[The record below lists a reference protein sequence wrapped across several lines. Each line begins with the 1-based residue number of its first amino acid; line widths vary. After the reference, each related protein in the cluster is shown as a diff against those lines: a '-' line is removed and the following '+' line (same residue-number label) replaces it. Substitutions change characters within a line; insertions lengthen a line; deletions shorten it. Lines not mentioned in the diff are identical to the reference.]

1 MRKRVISWLLTV
13 VMVVS
18 MLPTSVLA
26 DTLAADQEQQTQQ
39 EQIAPADT
47 ENTVPAGNEETQE
60 QQEPAEEVPVSRS
73 ARSGGAAPML
83 AAAGAVQNI
92 GTAEEFAAME
102 PGGNYQLTA
111 DITVTAPYANEFTDF
126 SGTFDGNGHTVTLAI
141 SGDSDYQ
148 ALFAKLAAGAVV
160 KNVMVDG
167 EVTGTDNIGGIAGI
181 ATNATIIACANKAT
195 VAATGRYVGGLVGKG
210 TGLTMTSC
218 YNQGAVSSTRTRP
231 INMGGIAGYVDGGA
245 SVENCYNTG
254 SITGSGSNTAAVVGW
269 DAATVKN
276 CYYLESTYKVGACGN
291 DGYTDPTVSK
301 TDAEMRSGDIVALLG
316 SAFMVKSGDYPAL
329 SWETPTAA
337 VKFTVSPA
345 NAVVE
350 INGVKYTGSCTVGLP
365 VGDYTYTVSCPGYT
379 QQTGSVTVTG
389 EDNPVANPN
398 SVSVTL
404 EKDAAKWVTVTFT
417 VTPENATLTLKDG
430 ETQVTPTEGTTYK
443 LLKGVTYTYTAVS
456 DDEGYEPASGEVTP
470 TADGTQTVALKKV
483 QSIAVKNGSTH
494 KTEFEQGDA
503 LDTTGLTVTVTYS
516 DNSTK
521 DITEGFTVT
530 GFNSVNVAENQT
542 LTVHYK
548 GAETTYSVKIN
559 KKLFPSKAFNALE
572 GYATVEY
579 SHTGKYTA
587 GDGKEFVDDAQEGAL
602 RSNSAGMN
610 STTVTVTI
618 TFLENAPKMLLS
630 FDYKVSSESNYD
642 KLLVAQNRETKLT
655 KSGTV
660 AWTAD
665 NSLTV
670 KGGDIVTLTYS
681 KDRSTASGSDCIWLK
696 NFTVSPLYTLTI
708 APNQTDA
715 TVTLKDKEG
724 KTVSGSN
731 GVFAVKA
738 AADYTYTVTK
748 KGYEPATG
756 KVTMSAENQTVNV
769 TLVKLPVITLQF
781 TPDDAAVTLKQGNT
795 TVYKESAASSTG
807 KNVYIAAKN
816 TDYTYT
822 VSKFGY
828 ETATGMIS
836 VATGDVNKT
845 VTLTEA
851 AKYSV
856 TFQITKPEGVSAS
869 PTVTVEYNGTKVYEG
884 SGANCTLPAGDYT
897 YKATLKDCDDLS
909 GSFTV
914 AAAAVTVNLPFEKK
928 LTFADIFQGVEGITA
943 SNGTKGFKPIKS
955 AAGNYLESN
964 KSYYGTT
971 SLTLTATKP
980 CVISFEYFAQGHE
993 DNWDEDDSAF
1003 FTVKKGTTTLLTVYE
1018 ENGWKT
1024 FSTALNTGETLT
1036 LSFNEN
1042 GNSYY
1047 VRLKNF
1053 AVSPAYTITLTTT
1066 PTADKVELKDESG
1079 NKLTGSGGKYAVAPG
1094 TYTYTVSK
1102 KDYETATGEITVT
1115 DADVTQPVK
1124 LTAKPVITLTAT
1136 PADAT
1141 VKLEKGSLPA
1151 SPKTTDKETGVYTY
1165 VVEKGAEY
1173 TYTVSKFGYE
1183 TETGSITVNADV
1195 NKTVTLSEL
1204 ASCTLTF
1211 AVTPAENAKVTV
1223 THPVGGTIKPEADG
1237 GYKLYLGETYAYT
1250 VAKADYITVSGSFT
1264 AAKNDTITV
1273 TLTYAGAG
1281 WDGTTKTAPTQDK
1294 SGVYLIDTA
1303 AKLAWFA
1310 DAVNGGQKAI
1320 NGKLT
1325 ANINLNGKPWTA
1337 IGTSSNKF
1345 AGTLDGDNY
1354 TVSGLVTTGL
1364 VGELAEGGVVE
1375 NLRVNCAIVST
1386 SSLLGGVA
1394 NSSAGTIR
1402 NCMVSGSITFSSE
1415 GHNGASAIGGIAGR
1429 TTGNGVISGC
1439 VSRAVVKDAYD
1450 NSTYG
1455 TSAPLGGIA
1464 GYAYGVVENCYFTGT
1479 LAVKKTQPNKI
1490 IQQKRG
1496 GLVGELNANAE
1507 LKGSYVAG
1515 EFAIADESKFGAVVG
1530 KVNSGATIT
1539 NCAYLD
1545 TVAPQAAADGTTS
1558 GMTAHT
1564 ADYMRS
1570 AEFAVDMG
1578 MNQDDGTLNGGF
1590 PVLPWQGGTVLS
1602 ADDLKAAAAAANA
1615 LELRG
1620 MSAADAAKKAKADW
1634 YAETVLGLYD
1644 LTDYNDKADL
1654 CEKYGIEAPGEA
1666 VTNLHDYFL
1675 NALQKH
1681 FYKELGLDAENAD
1694 RLKADATGVYQLR
1707 GLTPVSGDPEE
1718 EEETAQTYTACLTL
1732 PASVTV
1738 PVEGS
1743 GEKIVSLTWTADN
1756 ALVNTATGALTAP
1769 AADKVTVTL
1778 TATLQSGAA
1787 TKTKTFTLCLWS
1799 ENAEKVQTLEDIAAE
1814 FARKNTAVQP
1824 LQGMG
1829 LYDETN
1835 ITQAFRRLLAEQ
1847 GYADVADNSEITYVN
1862 GSAKANGFD
1871 GTKVQY
1877 IADNGKITYFTGDG
1891 TARQTVQ
1898 YTGLKFNITYAGVT
1912 KEITLRATVGRSA
1925 DAVQKLLESAAE
1937 SLNWELIRGEN
1948 TNGATQS
1955 EVAGW
1960 TLYTVNDRITSNL
1973 TLPSSIA
1980 GRYDVKVQWGT
1991 RNTEWLYITNGTNG
2005 TGVGTVNRPLQPA
2018 DGTALPEK
2026 SGKFR
2031 LIARVTYDAFD
2042 DYTLAHITGDNG
2054 VEVYADVFFDATV
2067 APFDSSVTSEMQ
2079 NALAEK
2085 YQGLLRDFVD
2095 KTKPVDLTAVS
2106 DDMQMPRPALLEEK
2120 GIMSDSYNQKV
2131 TMVSLTPDVLD
2142 FNGYHAMVYR
2152 PLPGEKPVEAK
2163 YVVTITTR
2171 SSGLLLARQ
2180 EFSFTI
2186 QPFTQ
2191 PELDGAAA
2199 FMTEALTGDVYWDGI
2214 KNKNTV
2220 KTKVTSDLYPFA
2232 EICKNEDGTLK
2243 YVRGTVNMTFD
2254 GIEADDIPGWLDTEK
2269 YRCFR
2274 SSRPSVIENE
2284 LLRVHQPEYN
2294 TTVTL
2299 DSVLTYTKY
2308 AQYWEKF
2315 GINGTEESKER
2326 YKDFAQFYKQPIHI
2340 DLTVIGEKNAA
2351 DPNEN
2356 QTLTVKVKVDGYNKN
2371 GHTFQGISDFTFT
2384 GKANEDPTAWD
2395 AVKACL
2401 DSAKYT
2407 YTGSGAY
2414 IKSITDAAGH
2424 TLKEKGDGKSS
2435 GWMFGIAVKGGNETL
2450 PKTTLDNT
2458 YLKDGDTL
2466 RLFFTDTYIPLD
2478 PTDPM
2483 VPGAEV
2489 PGFDEAYAGAKAYI
2503 QSAVSA
2509 PVVSYLFGEWA
2520 VLGQARAKVPLSE
2533 AYIAAYYEK
2542 VVAYVKANIGS
2553 DGILRKPDDKNTPV
2567 ITDNERIILAL
2578 TAIGKDPTNVGDKNL
2593 LTALQDKDIM
2603 KVTDTSKTDINGLVM
2618 GLLALNSR
2626 NYTSD
2631 TSWLV
2636 QAVLEQ
2642 QNKDGSWS
2650 ASADTKPVGDVD
2662 MTAMALQALAPYHK
2676 DGGNETVNTAVEK
2689 ALNWLSGKY
2698 RSGYDSSESCAQ
2710 VVIAL
2715 SALNLDANTDARFTK
2730 TVEGKTLSVL
2740 GNLLQ
2745 YRVAENGGFKHQFA
2759 DKAVNEMATEQALC
2773 AMAAYARFTEKANAL
2788 YDMTDAAC
2796 AHRFGEW
2803 KVTVAATCTKDGVS
2817 RRICSI
2823 CGVVEEKPVPATGH
2837 KFSAWTVTKAA
2848 TCTESGISTRKCS
2861 VCGTKETMIVPSL
2874 GHSMTAT
2881 AGKAATCTEAGNS
2894 AYWTCSRCH
2903 KYFSDAAGKTEIAKD
2918 SWIIAA
2924 LGHDEATR
2932 AAVAATCYASGH
2944 EADTYCKRCGI
2955 VITAGATIPA
2965 TGKHTYVDGVCTTC
2979 GTRNP
2984 AGGIKGDDL
2993 KVDSKDNTIV
3003 TGGGLTIKTD
3013 KPVTDEKLAEI
3024 KAAVEN
3030 GSIVITVNNTPILQ
3044 LTKEDKESDGGK
3056 KALMQAGAAASGELK
3071 KELDKLAEKLD
3082 ALRGDKS
3089 RKNAQLEKVVDVTVA
3104 LVKTEGN
3111 EIKTVAQL
3119 IELPHSVTLTIP
3131 ITDELYAAL
3140 QGKHVCVVR
3149 SHTDSS
3155 GNVTT
3160 AELSATLGGTKGNY
3174 VLTFQT
3180 DKASAFAIV
3189 SYETV
3194 SSGYYYGGSGT
3205 ADSGKKDSANTADD
3219 SQMVLW
3225 LGSAVLAAAAVVV
3238 LTRKKRVS
3246 K

>member
-39 EQIAPADT
+39 EQIAPVDT

-73 ARSGGAAPML
+73 ARSGGAALAL
-83 AAAGAVQNI
+83 AAAGTVQNI
-92 GTAEEFAAME
+92 GTAEKFAEMQ
-102 PGGNYQLTA
+102 PDGTYRLTA
-111 DITVTAPYANEFTDF
+111 DITVTKPYANEFT
-126 SGTFDGNGHTVTLAI
+126 GTFDGNGHTVTLALENEA
-141 SGDSDYQ
+141 GECQ
-148 ALFAKLAAGAVV
+148 ALFSKIAASGKVQNLGIA
-160 KNVMVDG
+160 G
-167 EVTGTDNIGGIAGI
+167 TVTGKKYVGGIAGKNAGSIENCKNTAAIKGASADGRWIGGIAGETSNGSKI
-181 ATNATIIACANKAT
+181 LNCYNIGTISSD
-195 VAATGRYVGGLVGKG
+195 RSGKG
-210 TGLTMTSC
+210 VCL
-218 YNQGAVSSTRTRP
+218 
-231 INMGGIAGYVDGGA
+231 GGIAGNA
-245 SVENCYNTG
+245 PSAKISNCYNAGQIVTKSTTNYG
-254 SITGSGSNTAAVVGW
+254 AIAGYGYGVTVSDCYFIAVDDLKGVYG
-269 DAATVKN
+269 AET
-276 CYYLESTYKVGACGN
+276 ESTPK
-291 DGYTDPTVSK
+291 S
-301 TDAEMRSGDIVALLG
+301 AEEMKSPAFAALLG
-316 SAFMVKSGDYPAL
+316 SAFMAKAGDYPAL

-337 VKFTVSPA
+337 VLFTIAPA
-345 NAVVE
+345 NATLE
-350 INGVKYTGSCTVGLP
+350 INGGTYTGSTTVALP
-365 VGDYTYTVSCPGYT
+365 AAGEAYSYTVSCPGYT
-379 QQTGSVTVTG
+379 TKTGSVTVTG
-389 EDNPVANPN
+389 NDNPVATPD
-398 SVSVTL
+398 SVTVTL
-404 EKDAAKWVTVTFT
+404 EKDAAKWVTVTF
-417 VTPENATLTLKDG
+417 N
-430 ETQVTPTEGTTYK
+430 VTPTGAALTVKRGDTEVEPQSDGSYK

-456 DDEGYEPASGEVTP
+456 DDESYEPAAGEVTP
-470 TADGTQTVALKKV
+470 TADGIQTVALKKV
-483 QSIAVKNGSTH
+483 AGIAVTAAPTKKVYYKGDTELDLTGMVLTVNYAGTDETRTITDGYAAAGVTCEGFSTENP
-494 KTEFEQGDA
+494 TDSQ
-503 LDTTGLTVTVTYS
+503 TVTVKYRGKTATFTIKVNDKLKFADFFTAISGSITATDDTTSPFTPVQKPEGNYLESSNTSNYS
-516 DNSTK
+516 SSKITLKATK
-521 DITEGFTVT
+521 NVT
-530 GFNSVNVAENQT
+530 
-542 LTVHYK
+542 
-548 GAETTYSVKIN
+548 
-559 KKLFPSKAFNALE
+559 
-572 GYATVEY
+572 
-579 SHTGKYTA
+579 
-587 GDGKEFVDDAQEGAL
+587 
-602 RSNSAGMN
+602 
-610 STTVTVTI
+610 
-618 TFLENAPKMLLS
+618 LS
-630 FDYKVSSESNYD
+630 FDYLGSASS
-642 KLLVAQNRETKLT
+642 
-655 KSGTV
+655 
-660 AWTAD
+660 
-665 NSLTV
+665 NSYYCFTV
-670 KGGDIVTLTYS
+670 KKGSSTLLTSYSSSAWKSFSVDMAAGDTVTLKFEHPYS
-681 KDRSTASGSDCIWLK
+681 YGSHYSVKLK

-708 APNQTDA
+708 APDQTDA

-769 TLVKLPVITLQF
+769 TLVKLPVITL
-781 TPDDAAVTLKQGNT
+781 TVSPADATVKLTKNGSAVSHDTKNGGE
-795 TVYKESAASSTG
+795 YK
-807 KNVYIAAKN
+807 YIAAKN
-816 TDYTYT
+816 TAYTYT

-828 ETATGMIS
+828 ETATGTIT
-836 VATGDVNKT
+836 VATADVNKT
-845 VTLTEA
+845 VKLTEL
-851 AKYSV
+851 AKQTV
-856 TFQITKPEGVSAS
+856 TFNITKPEGVNAE
-869 PTVTVEYNGTKVYEG
+869 PVVTVKYNGTKVYEG
-884 SGANCTLPAGDYT
+884 SGTNCTLPAGNYT
-897 YKATLKDCDDLS
+897 YTAKLDGCDDLS

-914 AAAAVTVNLPFEKK
+914 AAAAVTVNLPFAKK
-928 LTFADIFQGVEGITA
+928 LTFDDIFQDIEGITA
-943 SNGTKGFKPIKS
+943 TNGTSGFKPVKD

-964 KSYYGTT
+964 GKYYGTT
-971 SLTLTATKP
+971 SLTLTATESRL
-980 CVISFEYFAQGHE
+980 VSFRYLAKGYEN
-993 DNWDEDDSAF
+993 NWDEDNSAF

-1018 ENGWKT
+1018 EDDWKT
-1024 FSTALNTGETLT
+1024 FSTVLNKDEKLT
-1036 LSFNEN
+1036 LSFSESGSN
-1042 GNSYY
+1042 YY
-1047 VRLKNF
+1047 VRLKDF
-1053 AVSPAYTITLTTT
+1053 AAAAAHTLTLKT
-1066 PTADKVELKDESG
+1066 PDGATVVLKDRSG
-1079 NKLTGSGGKYAVAPG
+1079 TEITGKNG
-1094 TYTYTVSK
+1094 TYTVAAGT
-1102 KDYETATGEITVT
+1102 
-1115 DADVTQPVK
+1115 
-1124 LTAKPVITLTAT
+1124 
-1136 PADAT
+1136 
-1141 VKLEKGSLPA
+1141 
-1151 SPKTTDKETGVYTY
+1151 
-1165 VVEKGAEY
+1165 Y

-1183 TETGSITVNADV
+1183 TKTGNITVSADV
-1195 NKTVTLSEL
+1195 NETVTLSEL
-1204 ASCTLTF
+1204 ATRTLTF
-1211 AVTPAENAKVTV
+1211 AVTPEDAKVTV
-1223 THPVGGTIKPEADG
+1223 THPVGGTIKPGADG

-1250 VAKADYITVSGSFT
+1250 VTKADYITVSGSFT
-1264 AAKNDTITV
+1264 AAKNDTIKV

-1281 WDGTTKTAPTQDK
+1281 WDGTTKTKPAQDE
-1294 SGVYLIDTA
+1294 SGVYLIGTA
-1303 AKLAWFA
+1303 AELAWFA
-1310 DAVNGGQKAI
+1310 DAVQNGQTAI
-1320 NGKLT
+1320 SAKLT
-1325 ANINLNGKPWTA
+1325 ANINLNGKTWTA

-1354 TVSGLVTTGL
+1354 TVSGLAGTGGL
-1364 VGELAEGGVVE
+1364 VYYLSANGTVKSLCVD
-1375 NLRVNCAIVST
+1375 CAIDGT
-1386 SSLLGGVA
+1386 SNV
-1394 NSSAGTIR
+1394 
-1402 NCMVSGSITFSSE
+1402 
-1415 GHNGASAIGGIAGR
+1415 GGIADKSEGR
-1429 TTGNGVISGC
+1429 IENCLVSGYIKGGNDTIFGVGGIVGHGVAGNVISGC
-1439 VSRAVVKDAYD
+1439 VSTADILFKYSRYAVQNGAGGIVGY
-1450 NSTYG
+1450 TYG
-1455 TSAPLGGIA
+1455 T
-1464 GYAYGVVENCYFTGT
+1464 VENCYFAGNVHTNAKSVSAGGF
-1479 LAVKKTQPNKI
+1479 
-1490 IQQKRG
+1490 G
-1496 GLVGELNANAE
+1496 GLVGSARSNAVMKDCYTVGAVT
-1507 LKGSYVAG
+1507 GP
-1515 EFAIADESKFGAVVG
+1515 ESSFGAVVG

-1545 TVAPQAAADGTTS
+1545 TVATQAAADGTTS

-1615 LELRG
+1615 LQLRG

-1634 YAETVLGLYD
+1634 YAENVLGLYD

-1654 CEKYGIEAPGEA
+1654 CEEYGIEAPGEA
-1666 VTNLHDYFL
+1666 VTNPHDYFL
-1675 NALQKH
+1675 TALQKH

-1694 RLKADATGVYQLR
+1694 LLKADASGVYQLR

-1718 EEETAQTYTACLTL
+1718 EESAQTYTGFLTL
-1732 PASVTV
+1732 PKSVTV
-1738 PVEGS
+1738 PVDGS
-1743 GEKIVSLTWTADN
+1743 GEKTVSLTWTADN
-1756 ALVNTATGALTAP
+1756 ALVNTATGALTVP

-1787 TKTKTFTLCLWS
+1787 TKVKTFKLCLWS

-1814 FARKNTAVQP
+1814 FTRKNIAVQP
-1824 LQGMG
+1824 LEGVG
-1829 LYDETN
+1829 LYNEKN
-1835 ITQAFRRLLAEQ
+1835 ITQAFHRLLREQ
-1847 GYADVADNSEITYVN
+1847 GYADVADRAEITYVN

-1871 GTKVQY
+1871 DTKVKY
-1877 IADNGKITYFTGDG
+1877 IADNGDITYFTGDG

-1898 YTGLKFNITYAGVT
+1898 YTGLKFRITYAGVT
-1912 KEITLRATVGRSA
+1912 KEITLRGTVGRSA
-1925 DAVQKLLESAAE
+1925 DAVQKLVESAAE

-2005 TGVGTVNRPLQPA
+2005 AGVGTVNRPLQPA
-2018 DGTALPEK
+2018 DGAPLPEK
-2026 SGKFR
+2026 AGKFR
-2031 LIARVTYDAFD
+2031 LIARVTYDGFD
-2042 DYTLAHITGDNG
+2042 DYTLAHITGDDG
-2054 VEVYADVFFDATV
+2054 VEGYADVFFDATV

-2079 NALAEK
+2079 TALAEK

-2095 KTKPVDLTAVS
+2095 KTKPVNLDAVS
-2106 DDMQMPRPALLEEK
+2106 DDMQMPRPALLEQA

-2152 PLPGEKPVEAK
+2152 PLPGEEPVEAK

-2180 EFSFTI
+2180 EFTFTI
-2186 QPFTQ
+2186 APFEEQ
-2191 PELDGAAA
+2191 ELKDAAA
-2199 FMTEALTGDVYWDGI
+2199 FMTKALTGDVYWDGI
-2214 KNKNTV
+2214 KNKNTD

-2232 EICKNEDGTLK
+2232 EICKNKDGTLK

-2294 TTVTL
+2294 TTVRL

-2315 GINGTEESKER
+2315 GINGTEETKER

-2340 DLTVIGEKNAA
+2340 DLTVIGEKNAV

-2371 GHTFQGISDFTFT
+2371 GHTFRGISDFTFT

-2401 DSAKYT
+2401 GSANYT
-2407 YTGSGAY
+2407 YTGSGTY
-2414 IKSITDAAGH
+2414 IKSITDAAGN

-2435 GWMFGIAVKGGNETL
+2435 GWMFGLAVKGGTETL

-2478 PTDPM
+2478 PTDPT
-2483 VPGAEV
+2483 VPGTEV

-2520 VLGQARAKVPLSE
+2520 VLGQARAGVELSD
-2533 AYIAAYYEK
+2533 AYIQAYYDK
-2542 VVAYVKANIGS
+2542 VVAYVRKNMGA
-2553 DGILRKPDDKNTPV
+2553 DGVLRDPESHNPA
-2567 ITDNERIILAL
+2567 ITDNERIALAL
-2578 TAIGKDPTNVGDKNL
+2578 TAIGKDPANVSGKNL
-2593 LTALQDKDIM
+2593 LAALQDKDIM
-2603 KVTDTSKTDINGLVM
+2603 KVTDTSYTDINGLVM

-2636 QAVLEQ
+2636 QAILGQ
-2642 QNKDGSWS
+2642 QNADGSWS
-2650 ASADTKPVGDVD
+2650 ASADTKSVGDVD
-2662 MTAMALQALAPYHK
+2662 MTAMALQALAPYYK
-2676 DGGNETVNTAVEK
+2676 DGGNETVNTAVNK
-2689 ALNWLSGKY
+2689 ALQWLSDKY
-2698 RSGYDSSESCAQ
+2698 KGTGYTSAESCAQ

-2715 SALNLDANTDARFTK
+2715 SALNLDANTDARFTE

-2745 YRVAENGGFKHQFA
+2745 YRVAKSGGFKHQFA

-2823 CGVVEEKPVPATGH
+2823 CGAVEEKSVPAPGH
-2837 KFSAWTVTKAA
+2837 NFGAWTVTKAA

-2861 VCGTKETMIVPSL
+2861 VCGTEETIIVPSL

-2894 AYWTCSRCH
+2894 AYWSCSRCG
-2903 KYFSDAAGKTEIAKD
+2903 KFFSDAAGKTEIAKD
-2918 SWIIAA
+2918 SWVIAA
-2924 LGHDEATR
+2924 LGHDKATR
-2932 AAVAATCYASGH
+2932 ADVAATCYASGRTA
-2944 EADTYCKRCGI
+2944 ETYCKRCGL
-2955 VITAGATIPA
+2955 VLTAGTVIQA
-2965 TGKHTYVDGVCTTC
+2965 TGKHTYENGVCSTC
-2979 GTRNP
+2979 GVKNP
-2984 AGGIKGDDL
+2984 LADVKGDTI
-2993 KVDSKDNTIV
+2993 KVDSKDNKTAA
-3003 TGGGLTIKTD
+3003 GGGLVIKADSTI
-3013 KPVTDEKLAEI
+3013 TDEVLADI
-3024 KAAVEN
+3024 KAAVSD
-3030 GSIVITVNNTPILQ
+3030 GAITVTVTDTLQ
-3044 LTKEDKESDGGK
+3044 LTNEQKAADGGK
-3056 KALMQAGAAASGELK
+3056 SALTEAAKTAGDEVK
-3071 KELDKLAEKLD
+3071 KELNKLAEKLD

-3119 IELPHSVTLTIP
+3119 IELPHSVTVTIP

-3205 ADSGKKDSANTADD
+3205 ADSGKTDSANTADD

>member
-18 MLPTSVLA
+18 LLPTSVLA

-39 EQIAPADT
+39 EQIAPVDT
-47 ENTVPAGNEETQE
+47 ENTVPAEDEETQE
-60 QQEPAEEVPVSRS
+60 QQEPAEEVPVSQM
-73 ARSGGAAPML
+73 ARSGGTAPML

-92 GTAEEFAAME
+92 GTAEAFAAME
-102 PGGNYQLTA
+102 PSGNYQLTA
-111 DITVTAPYANEFTDF
+111 DITVTAPYGNDITGFTGF
-126 SGTFDGNGHTVTLAI
+126 TGTFDGNGHTVTLDITA
-141 SGDSDYQ
+141 STAYVG
-148 ALFAKLAAGAVV
+148 LFSKLAGGAVV
-160 KNVMVDG
+160 RNVITAG
-167 EVTGTDNIGGIAGI
+167 SVTTTGKK
-181 ATNATIIACANKAT
+181 C
-195 VAATGRYVGGLVGKG
+195 VA
-210 TGLTMTSC
+210 
-218 YNQGAVSSTRTRP
+218 
-231 INMGGIAGYVDGGA
+231 GIAGYATDNVKI
-245 SVENCYNTG
+245 ENCKNTA
-254 SITGSGSNTAAVVGW
+254 SITGNKNVGGILGEAYNNEESISVGIKNCANEGAVNGTGSAVGGIVGKMEGQNSII
-269 DAATVKN
+269 DCYNRGNITGFNNYAGIVGQSTGALVATIKN
-276 CYYLESTYKVGACGN
+276 CYSVGAVTAYGASTNAGYALIGGGKNYALTNCYAIKQ
-291 DGYTDPTVSK
+291 DGLNLAYKGTNATTEECDLKSADDMK
-301 TDAEMRSGDIVALLG
+301 SAEFAATLG
-316 SAFMVKSGDYPAL
+316 SAFQYNGGGYPTLKDPEPVVEKNVVSISVKSAKTTCYTGDELELSVTVTYDDNSSEVITKGFTVAGFDNTAPGKQTVTVTYKEKTDSIEIEVIKKPEFDDFFAGIVNSVEVTNDATYPYVVDMTDSDGLCLRSSNPVQGNTSSTSTITLKAKANVTLSFKYWGCNYDSSYAALTIVKNNSYNPEMRSWGSTQWKDFTIDLKKGDTLRLNLIKTYVLGDYY
-329 SWETPTAA
+329 
-337 VKFTVSPA
+337 VKLKDFTVSSLYEVKLTAEPKEA
-345 NAVVE
+345 DAVVALKDSTGAE
-350 INGVKYTGSCTVGLP
+350 LKGTNGVYIVSAGE
-365 VGDYTYTVSCPGYT
+365 YTYTVSAYGYDTVTETINVAADVAKTVPLTKSAAYSVAFDISRPAGITANPTVTVRTNGKAVYTGDGTGCSLSNGSYAYTVACDGCDNAGGLFSVNGDKVNITVTLAKKAIFEDFFANCQGITVSGDKGKFTIEGAGKDSYLKTTETTTLALTATKNVKLSFSYIANAAGYVEGDWDYDEPDEYYYFTIKKNSTQVKRADSETSWKDFSVELTQGDVLTISYDGYT
-379 QQTGSVTVTG
+379 SYYY
-389 EDNPVANPN
+389 
-398 SVSVTL
+398 
-404 EKDAAKWVTVTFT
+404 AALKNFAAVPFY
-417 VTPENATLTLKDG
+417 TLTLKTPDG
-430 ETQVTPTEGTTYK
+430 
-443 LLKGVTYTYTAVS
+443 
-456 DDEGYEPASGEVTP
+456 
-470 TADGTQTVALKKV
+470 
-483 QSIAVKNGSTH
+483 
-494 KTEFEQGDA
+494 
-503 LDTTGLTVTVTYS
+503 
-516 DNSTK
+516 
-521 DITEGFTVT
+521 
-530 GFNSVNVAENQT
+530 
-542 LTVHYK
+542 
-548 GAETTYSVKIN
+548 
-559 KKLFPSKAFNALE
+559 
-572 GYATVEY
+572 ATV
-579 SHTGKYTA
+579 
-587 GDGKEFVDDAQEGAL
+587 VL
-602 RSNSAGMN
+602 
-610 STTVTVTI
+610 
-618 TFLENAPKMLLS
+618 
-630 FDYKVSSESNYD
+630 
-642 KLLVAQNRETKLT
+642 
-655 KSGTV
+655 
-660 AWTAD
+660 
-665 NSLTV
+665 
-670 KGGDIVTLTYS
+670 
-681 KDRSTASGSDCIWLK
+681 KDRSG
-696 NFTVSPLYTLTI
+696 
-708 APNQTDA
+708 
-715 TVTLKDKEG
+715 
-724 KTVSGSN
+724 
-731 GVFAVKA
+731 
-738 AADYTYTVTK
+738 
-748 KGYEPATG
+748 
-756 KVTMSAENQTVNV
+756 AE
-769 TLVKLPVITLQF
+769 I
-781 TPDDAAVTLKQGNT
+781 
-795 TVYKESAASSTG
+795 TG
-807 KNVYIAAKN
+807 KNGAYTVAAG
-816 TDYTYT
+816 TYAYT

-828 ETATGMIS
+828 ETKTGNI
-836 VATGDVNKT
+836 
-845 VTLTEA
+845 
-851 AKYSV
+851 
-856 TFQITKPEGVSAS
+856 
-869 PTVTVEYNGTKVYEG
+869 
-884 SGANCTLPAGDYT
+884 
-897 YKATLKDCDDLS
+897 
-909 GSFTV
+909 
-914 AAAAVTVNLPFEKK
+914 
-928 LTFADIFQGVEGITA
+928 
-943 SNGTKGFKPIKS
+943 
-955 AAGNYLESN
+955 
-964 KSYYGTT
+964 
-971 SLTLTATKP
+971 
-980 CVISFEYFAQGHE
+980 
-993 DNWDEDDSAF
+993 
-1003 FTVKKGTTTLLTVYE
+1003 
-1018 ENGWKT
+1018 
-1024 FSTALNTGETLT
+1024 
-1036 LSFNEN
+1036 
-1042 GNSYY
+1042 
-1047 VRLKNF
+1047 
-1053 AVSPAYTITLTTT
+1053 
-1066 PTADKVELKDESG
+1066 
-1079 NKLTGSGGKYAVAPG
+1079 
-1094 TYTYTVSK
+1094 TVS
-1102 KDYETATGEITVT
+1102 
-1115 DADVTQPVK
+1115 
-1124 LTAKPVITLTAT
+1124 
-1136 PADAT
+1136 
-1141 VKLEKGSLPA
+1141 
-1151 SPKTTDKETGVYTY
+1151 
-1165 VVEKGAEY
+1165 
-1173 TYTVSKFGYE
+1173 
-1183 TETGSITVNADV
+1183 ADV
-1195 NKTVTLSEL
+1195 NETVTLSEL

-1223 THPVGGTIKPEADG
+1223 THPVGGTIKPEANG

-1250 VAKADYITVSGSFT
+1250 VTKADYVPVHGSITAAEDKTLSFT
-1264 AAKNDTITV
+1264 
-1273 TLTYAGAG
+1273 LTCAGEG
-1281 WDGTTKTAPTQDK
+1281 WDGTAKTAPTQDK
-1294 SGVYLIDTA
+1294 NGVYQIGTA
-1303 AKLAWFA
+1303 AELAWFA
-1310 DAVNGGQKAI
+1310 DAVQTGQTAI
-1320 NGKLT
+1320 SAKLT
-1325 ANINLNGKPWTA
+1325 ANINLNGKTWTA
-1337 IGTSSNKF
+1337 FGKYDYKLEGKSGF
-1345 AGTLDGDNY
+1345 AGTLDGDRHI
-1354 TVSGLVTTGL
+1354 VSGLKSTEGL
-1364 VGELAEGGVVE
+1364 VSCL
-1375 NLRVNCAIVST
+1375 
-1386 SSLLGGVA
+1386 
-1394 NSSAGTIR
+1394 SSAGTVKNLTVIGT
-1402 NCMVSGSITFSSE
+1402 VSGSSHVGGIAATSSGTVE
-1415 GHNGASAIGGIAGR
+1415 NCLFDGTVTTSSSSASAGGIVGRASKGNRIVNCVNTGDIKNTCTSYSSTLNIGGIVGYTYGTVENCYSTGNVSARTDRDTNKGIGGIAGQVYASAVLR
-1429 TTGNGVISGC
+1429 NCYVTGAVTGPKAGISP
-1439 VSRAVVKDAYD
+1439 VVNLVA
-1450 NSTYG
+1450 SGAT
-1455 TSAPLGGIA
+1455 
-1464 GYAYGVVENCYFTGT
+1464 VENCYYLHAAGIGASTAGA
-1479 LAVKKTQPNKI
+1479 LQKT
-1490 IQQKRG
+1490 
-1496 GLVGELNANAE
+1496 AE
-1507 LKGSYVAG
+1507 EMCTP
-1515 EFAIADESKFGAVVG
+1515 EFA
-1530 KVNSGATIT
+1530 
-1539 NCAYLD
+1539 
-1545 TVAPQAAADGTTS
+1545 
-1558 GMTAHT
+1558 
-1564 ADYMRS
+1564 
-1570 AEFAVDMG
+1570 AEMG
-1578 MNQDDGTLNGGF
+1578 MHLDSGNSNGGF
-1590 PVLPWQGGTVLS
+1590 PVLPWQGGTPVDN
-1602 ADDLKAAAAAANA
+1602 ADLKAAAAAANA

-1634 YAETVLGLYD
+1634 YAETVLRFYD

-1654 CEKYGIEAPGEA
+1654 CEKYGIEEPGEA
-1666 VTNLHDYFL
+1666 VTDLHDYFL

-1694 RLKADATGVYQLR
+1694 LLKADATGVYQLR
-1707 GLTPVSGDPEE
+1707 GLTPVSSDPEE
-1718 EEETAQTYTACLTL
+1718 EEEIAQTYTGFLTL

-1743 GEKIVSLTWTADN
+1743 GEKTVSLAWTADN

-1799 ENAEKVQTLEDIAAE
+1799 ENAEKVQTLEDIAVE
-1814 FARKNTAVQP
+1814 FTRKNTAVQP
-1824 LQGMG
+1824 LQGVG

-1877 IADNGKITYFTGDG
+1877 IADNGDIIYFTGDG

-1925 DAVQKLLESAAE
+1925 DAVQKLLESAAG

-1973 TLPSSIA
+1973 TLPSGIA

-2018 DGTALPEK
+2018 DGTPLPEK
-2026 SGKFR
+2026 AGKFR

-2054 VEVYADVFFDATV
+2054 VEVYADVLFDATV

-2152 PLPGEKPVEAK
+2152 PLPGEEPVKAK

-2191 PELDGAAA
+2191 QELDGAAA
-2199 FMTEALTGDVYWDGI
+2199 FMTEARTGDVYWNGI
-2214 KNKNTV
+2214 KNENTD

-2326 YKDFAQFYKQPIHI
+2326 YKNFAQFYKQPIQI
-2340 DLTVIGEKNAA
+2340 DLTVPGTTGQN

-2371 GHTFQGISDFTFT
+2371 GHTFTGISGFTFT

-2435 GWMFGIAVKGGNETL
+2435 GWMFGLTLQGGTETL

-2478 PTDPM
+2478 PTDPA

-2503 QSAVSA
+2503 QGAVSA

-2553 DGILRKPDDKNTPV
+2553 DGILRAPDDKNTPV
-2567 ITDNERIILAL
+2567 ITDNERIALAL
-2578 TAIGKDPTNVGDKNL
+2578 TAIGKDPANVGGENL
-2593 LTALQDKDIM
+2593 LKALQNKDIM
-2603 KVTDTSKTDINGLVM
+2603 QVTDTSNTDINGLVM

-2636 QAVLEQ
+2636 QAVLAQ
-2642 QNKDGSWS
+2642 QNEDGSWR

-2662 MTAMALQALAPYHK
+2662 MTAMALQALAPYYK

-2803 KVTVAATCTKDGVS
+2803 QVTVAATCTKDGVS

-2823 CGVVEEKPVPATGH
+2823 CGAVEEKSVPATGH
-2837 KFSAWTVTKAA
+2837 NFGAWTVTKAA

-2861 VCGTKETMIVPSL
+2861 VCSTEETMIVPSL

-2903 KYFSDAAGKTEIAKD
+2903 KFFSDAAGKTEIAKD
-2918 SWIIAA
+2918 SWVIAA

-2965 TGKHTYVDGVCTTC
+2965 TGKHTYVNGVCTVC
-2979 GTRNP
+2979 GVKNP
-2984 AGGIKGDDL
+2984 MANVKGDDI
-2993 KVDSKDNTIV
+2993 KVDSKDNKTAAGDGLVIKADDTITEEV
-3003 TGGGLTIKTD
+3003 
-3013 KPVTDEKLAEI
+3013 LADI
-3024 KAAVEN
+3024 KAAVSD
-3030 GSIVITVNNTPILQ
+3030 GAITVTVTDTLQ
-3044 LTKEDKESDGGK
+3044 LTNEQKAADGGK
-3056 KALMQAGAAASGELK
+3056 SALTEAAKTAGDEVK
-3071 KELDKLAEKLD
+3071 KELNKLAEKLD

-3119 IELPHSVTLTIP
+3119 IELPHSVTVTIP

-3140 QGKHVCVVR
+3140 QGKRVCVVR
-3149 SHTDSS
+3149 SHTDVN

-3160 AELSATLGGTKGNY
+3160 TELPATLGGTKGNY

-3180 DKASAFAIV
+3180 DKASTFAIV

-3225 LGSAVLAAAAVVV
+3225 LGSAALAAAAVVV

>member
-1 MRKRVISWLLTV
+1 MKKRVISWLLTV

-18 MLPTSVLA
+18 LLPTSVLA

-39 EQIAPADT
+39 EQTAPADT
-47 ENTVPAGNEETQE
+47 VSNVPTEDEETQE
-60 QQEPAEEVPVSRS
+60 QQEPAPETPVSRS

-83 AAAGAVQNI
+83 AAAGAVQDI
-92 GTAEEFAAME
+92 GTAEAFAAME

-111 DITVTAPYANEFTDF
+111 NITVTAPYGNDITGFTGF
-126 SGTFDGNGHTVTLAI
+126 TGTFDGNGHTVTLDITA
-141 SGDSDYQ
+141 STANVG
-148 ALFAKLAAGAVV
+148 LFSKLAGGAVV
-160 KNVMVDG
+160 KNVKVDG
-167 EVTGTDNIGGIAGI
+167 TVSGTEGVAGI
-181 ATNATIIACANKAT
+181 AAQANGATISGCINCAIIS
-195 VAATGRYVGGLVGKG
+195 ATGRYVGGIVGKLRGG
-210 TGLTMTSC
+210 T
-218 YNQGAVSSTRTRP
+218 
-231 INMGGIAGYVDGGA
+231 
-245 SVENCYNTG
+245 VENCYNTG
-254 SITGSGSNTAAVVGW
+254 AISSSRDRKGVNLGGIAGYIDSNGS
-269 DAATVKN
+269 VKN
-276 CYYLESTYKVGACGN
+276 CYNSGTTSATADTSNYAAIAGWCDNSTVTNCYYLDTTASAGANGN
-291 DGYTDPTVSK
+291 SQTATSK
-301 TDAEMRSGDIVALLG
+301 TAEEMKSPAFAAQLG
-316 SAFMVKSGDYPAL
+316 EAFMAKAGDYPAL

-337 VKFTVSPA
+337 VSFTIQPE
-345 NAVVE
+345 NAVLT
-350 INGVKYTGSCTVGLP
+350 INGGTYTGSTTVALP
-365 VGDYTYTVSCPGYT
+365 AADAPYSYTVSCPGYT
-379 QQTGSVTVTG
+379 QQTGTVTVTVTG
-389 EDNPVANPN
+389 EDNPVADPAN
-398 SVSVTL
+398 
-404 EKDAAKWVTVTFT
+404 VTVTLAEDTSAWVNMTF
-417 VTPENATLTLKDG
+417 N
-430 ETQVTPTEGTTYK
+430 VTPTGAALTVKRGDTEIEPQSDGSYK

-456 DDEGYEPASGEVTP
+456 DDEGYEPAAGEVTP
-470 TADGTQTVALKKV
+470 TESSTQTVALKKV
-483 QSIAVKNGSTH
+483 QSIKVTKAPT
-494 KTEFEQGDA
+494 KTEYYKGDA
-503 LDTTGLTVTVTYS
+503 ELDLTGMVLTVNYDGTDETRTITDGYDAAGVTCEGFSTEKPIESQTVTVKYRGKTATFTIKVK
-516 DNSTK
+516 DAMLFADFFTGLNGIATAQNSTSYK
-521 DITEGFTVT
+521 FEPVLLDGGYVLKSTNEKKGNTT
-530 GFNSVNVAENQT
+530 SSLT
-542 LTVHYK
+542 LTFVKAAQLTFDCKTDSEKNYD
-548 GAETTYSVKIN
+548 GLRVDINDQTGSQFGSTGGYSGEKQDWKEFSIAVN
-559 KKLFPSKAFNALE
+559 
-572 GYATVEY
+572 
-579 SHTGKYTA
+579 A
-587 GDGKEFVDDAQEGAL
+587 GDK
-602 RSNSAGMN
+602 
-610 STTVTVTI
+610 VTV
-618 TFLENAPKMLLS
+618 NYRK
-630 FDYKVSSESNYD
+630 DSSGD
-642 KLLVAQNRETKLT
+642 KGQ
-655 KSGTV
+655 
-660 AWTAD
+660 
-665 NSLTV
+665 
-670 KGGDIVTLTYS
+670 
-681 KDRSTASGSDCIWLK
+681 DCIWLR
-696 NFTVSPLYTLTI
+696 NFRAEVLPTVRFAVKDAAGKAI
-708 APNQTDA
+708 DA
-715 TVTLKDKEG
+715 TVTLKKGYTGLTAGTDG
-724 KTVSGSN
+724 SYALTVGE
-731 GVFAVKA
+731 K
-738 AADYTYTVTK
+738 YTYTVEK
-748 KGYEPATG
+748 KGYE
-756 KVTMSAENQTVNV
+756 KVTQEFTAQAGDNTITV

-795 TVYKESAASSTG
+795 TVYKESADSEKG

-822 VSKFGY
+822 VTKFGY
-828 ETATGMIS
+828 ETATGTIS
-836 VATGDVNKT
+836 VAIADVNKT
-845 VTLTEA
+845 VKLTEL
-851 AKYSV
+851 AKQTV
-856 TFQITKPEGVSAS
+856 TFNITKPEGVTAE
-869 PTVTVEYNGTKVYEG
+869 PTITVKSGSITAYTG

-897 YKATLKDCDDLS
+897 YTAKLDGCDTLS
-909 GSFTV
+909 GSFV
-914 AAAAVTVNLPFEKK
+914 VKAAKTIGLEFVKS
-928 LTFADIFQGVEGITA
+928 LTFDDFFAGLDGITA
-943 SNGTKGFKPIKS
+943 ENGTRYGFEPVR
-955 AAGNYLESN
+955 AAGGNYLESN
-964 KSYYGTT
+964 RRSYGTT
-971 SLTLTATKP
+971 SLTLTATESRL
-980 CVISFEYFAQGHE
+980 VSFQYLAKGNKA
-993 DNWDEDDSAF
+993 DYSWDDDSAF
-1003 FTVKKGTTTLLTVYE
+1003 SVKKGTSTLLTAYE

-1024 FSTALNTGETLT
+1024 FSTVLNTGEKLT
-1036 LSFNEN
+1036 LSFSES
-1042 GNSYY
+1042 GSSYY
-1047 VRLKNF
+1047 VRLKDF
-1053 AVSPAYTITLTTT
+1053 AAAAAHTLTLKTPDGATVVLKDRSGAEITGKNGAYT
-1066 PTADKVELKDESG
+1066 
-1079 NKLTGSGGKYAVAPG
+1079 VAAG
-1094 TYTYTVSK
+1094 TY
-1102 KDYETATGEITVT
+1102 A
-1115 DADVTQPVK
+1115 
-1124 LTAKPVITLTAT
+1124 
-1136 PADAT
+1136 
-1141 VKLEKGSLPA
+1141 
-1151 SPKTTDKETGVYTY
+1151 
-1165 VVEKGAEY
+1165 
-1173 TYTVSKFGYE
+1173 YTVSKFGYE
-1183 TETGSITVNADV
+1183 TKTGNITVSADV
-1195 NKTVTLSEL
+1195 NETVTLSEL

-1223 THPVGGTIKPEADG
+1223 THPVGGTIKPEANG

-1250 VAKADYITVSGSFT
+1250 VTKADYVPVHGSIT
-1264 AAKNDTITV
+1264 AAEDKTLSF
-1273 TLTYAGAG
+1273 TLTYAGEG
-1281 WDGTTKTAPTQDK
+1281 WDGTAKTAPTQDK
-1294 SGVYLIDTA
+1294 NGVYQIGTA

-1310 DAVNGGQKAI
+1310 DAVNKGDTTI
-1320 NGKLT
+1320 SGKLT
-1325 ANINLNGKPWTA
+1325 ANINLNGKTWTA
-1337 IGTSSNKF
+1337 IGTDSNKF
-1345 AGTLDGDNY
+1345 AGTLDGDSH
-1354 TVSGLVTTGL
+1354 TVSGLAGTGGL
-1364 VGELAEGGVVE
+1364 VYYLSANGTVKSLCVD
-1375 NLRVNCAIVST
+1375 CAIDGT
-1386 SSLLGGVA
+1386 SNV
-1394 NSSAGTIR
+1394 
-1402 NCMVSGSITFSSE
+1402 
-1415 GHNGASAIGGIAGR
+1415 GGIADKSEGR
-1429 TTGNGVISGC
+1429 IENCLVSGYIKGGDDVIFGVGGIVGHGVAGNVISGC
-1439 VSRAVVKDAYD
+1439 VSTADILFKYSRYAVQNGAGGIVGY
-1450 NSTYG
+1450 TYG
-1455 TSAPLGGIA
+1455 T
-1464 GYAYGVVENCYFTGT
+1464 VENCYFAGNVHTNAKSVSAGGF
-1479 LAVKKTQPNKI
+1479 
-1490 IQQKRG
+1490 G
-1496 GLVGELNANAE
+1496 GLVGCARSNAVMKDCYTVGAVT
-1507 LKGSYVAG
+1507 GP
-1515 EFAIADESKFGAVVG
+1515 ESSFGAVVG

-1558 GMTAHT
+1558 GMTART
-1564 ADYMRS
+1564 ADYMRTP
-1570 AEFAVDMG
+1570 EFAAEMG
-1578 MNQDDGTLNGGF
+1578 MHLDSGNSNGGF
-1590 PVLPWQGGTVLS
+1590 PVLPWQGGTPVDN
-1602 ADDLKAAAAAANA
+1602 ADLKAAAAAANA

-1634 YAETVLGLYD
+1634 YAETVLGFYD

-1654 CEKYGIEAPGEA
+1654 CEKYGIEEPGEA
-1666 VTNLHDYFL
+1666 VTDLHDYFL

-1694 RLKADATGVYQLR
+1694 LLKADATGVYQLR
-1707 GLTPVSGDPEE
+1707 GLTPVSSDPEE
-1718 EEETAQTYTACLTL
+1718 EEEIAQTYTGFLTL

-1743 GEKIVSLTWTADN
+1743 GEKTVSLAWTADN

-1787 TKTKTFTLCLWS
+1787 TKVKTFTLCLWS
-1799 ENAEKVQTLEDIAAE
+1799 EKAEKAQTLEDIAAE
-1814 FARKNTAVQP
+1814 FTRKNTAVQP
-1824 LQGMG
+1824 LEGVG

-1925 DAVQKLLESAAE
+1925 DAVQKLLESAAG

-1991 RNTEWLYITNGTNG
+1991 RNTEWLYITNGT
-2005 TGVGTVNRPLQPA
+2005 GVGTVNRPLQPA
-2018 DGTALPEK
+2018 DGTPLPEK
-2026 SGKFR
+2026 AGKFR

-2191 PELDGAAA
+2191 QELDDAAD
-2199 FMTEALTGDVYWDGI
+2199 FMTAARTEDAYWDGI

-2326 YKDFAQFYKQPIHI
+2326 YKNFAQFYKQPIQI
-2340 DLTVIGEKNAA
+2340 DLTVPGTTGQN

-2371 GHTFQGISDFTFT
+2371 GHTFTGISGFTFT

-2435 GWMFGIAVKGGNETL
+2435 GWMFGLTLQGGTETL

-2478 PTDPM
+2478 PTDPA

-2553 DGILRKPDDKNTPV
+2553 DGILRAPDDKNTPV
-2567 ITDNERIILAL
+2567 ITDNERIALAL
-2578 TAIGKDPTNVGDKNL
+2578 TAIGKDPANVGGENL
-2593 LTALQDKDIM
+2593 LKALQNKDIM
-2603 KVTDTSKTDINGLVM
+2603 QVTDTSNTDINGLVM

-2636 QAVLEQ
+2636 QAVLAQ
-2642 QNKDGSWS
+2642 QNEDGSWR

-2662 MTAMALQALAPYHK
+2662 MTAMALQALAPYYK

-2803 KVTVAATCTKDGVS
+2803 QVTVAATCTKDGVS

-2823 CGVVEEKPVPATGH
+2823 CGAVEEKSVPATGH
-2837 KFSAWTVTKAA
+2837 NFGAWTVTKAA

-2861 VCGTKETMIVPSL
+2861 VCGTEETMIVPSL

-2894 AYWTCSRCH
+2894 AFWPCSRCH

-2918 SWIIAA
+2918 SWVIAA

-2965 TGKHTYVDGVCTTC
+2965 TGKHTYVNGVCTVC
-2979 GTRNP
+2979 GVKNP
-2984 AGGIKGDDL
+2984 MANVKGDDI

-3013 KPVTDEKLAEI
+3013 KPVTDEKLADI
-3024 KAAVEN
+3024 KAAVSD
-3030 GSIVITVNNTPILQ
+3030 GAITVTVTDTLQ
-3044 LTKEDKESDGGK
+3044 LTNEQKAADGGK
-3056 KALMQAGAAASGELK
+3056 SALTEAAKTAGDEVK
-3071 KELDKLAEKLD
+3071 KELNKLAEKLD

-3119 IELPHSVTLTIP
+3119 IELPHSVTVTIP

-3205 ADSGKKDSANTADD
+3205 ADSGKTDSANTADD

>member
-1 MRKRVISWLLTV
+1 M
-13 VMVVS
+13 
-18 MLPTSVLA
+18 
-26 DTLAADQEQQTQQ
+26 
-39 EQIAPADT
+39 
-47 ENTVPAGNEETQE
+47 
-60 QQEPAEEVPVSRS
+60 
-73 ARSGGAAPML
+73 
-83 AAAGAVQNI
+83 
-92 GTAEEFAAME
+92 
-102 PGGNYQLTA
+102 
-111 DITVTAPYANEFTDF
+111 
-126 SGTFDGNGHTVTLAI
+126 
-141 SGDSDYQ
+141 
-148 ALFAKLAAGAVV
+148 AKA
-160 KNVMVDG
+160 
-167 EVTGTDNIGGIAGI
+167 
-181 ATNATIIACANKAT
+181 
-195 VAATGRYVGGLVGKG
+195 
-210 TGLTMTSC
+210 
-218 YNQGAVSSTRTRP
+218 
-231 INMGGIAGYVDGGA
+231 
-245 SVENCYNTG
+245 
-254 SITGSGSNTAAVVGW
+254 
-269 DAATVKN
+269 
-276 CYYLESTYKVGACGN
+276 
-291 DGYTDPTVSK
+291 
-301 TDAEMRSGDIVALLG
+301 
-316 SAFMVKSGDYPAL
+316 GDYPAL

-337 VKFTVSPA
+337 VPFTIAPA
-345 NAVVE
+345 NATLE
-350 INGVKYTGSCTVGLP
+350 INGGTYTGSTTVALP
-365 VGDYTYTVSCPGYT
+365 AADAPYSYTVSCPGYT

-389 EDNPVANPN
+389 NDNPVANPN

-404 EKDAAKWVTVTFT
+404 EKDTSAWVNVTF
-417 VTPENATLTLKDG
+417 N
-430 ETQVTPTEGTTYK
+430 VTPTGAALTVKRGDTVIEPQSDGSYK
-443 LLKGVTYTYTAVS
+443 LLKGVAYTYTAVS
-456 DDEGYEPASGEVTP
+456 NDEGYEPAAGEVTP

-483 QSIAVKNGSTH
+483 AGIAVTAAPTKTVYYKGDTKLDLTGMVLTVNYDGTNETRTIEGDYAAAGVTCEGFSTENP
-494 KTEFEQGDA
+494 TDSQ
-503 LDTTGLTVTVTYS
+503 TVTVKYRGKTATFTIKVNDKLRFADFFTAIS
-516 DNSTK
+516 DS
-521 DITEGFTVT
+521 ITATDD
-530 GFNSVNVAENQT
+530 
-542 LTVHYK
+542 
-548 GAETTYSVKIN
+548 TTYPFTPVQKPEGNYLESSNTSNYSSSKII
-559 KKLFPSKAFNALE
+559 LT
-572 GYATVEY
+572 AT
-579 SHTGKYTA
+579 K
-587 GDGKEFVDDAQEGAL
+587 
-602 RSNSAGMN
+602 N
-610 STTVTVTI
+610 VT
-618 TFLENAPKMLLS
+618 LS
-630 FDYKVSSESNYD
+630 FDYLGSAFSNSYYCF
-642 KLLVAQNRETKLT
+642 
-655 KSGTV
+655 
-660 AWTAD
+660 
-665 NSLTV
+665 TV
-670 KGGDIVTLTYS
+670 KKGTQPILSSYNSTTWKKCAVDMAAGDTVTLKFEHPYS
-681 KDRSTASGSDCIWLK
+681 YGSHYSVKLK

-708 APNQTDA
+708 APDQTDA

-769 TLVKLPVITLQF
+769 TLVKLPVITL
-781 TPDDAAVTLKQGNT
+781 TVSPADA
-795 TVYKESAASSTG
+795 TVKLTKNGSTVSHDTKNGGEYK
-807 KNVYIAAKN
+807 YIAAKN
-816 TDYTYT
+816 TAYTYT

-828 ETATGMIS
+828 ETATGTIN
-836 VATGDVNKT
+836 VATADVNKT
-845 VTLTEA
+845 VTLTEL
-851 AKYSV
+851 AKQTV
-856 TFQITKPEGVSAS
+856 TFNITKPEGVTAA
-869 PTVTVEYNGTKVYEG
+869 PTVTVMSGKDAVYTG
-884 SGANCTLPAGDYT
+884 SGTNCALPAGDYT
-897 YKATLKDCDDLS
+897 YTAKLDDCDDLS

-914 AAAAVTVNLPFEKK
+914 AAAAVTVNLSFAKK
-928 LTFADIFQGVEGITA
+928 LTFADMFQGIEGITA
-943 SNGTKGFKPIKS
+943 ANGTSGFKPVKD

-964 KSYYGTT
+964 RRSYGTT
-971 SLTLTATKP
+971 SLTLTATESRL
-980 CVISFEYFAQGHE
+980 VSFRYLAKGNKAEYS
-993 DNWDEDDSAF
+993 WDDDSA
-1003 FTVKKGTTTLLTVYE
+1003 FTVKKGTSTLLTAYE
-1018 ENGWKT
+1018 ENDWKT
-1024 FSTALNTGETLT
+1024 FSTVLNKDEKLT
-1036 LSFNEN
+1036 LSFSESGSN
-1042 GNSYY
+1042 YY
-1047 VRLKNF
+1047 VRLKDF
-1053 AVSPAYTITLTTT
+1053 AAAAAHTLTLKTPDGATVVLKDRSGAEITGKNGAYT
-1066 PTADKVELKDESG
+1066 
-1079 NKLTGSGGKYAVAPG
+1079 VAAG
-1094 TYTYTVSK
+1094 TY
-1102 KDYETATGEITVT
+1102 A
-1115 DADVTQPVK
+1115 
-1124 LTAKPVITLTAT
+1124 
-1136 PADAT
+1136 
-1141 VKLEKGSLPA
+1141 
-1151 SPKTTDKETGVYTY
+1151 
-1165 VVEKGAEY
+1165 
-1173 TYTVSKFGYE
+1173 YTVSKFGYE
-1183 TETGSITVNADV
+1183 TKTGNITVSADV
-1195 NKTVTLSEL
+1195 NETVTLTEL

-1223 THPVGGTIKPEADG
+1223 THPVGGTIAAEADG

-1250 VAKADYITVSGSFT
+1250 VTKENYIPVHGSIT
-1264 AAKNDTITV
+1264 AAEDKTLSF
-1273 TLTYAGAG
+1273 TLTYAGEG
-1281 WDGTTKTAPTQDK
+1281 WDGTTKTAPTK
-1294 SGVYLIDTA
+1294 GENGVYQIGTA
-1303 AKLAWFA
+1303 AELAWFA
-1310 DAVNGGQKAI
+1310 DAVNGGQRDISA
-1320 NGKLT
+1320 KLT
-1325 ANINLNGKPWTA
+1325 ANINLNGKTWTA
-1337 IGTSSNKF
+1337 IGTESNKF
-1345 AGTLDGDNY
+1345 AGTLDGDSH

-1402 NCMVSGSITFSSE
+1402 NCMVSGSITFSS
-1415 GHNGASAIGGIAGR
+1415 NGPNAALAIGGIVGR
-1429 TTGNGVISGC
+1429 TTGNSVISGC

-1455 TSAPLGGIA
+1455 TTAPLGGIT
-1464 GYAYGVVENCYFTGT
+1464 GYAHGVVENCYFTGT

-1490 IQQKRG
+1490 IYQKRG
-1496 GLVGELNANAE
+1496 GLVGELQANAE

-1530 KVNSGATIT
+1530 VVASSATIT

-1545 TVAPQAAADGTTS
+1545 TIAPQAVAEGSTS
-1558 GMTAHT
+1558 GMTART
-1564 ADYMRS
+1564 ADYMRTP
-1570 AEFAVDMG
+1570 EFAAEMG
-1578 MNQDDGTLNGGF
+1578 MHLDSGNSNGGF
-1590 PVLPWQGGTVLS
+1590 PVLPWQGGTPVDN
-1602 ADDLKAAAAAANA
+1602 ADLKAAAAAANA
-1615 LELRG
+1615 LQLRG
-1620 MSAADAAKKAKADW
+1620 MTAADAAKKAKADW
-1634 YAETVLGLYD
+1634 YAENVLGLYD

-1654 CEKYGIEAPGEA
+1654 CKEYGIEEPGEA
-1666 VTNLHDYFL
+1666 VTDLHDYFL
-1675 NALQKH
+1675 TALQKH

-1694 RLKADATGVYQLR
+1694 LLKADATGVYQLR
-1707 GLTPVSGDPEE
+1707 GLTPVSSDPEE
-1718 EEETAQTYTACLTL
+1718 EEEIAQTYTGFLTL
-1732 PASVTV
+1732 PASVAV
-1738 PVEGS
+1738 SVEGS
-1743 GEKIVSLTWTADN
+1743 GEKTVSLTWTADK

-1799 ENAEKVQTLEDIAAE
+1799 ENAEKVQTLEDIAVE
-1814 FARKNTAVQP
+1814 FTRKNTAVQP
-1824 LQGMG
+1824 LEGVG

-1871 GTKVQY
+1871 GTKVKY
-1877 IADNGKITYFTGDG
+1877 IADNGDITYFTGDG

-1898 YTGLKFNITYAGVT
+1898 YTGLKFKITYAGVI
-1912 KEITLRATVGRSA
+1912 KEITLRGTVGRSA
-1925 DAVQKLLESAAE
+1925 DDVQELVESAAG

-1973 TLPSSIA
+1973 TLPSGIA

-2018 DGTALPEK
+2018 DGTPLPEK
-2026 SGKFR
+2026 AGKFR

-2152 PLPGEKPVEAK
+2152 PLPGEEPVEAK
-2163 YVVTITTR
+2163 YVVIITTR

-2180 EFSFTI
+2180 EFSITI
-2186 QPFTQ
+2186 QPFTKQ
-2191 PELDGAAA
+2191 ELDDAAA
-2199 FMTEALTGDVYWDGI
+2199 FMTKALTENAYWNGI
-2214 KNKNTV
+2214 RNENTD

-2315 GINGTEESKER
+2315 GINGTEETKER

-2371 GHTFQGISDFTFT
+2371 GHTFTGISDFTFT
-2384 GKANEDPTAWD
+2384 GKVNEDPTAWD

-2424 TLKEKGDGKSS
+2424 TLKEKGDGKTS
-2435 GWMFGIAVKGGNETL
+2435 GWMFGLTLQGGTETL

-2478 PTDPM
+2478 PTDPV
-2483 VPGAEV
+2483 VPGTEV

-2520 VLGQARAKVPLSE
+2520 VLGQARAGVELSD
-2533 AYIAAYYEK
+2533 AYIQAYYDK
-2542 VVAYVKANIGS
+2542 VVAYVRKNMGA
-2553 DGILRKPDDKNTPV
+2553 DGVLRDPESHNPV
-2567 ITDNERIILAL
+2567 ITDNERIALAL
-2578 TAIGKDPTNVGDKNL
+2578 TAIGKDPANVGGKNL
-2593 LTALQDKDIM
+2593 LAALQDKDIM
-2603 KVTDTSKTDINGLVM
+2603 KVTDTSDTDINGLVM

-2636 QAVLEQ
+2636 QAVLAQ
-2642 QNKDGSWS
+2642 QNEDGSWS
-2650 ASADTKPVGDVD
+2650 ASADTKPASDVD
-2662 MTAMALQALAPYHK
+2662 MTAMALQALAPYYK
-2676 DGGNETVNTAVEK
+2676 DGGNETVNTAVER

-2698 RSGYDSSESCAQ
+2698 QSGYDSSESCAQ

-2803 KVTVAATCTKDGVS
+2803 QVTVAATCTKDGVS

-2823 CGVVEEKPVPATGH
+2823 CGAVEEKSVPATGH
-2837 KFSAWTVTKAA
+2837 KFGEWTTTKEP
-2848 TCTESGISTRKCS
+2848 TCTETGTEKRICTVCSKEETR
-2861 VCGTKETMIVPSL
+2861 V
-2874 GHSMTAT
+2874 
-2881 AGKAATCTEAGNS
+2881 
-2894 AYWTCSRCH
+2894 
-2903 KYFSDAAGKTEIAKD
+2903 
-2918 SWIIAA
+2918 IAA
-2924 LGHDEATR
+2924 LGHTPGTEVFVDKNDHWNVCKVCH
-2932 AAVAATCYASGH
+2932 AVVN
-2944 EADTYCKRCGI
+2944 K
-2955 VITAGATIPA
+2955 
-2965 TGKHTYVDGVCTTC
+2965 TGHTYVNGIQCVCGAVKSEDGTLKRIEVSDTITVPD
-2979 GTRNP
+2979 TLRNNEKLNSEEK
-2984 AGGIKGDDL
+2984 IKAEL
-2993 KVDSKDNTIV
+2993 QLQISRKDSKNT
-3003 TGGGLTIKTD
+3003 
-3013 KPVTDEKLAEI
+3013 
-3024 KAAVEN
+3024 VEN
-3030 GSIVITVNNTPILQ
+3030 TAVFDVRLMIITTVDGKQVKTPATKADLVNGKITVLLPYPEAIAANYSKYSFTVAHMVAMADCGLDVGTVEFPAV
-3044 LTKEDKESDGGK
+3044 TKT
-3056 KALMQAGAAASGELK
+3056 ASGL
-3071 KELDKLAEKLD
+3071 L
-3082 ALRGDKS
+3082 
-3089 RKNAQLEKVVDVTVA
+3089 
-3104 LVKTEGN
+3104 
-3111 EIKTVAQL
+3111 
-3119 IELPHSVTLTIP
+3119 VTLT
-3131 ITDELYAAL
+3131 
-3140 QGKHVCVVR
+3140 G
-3149 SHTDSS
+3149 
-3155 GNVTT
+3155 
-3160 AELSATLGGTKGNY
+3160 LSP
-3174 VLTFQT
+3174 V
-3180 DKASAFAIV
+3180 AI
-3189 SYETV
+3189 SWTESTNH
-3194 SSGYYYGGSGT
+3194 YYYNPT
-3205 ADSGKKDSANTADD
+3205 ATPDKTDSANTADD

>member
-18 MLPTSVLA
+18 LLPTSVLA

-39 EQIAPADT
+39 EQIAPVDT
-47 ENTVPAGNEETQE
+47 ENTVPAEDEEQQEQQE
-60 QQEPAEEVPVSRS
+60 QQEPAPETPASQM
-73 ARSGGAAPML
+73 ARSGGADSAPTAINDADGFKNMV
-83 AAAGAVQNI
+83 AG
-92 GTAEEFAAME
+92 GSYT
-102 PGGNYQLTA
+102 LTK
-111 DITVTAPYANEFTDF
+111 DIIVTEPYASDF
-126 SGTFDGNGHTVTLAI
+126 SGTFDGDGHTVTLAI

-160 KNVMVDG
+160 KNVTVEG
-167 EVTGTDNIGGIAGI
+167 KVTGKKCVAGIAGQ
-181 ATNATIIACANKAT
+181 ATDATITGCANKADIL
-195 VAATGRYVGGLVGKG
+195 ATDRYVGGIAAESKN
-210 TGLTMTSC
+210 TSI
-218 YNQGAVSSTRTRP
+218 S
-231 INMGGIAGYVDGGA
+231 
-245 SVENCYNTG
+245 NCYNHGAISSSRTSFGVCLGGIVGNATNNTG
-254 SITGSGSNTAAVVGW
+254 GGTTVTNCYSIGTISATADTSNYAAIAGW
-269 DAATVKN
+269 CYNSTVTN
-276 CYYLESTYKVGACGN
+276 CYYLDTTASAGANGN
-291 DGYTDPTVSK
+291 SQTATSK
-301 TDAEMRSGDIVALLG
+301 TADEMKSPAFAAQLG
-316 SAFMVKSGDYPAL
+316 EAFMAKAGDYPAL
-329 SWETPTAA
+329 SWETPTAP
-337 VKFTVSPA
+337 VTFIISPA
-345 NAVVE
+345 NATLE
-350 INGVKYTGSCTVGLP
+350 INGAVFTGSCTVNLP
-365 VGDYTYTVSCPGYT
+365 ASNTPYSYTVSCPGYT

-404 EKDAAKWVTVTFT
+404 EKDTAKWVTVTFT

-443 LLKGVTYTYTAVS
+443 LLKDHTYTYTAETAE
-456 DDEGYEPASGEVTP
+456 EGYEPAAGEVTP
-470 TADGTQTVALKKV
+470 TESGTQTVALKKV
-483 QSIAVKNGSTH
+483 QSIAVTKAPT
-494 KTEFEQGDA
+494 KTEYYKGDA
-503 LDTTGLTVTVTYS
+503 ELDLTGMVLTVKYEGTNETRTIEGDYAAAGVTFEGFDTSEPAESKSITVSYRGKTASFAIEVKDKLQFS
-516 DNSTK
+516 DFFSAISDSVTATNSTSRPFEPVQSEGCLQPASNASSYSPST
-521 DITEGFTVT
+521 ITIAAIK
-530 GFNSVNVAENQT
+530 N
-542 LTVHYK
+542 
-548 GAETTYSVKIN
+548 
-559 KKLFPSKAFNALE
+559 
-572 GYATVEY
+572 
-579 SHTGKYTA
+579 
-587 GDGKEFVDDAQEGAL
+587 
-602 RSNSAGMN
+602 
-610 STTVTVTI
+610 VTV
-618 TFLENAPKMLLS
+618 S
-630 FDYKVSSESNYD
+630 FDYCGGTGYTDFYVKKGSSQLLASYYSSEWKNFS
-642 KLLVAQNRETKLT
+642 
-655 KSGTV
+655 
-660 AWTAD
+660 AD
-665 NSLTV
+665 LRI
-670 KGGDIVTLTYS
+670 GETLTLSYGS
-681 KDRSTASGSDCIWLK
+681 SSGLKLK

-708 APNQTDA
+708 APDQTDA

-731 GVFAVKA
+731 GVYAVKPGE
-738 AADYTYTVTK
+738 YTYTVTK
-748 KGYEPATG
+748 FGYETATG
-756 KVTMSAENQTVNV
+756 TISVATADVNKTVKLTELAKQTVTFNITKPEGVTAEPTITVTSGSITAYTGSGADCTLPAGDYTYTAKLDGCDTLSGSFVVKAAKTIGLEFVKSLTFDDFFAGLDGITAENGTRYGFEPVRAAGGNYLESNRRSYGTTSLTLTATESRLVSFQYLAKGNKADYSWDDDSAFSVKKGTSTLLTAYEENGWKTFSTVLNKDEKL
-769 TLVKLPVITLQF
+769 TLSFSESGSSYYVRLKDFAAAAAHTLTLK
-781 TPDDAAVTLKQGNT
+781 TPDGATVVLKDRSGA
-795 TVYKESAASSTG
+795 EITG
-807 KNVYIAAKN
+807 KNGAYTVAAG
-816 TDYTYT
+816 TYTYT

-828 ETATGMIS
+828 ETKTGNI
-836 VATGDVNKT
+836 
-845 VTLTEA
+845 
-851 AKYSV
+851 
-856 TFQITKPEGVSAS
+856 
-869 PTVTVEYNGTKVYEG
+869 
-884 SGANCTLPAGDYT
+884 
-897 YKATLKDCDDLS
+897 
-909 GSFTV
+909 
-914 AAAAVTVNLPFEKK
+914 
-928 LTFADIFQGVEGITA
+928 
-943 SNGTKGFKPIKS
+943 
-955 AAGNYLESN
+955 
-964 KSYYGTT
+964 
-971 SLTLTATKP
+971 
-980 CVISFEYFAQGHE
+980 
-993 DNWDEDDSAF
+993 
-1003 FTVKKGTTTLLTVYE
+1003 
-1018 ENGWKT
+1018 
-1024 FSTALNTGETLT
+1024 
-1036 LSFNEN
+1036 
-1042 GNSYY
+1042 
-1047 VRLKNF
+1047 
-1053 AVSPAYTITLTTT
+1053 
-1066 PTADKVELKDESG
+1066 
-1079 NKLTGSGGKYAVAPG
+1079 
-1094 TYTYTVSK
+1094 TVS
-1102 KDYETATGEITVT
+1102 
-1115 DADVTQPVK
+1115 
-1124 LTAKPVITLTAT
+1124 
-1136 PADAT
+1136 
-1141 VKLEKGSLPA
+1141 
-1151 SPKTTDKETGVYTY
+1151 
-1165 VVEKGAEY
+1165 
-1173 TYTVSKFGYE
+1173 
-1183 TETGSITVNADV
+1183 ADV
-1195 NKTVTLSEL
+1195 NETVTLSEL
-1204 ASCTLTF
+1204 ATRTLTF

-1250 VAKADYITVSGSFT
+1250 VAKAEYIPVHGSIT
-1264 AAKNDTITV
+1264 AAEDKTLSF
-1273 TLTYAGAG
+1273 TLTYAGEG
-1281 WDGTTKTAPTQDK
+1281 WDGTAKTAPTQDK
-1294 SGVYLIDTA
+1294 NGVYQIGTA
-1303 AKLAWFA
+1303 AELAWFA

-1345 AGTLDGDNY
+1345 AGTLDGDSH

-1402 NCMVSGSITFSSE
+1402 NCMVSGSITFSS
-1415 GHNGASAIGGIAGR
+1415 GGYNGASAIGGIAGR
-1429 TTGNGVISGC
+1429 NTGNGVISGC

-1490 IQQKRG
+1490 IDQKRG
-1496 GLVGELNANAE
+1496 GLVGELRANAE
-1507 LKGSYVAG
+1507 LKGSYAAG

-1530 KVNSGATIT
+1530 KVAAGATIT

-1602 ADDLKAAAAAANA
+1602 ADDLKAAADAANA

-1634 YAETVLGLYD
+1634 YAENVLGLYD
-1644 LTDYNDKADL
+1644 LTNNNDKADL
-1654 CEKYGIEAPGEA
+1654 CKEYGIEEPGEA
-1666 VTNLHDYFL
+1666 VTDLHDYFL
-1675 NALQKH
+1675 TALQKH
-1681 FYKELGLDAENAD
+1681 FYKEQGLDAENAD
-1694 RLKADATGVYQLR
+1694 LLKADATGVYQLR

-1718 EEETAQTYTACLTL
+1718 EEETAQTYTGFLTL

-1743 GEKIVSLTWTADN
+1743 GEKAVSLTWTADN

-1769 AADKVTVTL
+1769 ADDKATVTL
-1778 TATLQSGAA
+1778 KATLTSGSES
-1787 TKTKTFTLCLWS
+1787 KVKTFTLCLWS

-1814 FARKNTAVQP
+1814 FTRKNTAVQP
-1824 LQGMG
+1824 LEGVG
-1829 LYDETN
+1829 LYYETN

-1847 GYADVADNSEITYVN
+1847 GYADVADKAEITYVN

-1877 IADNGKITYFTGDG
+1877 IADNGDITYFTGDG

-1925 DAVQKLLESAAE
+1925 DAVQKLLESAAG

-1973 TLPSSIA
+1973 TLPSGIA

-2018 DGTALPEK
+2018 DGTPLPEK
-2026 SGKFR
+2026 AGKFR
-2031 LIARVTYDAFD
+2031 LIARVTYDGFD

-2054 VEVYADVFFDATV
+2054 VEVYADVLFDATV

-2152 PLPGEKPVEAK
+2152 PLPGEEPVEAK

-2191 PELDGAAA
+2191 QELNDAAA

-2326 YKDFAQFYKQPIHI
+2326 YKNFAQFYKQPIQI
-2340 DLTVIGEKNAA
+2340 DLTVPGTTGQN

-2356 QTLTVKVKVDGYNKN
+2356 QTLTVKVKVDGYDKN
-2371 GHTFQGISDFTFT
+2371 GHTFTGISGFTFT

-2401 DSAKYT
+2401 DSANYT
-2407 YTGSGAY
+2407 YTGSGTY
-2414 IKSITDAAGH
+2414 IKSITDAAGN

-2478 PTDPM
+2478 PTDPA

-2553 DGILRKPDDKNTPV
+2553 DGILRAPDDKNTPV
-2567 ITDNERIILAL
+2567 ITDNERIALAL
-2578 TAIGKDPTNVGDKNL
+2578 TAIGKDPANVGGKNL
-2593 LTALQDKDIM
+2593 LTALQDRNIM
-2603 KVTDTSKTDINGLVM
+2603 QVTNTSDTDINGLVF

-2626 NYTSD
+2626 NYTPD
-2631 TSWLV
+2631 TSWLA
-2636 QAVLEQ
+2636 QAILGQ
-2642 QNKDGSWS
+2642 QNADGSWS
-2650 ASADTKPVGDVD
+2650 AKADTKPVGDVD
-2662 MTAMALQALAPYHK
+2662 MTAMALQALAPYYK

-2745 YRVAENGGFKHQFA
+2745 YRVAENGGFKNRFA

-2837 KFSAWTVTKAA
+2837 KFGEWTTTKEP
-2848 TCTESGISTRKCS
+2848 TCTETGTEKRICTVCSKEETR
-2861 VCGTKETMIVPSL
+2861 V
-2874 GHSMTAT
+2874 
-2881 AGKAATCTEAGNS
+2881 
-2894 AYWTCSRCH
+2894 
-2903 KYFSDAAGKTEIAKD
+2903 
-2918 SWIIAA
+2918 IAA
-2924 LGHDEATR
+2924 LGHTPGTEVSVDKNDHWNICEVCYQPVNKTEHTYVNGIQCVCGVRKGAEGDADTTIKRVVVSDEITFVLEDNDKLNTPDKVKAELQLQITLKNSKSNKDNTVFMDVSLLVFENNEWRPATKEDLT
-2932 AAVAATCYASGH
+2932 AGKITVLLPYPEAVAAKYGQYNFTVAHMVAMADCGLDVGTVEFPAVTKTASG
-2944 EADTYCKRCGI
+2944 
-2955 VITAGATIPA
+2955 
-2965 TGKHTYVDGVCTTC
+2965 
-2979 GTRNP
+2979 
-2984 AGGIKGDDL
+2984 L
-2993 KVDSKDNTIV
+2993 
-3003 TGGGLTIKTD
+3003 L
-3013 KPVTDEKLAEI
+3013 
-3024 KAAVEN
+3024 
-3030 GSIVITVNNTPILQ
+3030 
-3044 LTKEDKESDGGK
+3044 
-3056 KALMQAGAAASGELK
+3056 
-3071 KELDKLAEKLD
+3071 
-3082 ALRGDKS
+3082 
-3089 RKNAQLEKVVDVTVA
+3089 
-3104 LVKTEGN
+3104 
-3111 EIKTVAQL
+3111 
-3119 IELPHSVTLTIP
+3119 VTLT
-3131 ITDELYAAL
+3131 
-3140 QGKHVCVVR
+3140 G
-3149 SHTDSS
+3149 
-3155 GNVTT
+3155 
-3160 AELSATLGGTKGNY
+3160 LSP
-3174 VLTFQT
+3174 V
-3180 DKASAFAIV
+3180 AI
-3189 SYETV
+3189 SWTESTNH
-3194 SSGYYYGGSGT
+3194 YYYNPT
-3205 ADSGKKDSANTADD
+3205 ATPDRTDSANTADD

>member
-1 MRKRVISWLLTV
+1 MKKRVISWLLTV

-18 MLPTSVLA
+18 LLPTSVLA

-39 EQIAPADT
+39 EQIAPVDT

-60 QQEPAEEVPVSRS
+60 QQEPAPETP
-73 ARSGGAAPML
+73 APQMTRSGGAAL
-83 AAAGAVQNI
+83 ALAE
-92 GTAEEFAAME
+92 GTVSSAKEFAAMDAS
-102 PGGNYQLTA
+102 GSYTLTK
-111 DITVTAPYANEFTDF
+111 DIIVTEPYAYDF
-126 SGTFDGNGHTVTLAI
+126 IGTFDGNGHTVTLDITA
-141 SGDSDYQ
+141 STANVG
-148 ALFAKLAAGAVV
+148 LFSKLAGGAVV
-160 KNVMVDG
+160 KNVITAGSISGKVNN
-167 EVTGTDNIGGIAGI
+167 VGGIAGT
-181 ATNATIIACANKAT
+181 ADGNVTIENCKNTASIKGGKGAGGILGYSEPGSGFVTISSCANMGSVSGTRKQ
-195 VAATGRYVGGLVGKG
+195 VGGIAGNVVG
-210 TGLTMTSC
+210 THIIRNC
-218 YNQGAVSSTRTRP
+218 YNQGDISDGA
-231 INMGGIAGYVDGGA
+231 GILGRGTKGVL
-245 SVENCYNTG
+245 VENCYTVG
-254 SITGSGSNTAAVVGW
+254 SVETNGAIIAVSSSSYSSDEPCRIVNCYAPSETVTALVPSTVKISNSGTKSSAEMQSAEF
-269 DAATVKN
+269 AAT
-276 CYYLESTYKVGACGN
+276 
-291 DGYTDPTVSK
+291 
-301 TDAEMRSGDIVALLG
+301 LG
-316 SAFMVKSGDYPAL
+316 SAFQYNGGGYPTLKDPEPVVEKNVVSISVKSAKTTCYTGDELELSVTVTYDDNSSEVITKGFTVEGFDNTAPGKQTVTVTYKEKTDSIEIEVIKKPEFDDFFAGIVNSVEVTNDATYPYVVDMTDSDGLCLRSSNPVQGNTSSTSTITLKAKANVTLSFKYWGCNYDSSYAALTIVKNNSYNPEMRSWGSTQWKDFTIDLKKGDTLRLNLIKTYVSGDYY
-329 SWETPTAA
+329 
-337 VKFTVSPA
+337 VKLKDFTVSSLYEVKLTAEPEEA
-345 NAVVE
+345 DAVVALKDSTGAE
-350 INGVKYTGSCTVGLP
+350 LKGTNGVYIVSAGE
-365 VGDYTYTVSCPGYT
+365 YTYTVSAYGYD
-379 QQTGSVTVTG
+379 TVT
-389 EDNPVANPN
+389 
-398 SVSVTL
+398 
-404 EKDAAKWVTVTFT
+404 
-417 VTPENATLTLKDG
+417 
-430 ETQVTPTEGTTYK
+430 ET
-443 LLKGVTYTYTAVS
+443 
-456 DDEGYEPASGEVTP
+456 
-470 TADGTQTVALKKV
+470 
-483 QSIAVKNGSTH
+483 I
-494 KTEFEQGDA
+494 
-503 LDTTGLTVTVTYS
+503 
-516 DNSTK
+516 
-521 DITEGFTVT
+521 
-530 GFNSVNVAENQT
+530 NVAADVAK
-542 LTVHYK
+542 TV
-548 GAETTYSVKIN
+548 
-559 KKLFPSKAFNALE
+559 P
-572 GYATVEY
+572 
-579 SHTGKYTA
+579 
-587 GDGKEFVDDAQEGAL
+587 
-602 RSNSAGMN
+602 
-610 STTVTVTI
+610 
-618 TFLENAPKMLLS
+618 
-630 FDYKVSSESNYD
+630 
-642 KLLVAQNRETKLT
+642 LT
-655 KSGTV
+655 KSAAYSV
-660 AWTAD
+660 AFDISRPAGITAD
-665 NSLTV
+665 
-670 KGGDIVTLTYS
+670 
-681 KDRSTASGSDCIWLK
+681 
-696 NFTVSPLYTLTI
+696 
-708 APNQTDA
+708 
-715 TVTLKDKEG
+715 
-724 KTVSGSN
+724 
-731 GVFAVKA
+731 
-738 AADYTYTVTK
+738 
-748 KGYEPATG
+748 
-756 KVTMSAENQTVNV
+756 
-769 TLVKLPVITLQF
+769 
-781 TPDDAAVTLKQGNT
+781 
-795 TVYKESAASSTG
+795 
-807 KNVYIAAKN
+807 
-816 TDYTYT
+816 
-822 VSKFGY
+822 
-828 ETATGMIS
+828 
-836 VATGDVNKT
+836 
-845 VTLTEA
+845 
-851 AKYSV
+851 
-856 TFQITKPEGVSAS
+856 
-869 PTVTVEYNGTKVYEG
+869 PTVTVKTNGKAVYTGDGTGCSLSNGSYAYTVACDGCDNAGGIFSVNGDKVNITVTLAKKAIFEDFF
-884 SGANCTLPAGDYT
+884 ANC
-897 YKATLKDCDDLS
+897 
-909 GSFTV
+909 
-914 AAAAVTVNLPFEKK
+914 
-928 LTFADIFQGVEGITA
+928 QGITV
-943 SNGTKGFKPIKS
+943 SGDKGKFTIEG
-955 AAGNYLESN
+955 AGKDSYL
-964 KSYYGTT
+964 KTT
-971 SLTLTATKP
+971 ETTTLALTATK
-980 CVISFEYFAQGHE
+980 
-993 DNWDEDDSAF
+993 N
-1003 FTVKKGTTTLLTVYE
+1003 VK
-1018 ENGWKT
+1018 
-1024 FSTALNTGETLT
+1024 
-1036 LSFNEN
+1036 LSFSYIANAAGYVEGDWYYDEPDEYYYFTIKKN
-1042 GNSYY
+1042 STQVKRAYSETSWKDFSVELTQGDVLTISYDGYTSYY
-1047 VRLKNF
+1047 YAALKNF
-1053 AVSPAYTITLTTT
+1053 AAVPFYTLTLNTPDGATVVLKDRSGAEITGKNGAYT
-1066 PTADKVELKDESG
+1066 
-1079 NKLTGSGGKYAVAPG
+1079 VAAG
-1094 TYTYTVSK
+1094 TY
-1102 KDYETATGEITVT
+1102 A
-1115 DADVTQPVK
+1115 
-1124 LTAKPVITLTAT
+1124 
-1136 PADAT
+1136 
-1141 VKLEKGSLPA
+1141 
-1151 SPKTTDKETGVYTY
+1151 
-1165 VVEKGAEY
+1165 
-1173 TYTVSKFGYE
+1173 YTVSKFGYE

-1223 THPVGGTIKPEADG
+1223 THPVGGTIKPETDG

-1250 VAKADYITVSGSFT
+1250 VTKADYIPVHGSIT
-1264 AAKNDTITV
+1264 AAEDKTLSF
-1273 TLTYAGAG
+1273 TLTYAGEG
-1281 WDGTTKTAPTQDK
+1281 WDGTAKTAPTQDK
-1294 SGVYLIDTA
+1294 NGVYQIGTA
-1303 AKLAWFA
+1303 AELAWFA
-1310 DAVNGGQKAI
+1310 DAVNKDGTTI
-1320 NGKLT
+1320 SGKLT
-1325 ANINLNGKPWTA
+1325 ANINLNGKTWTA
-1337 IGTSSNKF
+1337 IGTDSNKF

-1354 TVSGLVTTGL
+1354 TVSGLAGTGGL
-1364 VGELAEGGVVE
+1364 VYYLSANGTVKSLCVD
-1375 NLRVNCAIVST
+1375 CAIDGT
-1386 SSLLGGVA
+1386 SNV
-1394 NSSAGTIR
+1394 
-1402 NCMVSGSITFSSE
+1402 
-1415 GHNGASAIGGIAGR
+1415 GGIADKSEGR
-1429 TTGNGVISGC
+1429 IENCLVSGYIKGGDDVIFGVGGIVGHGVAGNVISGC
-1439 VSRAVVKDAYD
+1439 VSTADILFKYSRYAVQNGAGGIVGY
-1450 NSTYG
+1450 TYG
-1455 TSAPLGGIA
+1455 T
-1464 GYAYGVVENCYFTGT
+1464 VENCYFAGNVHTNAKSVSAGGF
-1479 LAVKKTQPNKI
+1479 
-1490 IQQKRG
+1490 G
-1496 GLVGELNANAE
+1496 GLVGCARSNAVMKDCYTVGAVT
-1507 LKGSYVAG
+1507 GP
-1515 EFAIADESKFGAVVG
+1515 ESSFGAVVG

-1558 GMTAHT
+1558 GMTART
-1564 ADYMRS
+1564 ADYMRTP
-1570 AEFAVDMG
+1570 EFAAEMG
-1578 MNQDDGTLNGGF
+1578 MHLDSGNSNGGF
-1590 PVLPWQGGTVLS
+1590 PVLPWQGGTPVDN
-1602 ADDLKAAAAAANA
+1602 ADLKAAAAAANA

-1634 YAETVLGLYD
+1634 YAETVLGFYD

-1654 CEKYGIEAPGEA
+1654 CEKYGIEEPGEA
-1666 VTNLHDYFL
+1666 VTDLHDYFL

-1694 RLKADATGVYQLR
+1694 LLKADATGVYQLR
-1707 GLTPVSGDPEE
+1707 GLTPVSSDPEE
-1718 EEETAQTYTACLTL
+1718 EEEIAQTYTGFLTL

-1743 GEKIVSLTWTADN
+1743 GEKTVSLAWTADN

-1787 TKTKTFTLCLWS
+1787 TKVKTFTLCLWS
-1799 ENAEKVQTLEDIAAE
+1799 EKAEKAQTLEDIAAE
-1814 FARKNTAVQP
+1814 FTRKNTAVQP
-1824 LQGMG
+1824 LEGVG

-1925 DAVQKLLESAAE
+1925 DAVQKLLESAAG

-1991 RNTEWLYITNGTNG
+1991 RNTEWLYITNGT
-2005 TGVGTVNRPLQPA
+2005 GVGTVNRPLQPA
-2018 DGTALPEK
+2018 DGTPLPEK
-2026 SGKFR
+2026 AGKFR

-2191 PELDGAAA
+2191 QELDDAAD
-2199 FMTEALTGDVYWDGI
+2199 FMTAARTEDAYWDGI

-2326 YKDFAQFYKQPIHI
+2326 YKNFAQFYKQPIQI
-2340 DLTVIGEKNAA
+2340 DLTVPGTTGQN

-2371 GHTFQGISDFTFT
+2371 GHTFTGISGFTFT

-2435 GWMFGIAVKGGNETL
+2435 GWMFGLTLQGGTETL

-2478 PTDPM
+2478 PTDPA

-2553 DGILRKPDDKNTPV
+2553 DGILRAPDDKNTPV
-2567 ITDNERIILAL
+2567 ITDNERIALAL
-2578 TAIGKDPTNVGDKNL
+2578 TAIGKDPANVGGENL
-2593 LTALQDKDIM
+2593 LKALQNKDIM
-2603 KVTDTSKTDINGLVM
+2603 QVTDTSNTDINGLVM

-2636 QAVLEQ
+2636 QAVLAQ
-2642 QNKDGSWS
+2642 QNEDGSWR

-2662 MTAMALQALAPYHK
+2662 MTAMALQALAPYYK

-2803 KVTVAATCTKDGVS
+2803 QVTVAATCTKDGVS

-2823 CGVVEEKPVPATGH
+2823 CGAVEEKSVPATGH
-2837 KFSAWTVTKAA
+2837 NFGAWTVTKAA

-2861 VCGTKETMIVPSL
+2861 VCGTEETMIVPSL

-2918 SWIIAA
+2918 SWVIAA

-2965 TGKHTYVDGVCTTC
+2965 TGKHTYVNGVCTVC
-2979 GTRNP
+2979 GVKNP
-2984 AGGIKGDDL
+2984 MANVKGDDI

-3013 KPVTDEKLAEI
+3013 KPVTDEKLADI
-3024 KAAVEN
+3024 KAAVSD
-3030 GSIVITVNNTPILQ
+3030 GAITVTVTDTLQ
-3044 LTKEDKESDGGK
+3044 LTNEQKAADGGK
-3056 KALMQAGAAASGELK
+3056 SALTEAAKTAGDEVK
-3071 KELDKLAEKLD
+3071 KELNKLAEKLD

-3119 IELPHSVTLTIP
+3119 IELPHSVTVTIP

-3155 GNVTT
+3155 GNVAT

-3205 ADSGKKDSANTADD
+3205 ADSGKTDSANTADD

>member
-1 MRKRVISWLLTV
+1 MKKRVISWLLTV

-39 EQIAPADT
+39 EQIAPVDT
-47 ENTVPAGNEETQE
+47 ENTVPAEDEETQE
-60 QQEPAEEVPVSRS
+60 QQEPAPETPVSRS
-73 ARSGGAAPML
+73 ARIG
-83 AAAGAVQNI
+83 
-92 GTAEEFAAME
+92 GTALALAEGTVSSAKEFAAMDAS
-102 PGGNYQLTA
+102 GSYTLTK
-111 DITVTAPYANEFTDF
+111 DIIVTEPYASDF
-126 SGTFDGNGHTVTLAI
+126 SGTFDGNGHTVTLDITA
-141 SGDSDYQ
+141 STANVG
-148 ALFAKLAAGAVV
+148 LFSKLAGGAVV
-160 KNVMVDG
+160 KNVITAGSISGKVNN
-167 EVTGTDNIGGIAGI
+167 VGGIAGT
-181 ATNATIIACANKAT
+181 ADGNVTIENCKNTASIKGGKGAGGILGYSEPGSGFVTISSCANMGSVSGTRKQ
-195 VAATGRYVGGLVGKG
+195 VGGIAGNVVG
-210 TGLTMTSC
+210 THIIRNC
-218 YNQGAVSSTRTRP
+218 YNQGDISDGA
-231 INMGGIAGYVDGGA
+231 GILGRGTKGVL
-245 SVENCYNTG
+245 VENCYTVG
-254 SITGSGSNTAAVVGW
+254 SVETNGAIMAVSSSSYSSDEPCRIVNCYAPSETVTALVPSTVKISNSGTKSSAEMQSAEF
-269 DAATVKN
+269 AAT
-276 CYYLESTYKVGACGN
+276 
-291 DGYTDPTVSK
+291 
-301 TDAEMRSGDIVALLG
+301 LG
-316 SAFMVKSGDYPAL
+316 SAFQYNGGGYPTLKDPEPVVEKNVVSISVKSAKTTCYTGDELELSVTVTYDDNSSEVITKGFTVAGFDNTAPGKQTVTVTYKEKTDSIEIEVIKKPEFDDFFAGIVNSVEVTNDATYPYVVDMTDSDGLCLRSSNPVQGNTSSTSTITLKAKANVTLSFKYWGCNYDSSYAALTIVKNNSYNPEMRSWGSTQWKDFTIDLKKGDTLRLNLIKTYVSGDYY
-329 SWETPTAA
+329 
-337 VKFTVSPA
+337 VKLKDFTVSSLYEVKLTAEPEEA
-345 NAVVE
+345 DAVVALKDSTGAE
-350 INGVKYTGSCTVGLP
+350 LKGTNGVYIVSAGE
-365 VGDYTYTVSCPGYT
+365 YTYTVSAYGYDTVTETINVAADVAKTVPLTKSAAYSVAFDISRPAGITADPTVTVKTNGKAVYTGDGTGCSLSNGSYAYTVACDGCDNAGGVFSVNGDKVNITVTLAKKAIFEDFFANCQGITVSGDKGKFTIEGAGKDSYLKTTETTTLALTATKNVKLSFSYIANAVGYVEGDWENDEPDEYYYFTIKKNSTQVKRAYSETSWKDFSVELTQGDVLTISYDGYT
-379 QQTGSVTVTG
+379 SYFY
-389 EDNPVANPN
+389 
-398 SVSVTL
+398 
-404 EKDAAKWVTVTFT
+404 AALKNFAAVPFY
-417 VTPENATLTLKDG
+417 TLTLNTPDG
-430 ETQVTPTEGTTYK
+430 
-443 LLKGVTYTYTAVS
+443 
-456 DDEGYEPASGEVTP
+456 
-470 TADGTQTVALKKV
+470 
-483 QSIAVKNGSTH
+483 
-494 KTEFEQGDA
+494 
-503 LDTTGLTVTVTYS
+503 
-516 DNSTK
+516 
-521 DITEGFTVT
+521 
-530 GFNSVNVAENQT
+530 
-542 LTVHYK
+542 
-548 GAETTYSVKIN
+548 
-559 KKLFPSKAFNALE
+559 
-572 GYATVEY
+572 ATV
-579 SHTGKYTA
+579 
-587 GDGKEFVDDAQEGAL
+587 VL
-602 RSNSAGMN
+602 
-610 STTVTVTI
+610 
-618 TFLENAPKMLLS
+618 
-630 FDYKVSSESNYD
+630 
-642 KLLVAQNRETKLT
+642 
-655 KSGTV
+655 
-660 AWTAD
+660 
-665 NSLTV
+665 
-670 KGGDIVTLTYS
+670 
-681 KDRSTASGSDCIWLK
+681 KDRSG
-696 NFTVSPLYTLTI
+696 
-708 APNQTDA
+708 
-715 TVTLKDKEG
+715 
-724 KTVSGSN
+724 
-731 GVFAVKA
+731 
-738 AADYTYTVTK
+738 
-748 KGYEPATG
+748 
-756 KVTMSAENQTVNV
+756 AE
-769 TLVKLPVITLQF
+769 I
-781 TPDDAAVTLKQGNT
+781 
-795 TVYKESAASSTG
+795 TG
-807 KNVYIAAKN
+807 KNGAYTVAAG
-816 TDYTYT
+816 TYAYT

-828 ETATGMIS
+828 ETKTGNI
-836 VATGDVNKT
+836 
-845 VTLTEA
+845 
-851 AKYSV
+851 
-856 TFQITKPEGVSAS
+856 
-869 PTVTVEYNGTKVYEG
+869 
-884 SGANCTLPAGDYT
+884 
-897 YKATLKDCDDLS
+897 
-909 GSFTV
+909 
-914 AAAAVTVNLPFEKK
+914 
-928 LTFADIFQGVEGITA
+928 
-943 SNGTKGFKPIKS
+943 
-955 AAGNYLESN
+955 
-964 KSYYGTT
+964 
-971 SLTLTATKP
+971 
-980 CVISFEYFAQGHE
+980 
-993 DNWDEDDSAF
+993 
-1003 FTVKKGTTTLLTVYE
+1003 
-1018 ENGWKT
+1018 
-1024 FSTALNTGETLT
+1024 
-1036 LSFNEN
+1036 
-1042 GNSYY
+1042 
-1047 VRLKNF
+1047 
-1053 AVSPAYTITLTTT
+1053 
-1066 PTADKVELKDESG
+1066 
-1079 NKLTGSGGKYAVAPG
+1079 
-1094 TYTYTVSK
+1094 TVS
-1102 KDYETATGEITVT
+1102 
-1115 DADVTQPVK
+1115 
-1124 LTAKPVITLTAT
+1124 
-1136 PADAT
+1136 
-1141 VKLEKGSLPA
+1141 
-1151 SPKTTDKETGVYTY
+1151 
-1165 VVEKGAEY
+1165 
-1173 TYTVSKFGYE
+1173 
-1183 TETGSITVNADV
+1183 ADV
-1195 NKTVTLSEL
+1195 NETVTLSEL
-1204 ASCTLTF
+1204 ATRTLTF
-1211 AVTPAENAKVTV
+1211 AVTPADATVTV

-1250 VAKADYITVSGSFT
+1250 VAKADYIPVHGSIT
-1264 AAKNDTITV
+1264 AAEDKTLSF

-1281 WDGTTKTAPTQDK
+1281 WDGTTKTEPAQDE
-1294 SGVYLIDTA
+1294 SGVYLIYTA
-1303 AKLAWFA
+1303 AELAWFA
-1310 DAVNGGQKAI
+1310 DAVNKGDTTI
-1320 NGKLT
+1320 SGKLT
-1325 ANINLNGKPWTA
+1325 ANINLNGKTWTA
-1337 IGTSSNKF
+1337 IGTDSNKF
-1345 AGTLDGDNY
+1345 AGTLDGDSH
-1354 TVSGLVTTGL
+1354 TVSGLAGTGGL
-1364 VGELAEGGVVE
+1364 VYYLSANGTVKSLYVD
-1375 NLRVNCAIVST
+1375 CAIDGT
-1386 SSLLGGVA
+1386 SNV
-1394 NSSAGTIR
+1394 
-1402 NCMVSGSITFSSE
+1402 
-1415 GHNGASAIGGIAGR
+1415 GGIADKSEGR
-1429 TTGNGVISGC
+1429 IENCLVSGYIKGGNDTIFGVGGIVGHGVAGNVISGC
-1439 VSRAVVKDAYD
+1439 VSTADILFKYSRYAVQNGAGGIVGY
-1450 NSTYG
+1450 TYG
-1455 TSAPLGGIA
+1455 T
-1464 GYAYGVVENCYFTGT
+1464 VENCYFAGNVHTNAKSVSAGGF
-1479 LAVKKTQPNKI
+1479 
-1490 IQQKRG
+1490 G
-1496 GLVGELNANAE
+1496 GLVGRARSNAVMKDCYTVGAVT
-1507 LKGSYVAG
+1507 GP
-1515 EFAIADESKFGAVVG
+1515 ESSFGAVVG

-1558 GMTAHT
+1558 GMTART
-1564 ADYMRS
+1564 ADYMRTP
-1570 AEFAVDMG
+1570 EFAAEMG
-1578 MNQDDGTLNGGF
+1578 MHLDSGNSNGGF
-1590 PVLPWQGGTVLS
+1590 PVLPWQGGTPVNN
-1602 ADDLKAAAAAANA
+1602 ADLKAAADAASA
-1615 LELRG
+1615 LQLRG

-1634 YAETVLGLYD
+1634 YAKIVLGLYD
-1644 LTDYNDKADL
+1644 LNNYNDKADL
-1654 CEKYGIEAPGEA
+1654 CEQYGIEEPGEA
-1666 VTNLHDYFL
+1666 VTDLHDYFL
-1675 NALQKH
+1675 TALQKY

-1694 RLKADATGVYQLR
+1694 LLKADATGVYQLR

-1718 EEETAQTYTACLTL
+1718 EEETAQTYTGFLTL

-1743 GEKIVSLTWTADN
+1743 GEKTVSLTWTADN

-1814 FARKNTAVQP
+1814 FTRKNTAVQP
-1824 LQGMG
+1824 LQGVG

-1877 IADNGKITYFTGDG
+1877 IADNGNITYFTGDG

-1925 DAVQKLLESAAE
+1925 DDVQQLVESAAE

-1973 TLPSSIA
+1973 TLPSGIE

-2018 DGTALPEK
+2018 DGTPLPEK
-2026 SGKFR
+2026 AGKFR

-2095 KTKPVDLTAVS
+2095 KTKPVDTTAVS

-2131 TMVSLTPDVLD
+2131 TMVSRTPDVLD

-2152 PLPGEKPVEAK
+2152 PLPGEEPVEAK

-2191 PELDGAAA
+2191 QELEGAAA
-2199 FMTEALTGDVYWDGI
+2199 FMTEALTENAYWNGI
-2214 KNKNTV
+2214 KNENTD

-2232 EICKNEDGTLK
+2232 EICKNEDGTLE

-2315 GINGTEESKER
+2315 GINGTEETKER

-2340 DLTVIGEKNAA
+2340 DLTVIGEKNAV
-2351 DPNEN
+2351 DPDEN

-2371 GHTFQGISDFTFT
+2371 GHTFTGISGFTFT

-2407 YTGSGAY
+2407 YTGSGTY
-2414 IKSITDAAGH
+2414 IKSITDAAGN

-2478 PTDPM
+2478 PTDPA

-2553 DGILRKPDDKNTPV
+2553 DGILRAPDDKNTPV

-2578 TAIGKDPTNVGDKNL
+2578 TAIGKDPANVGGKNL
-2593 LTALQDKDIM
+2593 LKALQNKDIM
-2603 KVTDTSKTDINGLVM
+2603 KVTDTSNTDINGLVM

-2662 MTAMALQALAPYHK
+2662 MTAMVLQALAPYHK

-2803 KVTVAATCTKDGVS
+2803 QVTVAATCTKDGVS

-2823 CGVVEEKPVPATGH
+2823 CGAVEEKSVPATGH
-2837 KFSAWTVTKAA
+2837 NFGAWTVTKAA

-2861 VCGTKETMIVPSL
+2861 VCGTEETMIVPSL

-2894 AYWTCSRCH
+2894 AYWSCSRCH
-2903 KYFSDAAGKTEIAKD
+2903 KFFSDAAGKTEIAKD
-2918 SWIIAA
+2918 SWVIAA

-2955 VITAGATIPA
+2955 VITAGATILA

-3024 KAAVEN
+3024 KAAVSD
-3030 GSIVITVNNTPILQ
+3030 GAITVTVTDTLQ
-3044 LTKEDKESDGGK
+3044 LTNEQKAADGGK
-3056 KALMQAGAAASGELK
+3056 SALTEAAKTAGDEVK
-3071 KELDKLAEKLD
+3071 KELNKLAEKLD

-3119 IELPHSVTLTIP
+3119 IELPHSVTVTIP

-3160 AELSATLGGTKGNY
+3160 AELSATLGGTKDNY

-3219 SQMVLW
+3219 SQMVIW

>member
-1 MRKRVISWLLTV
+1 MKKRVISWLLTV

-18 MLPTSVLA
+18 LLPTSVLA

-39 EQIAPADT
+39 EQIAPVDT
-47 ENTVPAGNEETQE
+47 ENTVPAEDEETQE
-60 QQEPAEEVPVSRS
+60 QQEPAEEVP
-73 ARSGGAAPML
+73 APQMTRSGGVAL
-83 AAAGAVQNI
+83 ALAE
-92 GTAEEFAAME
+92 GTVSSAKDFAEME

-254 SITGSGSNTAAVVGW
+254 SITGSGKNTAAVVGW
-269 DAATVKN
+269 NAATVKS
-276 CYYLESTYKVGACGN
+276 CYYLESTYKVGSCGN
-291 DGYTDPTVSK
+291 GDYTDPTVPK
-301 TDAEMRSGDIVALLG
+301 TDTEMRSGDIVTLLG
-316 SAFMVKSGDYPAL
+316 SAFMAKTGDYPAL

-337 VKFTVSPA
+337 VTFAIQPE
-345 NAVVE
+345 NAVLT
-350 INGVKYTGSCTVGLP
+350 INGGTYTGSTTVALP
-365 VGDYTYTVSCPGYT
+365 AADAPYSYTVSCPGYT

-389 EDNPVANPN
+389 NDNPVANPN

-404 EKDAAKWVTVTFT
+404 EKDTSAWVNVTF
-417 VTPENATLTLKDG
+417 N
-430 ETQVTPTEGTTYK
+430 VTPTGAALTVKRGDTVIEPQSDGSYK
-443 LLKGVTYTYTAVS
+443 LLKGVAYTYTAVS
-456 DDEGYEPASGEVTP
+456 NDEGYEPAAGEVTP

-483 QSIAVKNGSTH
+483 AGIAVTAAPTKTVYYKGDTKLDLTGMVLTVNYDGTNETRTIEGDYAAAGVTCEGFSTENP
-494 KTEFEQGDA
+494 TDSQ
-503 LDTTGLTVTVTYS
+503 TVTVKYRGKTATFTIKVNDKLRFADFFTAIS
-516 DNSTK
+516 DS
-521 DITEGFTVT
+521 ITATDD
-530 GFNSVNVAENQT
+530 
-542 LTVHYK
+542 
-548 GAETTYSVKIN
+548 TTYPFTPVQKPEGNYLESSNTSNYSSSKII
-559 KKLFPSKAFNALE
+559 LT
-572 GYATVEY
+572 AT
-579 SHTGKYTA
+579 K
-587 GDGKEFVDDAQEGAL
+587 
-602 RSNSAGMN
+602 N
-610 STTVTVTI
+610 VT
-618 TFLENAPKMLLS
+618 LS
-630 FDYKVSSESNYD
+630 FDYLGSAFSNSYYCF
-642 KLLVAQNRETKLT
+642 
-655 KSGTV
+655 
-660 AWTAD
+660 
-665 NSLTV
+665 TV
-670 KGGDIVTLTYS
+670 KKGTQPILSSYNSTTWKKCAVDMEAGDTVTLKFEHPYS
-681 KDRSTASGSDCIWLK
+681 YGSHYSVKLK

-708 APNQTDA
+708 ASDQTDA

-769 TLVKLPVITLQF
+769 TLVKLPVITLTA
-781 TPDDAAVTLKQGNT
+781 TPADA
-795 TVYKESAASSTG
+795 TVKLTKNGSTVSHDTKNGGEYK
-807 KNVYIAAKN
+807 YIAAKN
-816 TDYTYT
+816 TAYTYT

-828 ETATGMIS
+828 ETATGTIN
-836 VATGDVNKT
+836 VATADVNKT
-845 VTLTEA
+845 VKLTEL
-851 AKYSV
+851 AKQTV
-856 TFQITKPEGVSAS
+856 TFNITKPEGVTAA
-869 PTVTVEYNGTKVYEG
+869 PTVTVMSGKDAVYTG
-884 SGANCTLPAGDYT
+884 SGTNCALPAGDYT
-897 YKATLKDCDDLS
+897 YTAKLDGCDDLS

-914 AAAAVTVNLPFEKK
+914 AAAAVTVNLPFAKK
-928 LTFADIFQGVEGITA
+928 LTFADMFQGIEGITA
-943 SNGTKGFKPIKS
+943 TNGTSGFKPVKD

-964 KSYYGTT
+964 GKYYGTT
-971 SLTLTATKP
+971 SLTLTATESRL
-980 CVISFEYFAQGHE
+980 VSFRYLAKGYEN
-993 DNWDEDDSAF
+993 NWDEDNSAF

-1018 ENGWKT
+1018 EDDWKT
-1024 FSTALNTGETLT
+1024 FSTVLNKDEKLT
-1036 LSFNEN
+1036 LSFSESGSN
-1042 GNSYY
+1042 YY
-1047 VRLKNF
+1047 VRLKDF
-1053 AVSPAYTITLTTT
+1053 AAAAAHTLTLKTPDGATVVLKDRSGAEITGKNGAYT
-1066 PTADKVELKDESG
+1066 
-1079 NKLTGSGGKYAVAPG
+1079 VAAG
-1094 TYTYTVSK
+1094 T
-1102 KDYETATGEITVT
+1102 
-1115 DADVTQPVK
+1115 
-1124 LTAKPVITLTAT
+1124 
-1136 PADAT
+1136 
-1141 VKLEKGSLPA
+1141 
-1151 SPKTTDKETGVYTY
+1151 
-1165 VVEKGAEY
+1165 Y

-1183 TETGSITVNADV
+1183 TKAGNITVSADV
-1195 NKTVTLSEL
+1195 TETVTLTEL
-1204 ASCTLTF
+1204 ATRTLTF
-1211 AVTPAENAKVTV
+1211 AVTPADATVTV
-1223 THPVGGTIKPEADG
+1223 THPVGDTIKPEADG

-1264 AAKNDTITV
+1264 AAKNDTIKV

-1281 WDGTTKTAPTQDK
+1281 WDGTTKTAPKTEN
-1294 SGVYLIDTA
+1294 GVYQIGTA
-1303 AKLAWFA
+1303 AELAWFA
-1310 DAVNGGQKAI
+1310 DAVQNGQTAI
-1320 NGKLT
+1320 SAKLT
-1325 ANINLNGKPWTA
+1325 ANINLNGKTWTA

-1345 AGTLDGDNY
+1345 AGTLDGDEAHHY
-1354 TVSGLVTTGL
+1354 TVSGLKGSKGLFDYVDSTGKVKNL
-1364 VGELAEGGVVE
+1364 SVDAVLTANGVVGGIVDFNDGTVE
-1375 NLRVNCAIVST
+1375 NCLFSGSVT
-1386 SSLLGGVA
+1386 
-1394 NSSAGTIR
+1394 NSSSYGAAGGIVGKSEGENSVVR
-1402 NCMVSGSITFSSE
+1402 NCVNTGSIKNTTVSYGSTLSVGGIVGYTYGKVE
-1415 GHNGASAIGGIAGR
+1415 SCYSTGKVYADPAKTTNKAIGGIAG
-1429 TTGNGVISGC
+1429 
-1439 VSRAVVKDAYD
+1439 AVKGSSYYEKWGA
-1450 NSTYG
+1450 
-1455 TSAPLGGIA
+1455 LI
-1464 GYAYGVVENCYFTGT
+1464 NCYVIGTVTG
-1479 LAVKKTQPNKI
+1479 P
-1490 IQQKRG
+1490 
-1496 GLVGELNANAE
+1496 
-1507 LKGSYVAG
+1507 
-1515 EFAIADESKFGAVVG
+1515 ESGIGAVVG
-1530 KVNSGATIT
+1530 TVDSGTSIT
-1539 NCAYLD
+1539 NCVYLD
-1545 TVAPQAAADGTTS
+1545 TVAHVPAMGNVTA

-1602 ADDLKAAAAAANA
+1602 ADDLKATAAAANA
-1615 LELRG
+1615 VQLRG

-1634 YAETVLGLYD
+1634 YAENVLELYD
-1644 LTDYNDKADL
+1644 LADYNDKADL
-1654 CEKYGIEAPGEA
+1654 CEKYGIEEPGEE
-1666 VTNLHDYFL
+1666 VTNPHDYFL
-1675 NALQKH
+1675 TALQKH

-1694 RLKADATGVYQLR
+1694 LLKADASGVYQLR
-1707 GLTPVSGDPEE
+1707 GLTPVIGDPEE
-1718 EEETAQTYTACLTL
+1718 DESAQTYTGFLTL
-1732 PASVTV
+1732 PASATV
-1738 PVEGS
+1738 PVDGA
-1743 GEKIVSLTWTADN
+1743 EKTVSLAWTADN

-1769 AADKVTVTL
+1769 AKDKVTVTL

-1787 TKTKTFTLCLWS
+1787 TKVKTFKLCLWS

-1814 FARKNTAVQP
+1814 FTRKNIAVQP
-1824 LQGMG
+1824 LQGVG

-1835 ITQAFRRLLAEQ
+1835 ITDAFCRLLAEQ
-1847 GYADVADNSEITYVN
+1847 GYADVADRAEITYVN

-1871 GTKVQY
+1871 DTKVKY
-1877 IADNGKITYFTGDG
+1877 IADNGDITYFTGDG

-1898 YTGLKFNITYAGVT
+1898 YTGLKFRITYAGVT
-1912 KEITLRATVGRSA
+1912 KEITLRGTVGRSA
-1925 DAVQKLLESAAE
+1925 DAVQKLVESAAE

-1973 TLPSSIA
+1973 TLPSGIA

-2005 TGVGTVNRPLQPA
+2005 AGVGTVNRPLQPA
-2018 DGTALPEK
+2018 DGAPLPEK
-2026 SGKFR
+2026 AGKFR
-2031 LIARVTYDAFD
+2031 LIARVTYDGFD

-2079 NALAEK
+2079 TALAEK

-2095 KTKPVDLTAVS
+2095 KTKPVNLDAVS
-2106 DDMQMPRPALLEEK
+2106 DDMQMPRPALLEQT

-2152 PLPGEKPVEAK
+2152 PLPGEEPVKAK

-2186 QPFTQ
+2186 QPFAQ
-2191 PELDGAAA
+2191 QELDDAAT
-2199 FMTEALTGDVYWDGI
+2199 FMTEALTENAYWNGI
-2214 KNKNTV
+2214 RNENTD

-2284 LLRVHQPEYN
+2284 LLRVHRPEYN

-2315 GINGTEESKER
+2315 GINGTEETKER

-2340 DLTVIGEKNAA
+2340 DLTVIGEKNAV

-2371 GHTFQGISDFTFT
+2371 GHTFTGISDFTFT
-2384 GKANEDPTAWD
+2384 GKVNEDPTAWD

-2401 DSAKYT
+2401 DSANYT

-2414 IKSITDAAGH
+2414 IKSITDASGH

-2435 GWMFGIAVKGGNETL
+2435 GWMFGLAVKSGTETL

-2478 PTDPM
+2478 PTDPT
-2483 VPGAEV
+2483 VPGTEV

-2542 VVAYVKANIGS
+2542 VVAYVQKNMGA
-2553 DGILRKPDDKNTPV
+2553 DGVLVDPESRNPTV
-2567 ITDNERIILAL
+2567 TDNERIILAL
-2578 TAIGKDPTNVGDKNL
+2578 TAIGKDPANVGGKNL

-2662 MTAMALQALAPYHK
+2662 MTAMALQALAPYYK
-2676 DGGNETVNTAVEK
+2676 DGGNETVNTAVRK

-2698 RSGYDSSESCAQ
+2698 QSGYDSSESCAQ

-2745 YRVAENGGFKHQFA
+2745 YRVAKNGGFKHQFA

-2803 KVTVAATCTKDGVS
+2803 KVTVAATCTEGGS
-2817 RRICSI
+2817 RTRTCAV
-2823 CGVVEEKPVPATGH
+2823 CGAVETETIKALGH
-2837 KFSAWTVTKAA
+2837 SLTAVAAKAA
-2848 TCTESGISTRKCS
+2848 TCTD
-2861 VCGTKETMIVPSL
+2861 P
-2874 GHSMTAT
+2874 
-2881 AGKAATCTEAGNS
+2881 GNS
-2894 AYWTCSRCH
+2894 AHWDCARCG
-2903 KYFSDAAGKTEIAKD
+2903 KSFSDAAAKTEIVKG
-2918 SWIIAA
+2918 SWVIAA

-2932 AAVAATCYASGH
+2932 ATVAATCYASGRTA
-2944 EADTYCKRCGI
+2944 ETYCKRCGL
-2955 VITAGATIPA
+2955 VLTAGTVIPA
-2965 TGKHTYVDGVCTTC
+2965 TGKHTYENGVCSTC
-2979 GTRNP
+2979 GVKNP
-2984 AGGIKGDDL
+2984 LADVKGDTI
-2993 KVDSKDNTIV
+2993 KVDSKDNKTAA
-3003 TGGGLTIKTD
+3003 GGGLVIKADSTI
-3013 KPVTDEKLAEI
+3013 TDEVLADI
-3024 KAAVEN
+3024 KAAVSS
-3030 GSIVITVNNTPILQ
+3030 GAITVTVADTLQ
-3044 LTKEDKESDGGK
+3044 PTNEQKAADGGK
-3056 KALMQAGAAASGELK
+3056 SALTEAAKNASDEDK
-3071 KELDKLAEKLD
+3071 KELTKLAEKLD

-3089 RKNAQLEKVVDVTVA
+3089 RKNAQLEKVVDVSVA
-3104 LVKTEGN
+3104 LVKTEGD
-3111 EIKTVAQL
+3111 ESKTVAQL
-3119 IELPHSVTLTIP
+3119 IELPHSVTVTIP

-3140 QGKHVCVVR
+3140 QGKRVCVVR
-3149 SHTDSS
+3149 SHTDIN

-3160 AELSATLGGTKGNY
+3160 TELSATLGGTKGNY

-3225 LGSAVLAAAAVVV
+3225 LGSAVLAAAAVVA
-3238 LTRKKRVS
+3238 LTHKRKRVS

>member
-39 EQIAPADT
+39 EQIAPVDT
-47 ENTVPAGNEETQE
+47 ENTVPAEDEETQE
-60 QQEPAEEVPVSRS
+60 QQEPAPETPVSRS
-73 ARSGGAAPML
+73 ARIGGTAL
-83 AAAGAVQNI
+83 ALAE
-92 GTAEEFAAME
+92 GTVSSAEEFAAMDAS
-102 PGGNYQLTA
+102 GSYKLTA
-111 DITVTAPYANEFTDF
+111 DIIVTEPYASDF
-126 SGTFDGNGHTVTLAI
+126 SGTFDGNGHTVTLKITAKTNYV
-141 SGDSDYQ
+141 G
-148 ALFAKLAAGAVV
+148 LFKTLAGGAVV
-160 KNVMVDG
+160 KNVITAG
-167 EVTGTDNIGGIAGI
+167 SVTTTGKK
-181 ATNATIIACANKAT
+181 C
-195 VAATGRYVGGLVGKG
+195 VA
-210 TGLTMTSC
+210 
-218 YNQGAVSSTRTRP
+218 
-231 INMGGIAGYVDGGA
+231 GIAGYATDNVKI
-245 SVENCYNTG
+245 ENCKNTA
-254 SITGSGSNTAAVVGW
+254 SITGNKNVGGILGEAYNNEESISVGIKNCANEGAVNGTGSAIGGIVGKMEGQNSII
-269 DAATVKN
+269 DCYNRGNITGFNNYAGIVGQSTGALVATIKN
-276 CYYLESTYKVGACGN
+276 CYSVGAVTAYGASTNAGYALIGGGKNYALTNCYAIGQ
-291 DGYTDPTVSK
+291 DGLNLAYNGTNATTEECRFKS
-301 TDAEMRSGDIVALLG
+301 AEEMQSAEFAATLG
-316 SAFMVKSGDYPAL
+316 SAFQYNVGGYPTLKDPEPVVEKNVVSISVKSAKTTCCTGDELELSVTVTYDDNSSEVITKGFTVAGFDNTAPGKQTVTVTYKEKTDSIEIEVIKKPEFDDFFAGIVNSVEVTNDATYPYVVDMTDSDGLCLRSSNPVQGNTSSTSTITLKAKANVTLSFKYWGCNYDSSYAALTIVKNNSYNPEMRSWGSTQWKDFTIDLKKGDTLRLNLIKTYVSGDYY
-329 SWETPTAA
+329 
-337 VKFTVSPA
+337 VKLKDFTVSSLYEVKLTAEPEEA
-345 NAVVE
+345 DAVVALKDSTGAE
-350 INGVKYTGSCTVGLP
+350 LKGTNGVYIVSAGE
-365 VGDYTYTVSCPGYT
+365 YTYTVSAYGYDTVTETINVAADVAKTVPLTKSAAYSVAFDISRPAGITADPTVTVRTNGKAVYTGDGTGCSLSNGSYAYTVACDGCDNAGGIFSVNGDKVNITVTLAKKAIFEDFFANCQGITVSGDKGKFTIEGAGKDSYLKTTETTTLALTATKNVKLSFSYIANAAGCVEGDWYDEPDEYYYFTIKKNSKQVKLADRETSWKDFSVELTQGDVLTISYDGYT
-379 QQTGSVTVTG
+379 SYYY
-389 EDNPVANPN
+389 
-398 SVSVTL
+398 
-404 EKDAAKWVTVTFT
+404 AALKNFAAVPFY
-417 VTPENATLTLKDG
+417 TLTLKTPDG
-430 ETQVTPTEGTTYK
+430 
-443 LLKGVTYTYTAVS
+443 
-456 DDEGYEPASGEVTP
+456 
-470 TADGTQTVALKKV
+470 
-483 QSIAVKNGSTH
+483 
-494 KTEFEQGDA
+494 
-503 LDTTGLTVTVTYS
+503 
-516 DNSTK
+516 
-521 DITEGFTVT
+521 
-530 GFNSVNVAENQT
+530 
-542 LTVHYK
+542 
-548 GAETTYSVKIN
+548 
-559 KKLFPSKAFNALE
+559 
-572 GYATVEY
+572 ATV
-579 SHTGKYTA
+579 
-587 GDGKEFVDDAQEGAL
+587 VL
-602 RSNSAGMN
+602 
-610 STTVTVTI
+610 
-618 TFLENAPKMLLS
+618 
-630 FDYKVSSESNYD
+630 
-642 KLLVAQNRETKLT
+642 
-655 KSGTV
+655 
-660 AWTAD
+660 
-665 NSLTV
+665 
-670 KGGDIVTLTYS
+670 
-681 KDRSTASGSDCIWLK
+681 KDRSG
-696 NFTVSPLYTLTI
+696 
-708 APNQTDA
+708 
-715 TVTLKDKEG
+715 
-724 KTVSGSN
+724 
-731 GVFAVKA
+731 
-738 AADYTYTVTK
+738 
-748 KGYEPATG
+748 
-756 KVTMSAENQTVNV
+756 AE
-769 TLVKLPVITLQF
+769 I
-781 TPDDAAVTLKQGNT
+781 
-795 TVYKESAASSTG
+795 TG
-807 KNVYIAAKN
+807 KNGAYTVAAG
-816 TDYTYT
+816 TYAYT

-828 ETATGMIS
+828 ETKTGNI
-836 VATGDVNKT
+836 
-845 VTLTEA
+845 
-851 AKYSV
+851 
-856 TFQITKPEGVSAS
+856 
-869 PTVTVEYNGTKVYEG
+869 
-884 SGANCTLPAGDYT
+884 
-897 YKATLKDCDDLS
+897 
-909 GSFTV
+909 
-914 AAAAVTVNLPFEKK
+914 
-928 LTFADIFQGVEGITA
+928 
-943 SNGTKGFKPIKS
+943 
-955 AAGNYLESN
+955 
-964 KSYYGTT
+964 
-971 SLTLTATKP
+971 
-980 CVISFEYFAQGHE
+980 
-993 DNWDEDDSAF
+993 
-1003 FTVKKGTTTLLTVYE
+1003 
-1018 ENGWKT
+1018 
-1024 FSTALNTGETLT
+1024 
-1036 LSFNEN
+1036 
-1042 GNSYY
+1042 
-1047 VRLKNF
+1047 
-1053 AVSPAYTITLTTT
+1053 
-1066 PTADKVELKDESG
+1066 
-1079 NKLTGSGGKYAVAPG
+1079 
-1094 TYTYTVSK
+1094 TVS
-1102 KDYETATGEITVT
+1102 
-1115 DADVTQPVK
+1115 
-1124 LTAKPVITLTAT
+1124 
-1136 PADAT
+1136 
-1141 VKLEKGSLPA
+1141 
-1151 SPKTTDKETGVYTY
+1151 
-1165 VVEKGAEY
+1165 
-1173 TYTVSKFGYE
+1173 
-1183 TETGSITVNADV
+1183 ADV
-1195 NKTVTLSEL
+1195 NETVTLSEL

-1223 THPVGGTIKPEADG
+1223 THPVGGTIKPEANG

-1250 VAKADYITVSGSFT
+1250 VTKADYVPVHGSIT
-1264 AAKNDTITV
+1264 AAEDKTLSF
-1273 TLTYAGAG
+1273 TLTYAGEG
-1281 WDGTTKTAPTQDK
+1281 WDGTAKTAPTQDK
-1294 SGVYLIDTA
+1294 NGVYQIGTA
-1303 AKLAWFA
+1303 AELAWFA
-1310 DAVNGGQKAI
+1310 DAVNKGGTTI
-1320 NGKLT
+1320 SGKLT
-1325 ANINLNGKPWTA
+1325 ANINLNGKTWTA
-1337 IGTSSNKF
+1337 IGTDSNKF

-1354 TVSGLVTTGL
+1354 TVSGLAGTGGL
-1364 VGELAEGGVVE
+1364 VYYLSANGTVKSLCVD
-1375 NLRVNCAIVST
+1375 CAIDGT
-1386 SSLLGGVA
+1386 SNV
-1394 NSSAGTIR
+1394 
-1402 NCMVSGSITFSSE
+1402 
-1415 GHNGASAIGGIAGR
+1415 GGIADKSEGR
-1429 TTGNGVISGC
+1429 IENCLVSGYIKGGDDVIFGVGGIVGHGVAGNVISGC
-1439 VSRAVVKDAYD
+1439 VSTADILFKYSRYAVQNGAGGIVGY
-1450 NSTYG
+1450 TYG
-1455 TSAPLGGIA
+1455 T
-1464 GYAYGVVENCYFTGT
+1464 VENCYFAGNVHTNAKSVSAGGF
-1479 LAVKKTQPNKI
+1479 
-1490 IQQKRG
+1490 G
-1496 GLVGELNANAE
+1496 GLVGCARSNAVMKDCYTVGAVT
-1507 LKGSYVAG
+1507 GP
-1515 EFAIADESKFGAVVG
+1515 ESSFGAVVG

-1558 GMTAHT
+1558 GMTART
-1564 ADYMRS
+1564 ADYMRTP
-1570 AEFAVDMG
+1570 EFAAEMG
-1578 MNQDDGTLNGGF
+1578 MHLDSGNSNGGF
-1590 PVLPWQGGTVLS
+1590 PVLPWQGGTPVDN
-1602 ADDLKAAAAAANA
+1602 ADLKAAAAAANA

-1634 YAETVLGLYD
+1634 YAETVLRFYD

-1654 CEKYGIEAPGEA
+1654 CEKYGIEEPGEA
-1666 VTNLHDYFL
+1666 VTDLHDYFL

-1694 RLKADATGVYQLR
+1694 LLKADATGVYQLR
-1707 GLTPVSGDPEE
+1707 GLTPVSSDPEE
-1718 EEETAQTYTACLTL
+1718 EEEIAQTYTGFLTL

-1743 GEKIVSLTWTADN
+1743 GEKTVSLAWTADN

-1799 ENAEKVQTLEDIAAE
+1799 ENAEKVQTLEDIAVE
-1814 FARKNTAVQP
+1814 FTRKNTAVQP
-1824 LQGMG
+1824 LQGVG

-1877 IADNGKITYFTGDG
+1877 IADNGDIIYFTGDG

-1925 DAVQKLLESAAE
+1925 DAVQKLLESAAG

-1973 TLPSSIA
+1973 TLPSGIA

-2018 DGTALPEK
+2018 DGTPLPEK
-2026 SGKFR
+2026 AGKFR

-2142 FNGYHAMVYR
+2142 FYGYHARVYR

-2186 QPFTQ
+2186 QPFTPQ
-2191 PELDGAAA
+2191 ELDGAAA
-2199 FMTEALTGDVYWDGI
+2199 FMTEALTEAVYWNGI
-2214 KNKNTV
+2214 SNGNTD
-2220 KTKVTSDLYPFA
+2220 KDNITGDLKPFV
-2232 EICKNEDGTLK
+2232 EIHKEQDGTLT
-2243 YVRGTVNMTFD
+2243 YVYGAVNMDFS
-2254 GIEADDIPGWLDTEK
+2254 GIKADDIPGWYASEK
-2269 YRCFR
+2269 YRTFY
-2274 SSRPSVIENE
+2274 SSRPTVIEHE
-2284 LLRVHQPEYN
+2284 LLRVHPAEYN
-2294 TTVTL
+2294 AKVTVN
-2299 DSVLTYTKY
+2299 SVLSYSKY

-2356 QTLTVKVKVDGYNKN
+2356 QTLTVKVKVDGYDKN
-2371 GHTFQGISDFTFT
+2371 GHTFTGISGFTFT

-2478 PTDPM
+2478 PTDPA

-2578 TAIGKDPTNVGDKNL
+2578 TAIGKDPANVGGKNL

-2662 MTAMALQALAPYHK
+2662 MTAMALQALAPYYK
-2676 DGGNETVNTAVEK
+2676 DGGNETVNTAVKK

-2848 TCTESGISTRKCS
+2848 TCTESGISTCKCS
-2861 VCGTKETMIVPSL
+2861 VCGTEETMIVPSL

-2903 KYFSDAAGKTEIAKD
+2903 KFFSDAAGKTEIAKD
-2918 SWIIAA
+2918 SWVIAA

-2965 TGKHTYVDGVCTTC
+2965 TGKHTYVNGVCTVC
-2979 GTRNP
+2979 GVKNP
-2984 AGGIKGDDL
+2984 MANVKGDDI
-2993 KVDSKDNTIV
+2993 KVDSKDNKTAAGDGLVIKADDTI
-3003 TGGGLTIKTD
+3003 TGE
-3013 KPVTDEKLAEI
+3013 VLADI
-3024 KAAVEN
+3024 KAAVSD
-3030 GSIVITVNNTPILQ
+3030 GAITVTVTDTLQ
-3044 LTKEDKESDGGK
+3044 LTNEQKAADGGK
-3056 KALMQAGAAASGELK
+3056 SALTEAAKTAGDEVK
-3071 KELDKLAEKLD
+3071 KELNKLAEKLD

-3119 IELPHSVTLTIP
+3119 IELPHSVTVTIP

-3205 ADSGKKDSANTADD
+3205 ADSGKTDSSNTADD
-3219 SQMVLW
+3219 SQMVVW
-3225 LGSAVLAAAAVVV
+3225 LGSAVLAAAGVVI
-3238 LTRKKRVS
+3238 LSRKKRAV

>member
-1 MRKRVISWLLTV
+1 MKKRVISWLLTV

-18 MLPTSVLA
+18 LLPTSVLA

-39 EQIAPADT
+39 EQIAPVDT

-60 QQEPAEEVPVSRS
+60 QQEPAPETP
-73 ARSGGAAPML
+73 APQMTRSGGAAL
-83 AAAGAVQNI
+83 ALAE
-92 GTAEEFAAME
+92 GTVSSAKEFAAMDAS
-102 PGGNYQLTA
+102 GSYTLTK
-111 DITVTAPYANEFTDF
+111 DIIVTEPYAYDF
-126 SGTFDGNGHTVTLAI
+126 IGTFDGNGHTVTLDITA
-141 SGDSDYQ
+141 STANVG
-148 ALFAKLAAGAVV
+148 LFSKLAGGAVV
-160 KNVMVDG
+160 KNVITAGSISGKVNN
-167 EVTGTDNIGGIAGI
+167 VGGIAGT
-181 ATNATIIACANKAT
+181 ADGNVTIENCKNTASIKGGKGAGGILGYSEPGSGFVTISSCANMGSVSGTRKQ
-195 VAATGRYVGGLVGKG
+195 VGGIAGNVVG
-210 TGLTMTSC
+210 THIIRNC
-218 YNQGAVSSTRTRP
+218 YNQGDISDGA
-231 INMGGIAGYVDGGA
+231 GILGRGTKGVL
-245 SVENCYNTG
+245 VENCYTVG
-254 SITGSGSNTAAVVGW
+254 SVETNGAIIAVSSSSYSSDEPCRIVNCYAPSETVTALVPSTVKISNSGTKSSAEMQSAEF
-269 DAATVKN
+269 AAT
-276 CYYLESTYKVGACGN
+276 
-291 DGYTDPTVSK
+291 
-301 TDAEMRSGDIVALLG
+301 LG
-316 SAFMVKSGDYPAL
+316 SAFQYNGGGYPTLKDPEPVVEKNVVSISVKSAKTTCYTGDELELSVTVTYDDNSSEVITKGFTVEGFDNTAPGKQTVTVTYKEKTDSIEIEVIKKPEFDDFFAGIVNSVEVTNDATYPYVVDMTDSDGLCLRSSNPVQGNTSSTSTITLKAKANVTLSFKYWGCNYDSSYAALTIVKNNSYNPEMRSWGSTQWKDFTIDLKKGDTLRLNLIKTYVSGDYY
-329 SWETPTAA
+329 
-337 VKFTVSPA
+337 VKLKDFTVSSLYEVKLTAEPEEA
-345 NAVVE
+345 DAVVALKDSTGAE
-350 INGVKYTGSCTVGLP
+350 LKGTNGVYIVSAGE
-365 VGDYTYTVSCPGYT
+365 YTYTVSAYGYD
-379 QQTGSVTVTG
+379 TVT
-389 EDNPVANPN
+389 
-398 SVSVTL
+398 
-404 EKDAAKWVTVTFT
+404 
-417 VTPENATLTLKDG
+417 
-430 ETQVTPTEGTTYK
+430 ET
-443 LLKGVTYTYTAVS
+443 
-456 DDEGYEPASGEVTP
+456 
-470 TADGTQTVALKKV
+470 
-483 QSIAVKNGSTH
+483 I
-494 KTEFEQGDA
+494 
-503 LDTTGLTVTVTYS
+503 
-516 DNSTK
+516 
-521 DITEGFTVT
+521 
-530 GFNSVNVAENQT
+530 NVAADVAK
-542 LTVHYK
+542 TV
-548 GAETTYSVKIN
+548 
-559 KKLFPSKAFNALE
+559 P
-572 GYATVEY
+572 
-579 SHTGKYTA
+579 
-587 GDGKEFVDDAQEGAL
+587 
-602 RSNSAGMN
+602 
-610 STTVTVTI
+610 
-618 TFLENAPKMLLS
+618 
-630 FDYKVSSESNYD
+630 
-642 KLLVAQNRETKLT
+642 LT
-655 KSGTV
+655 KSAAYSV
-660 AWTAD
+660 AFDISRPAGITAD
-665 NSLTV
+665 
-670 KGGDIVTLTYS
+670 
-681 KDRSTASGSDCIWLK
+681 
-696 NFTVSPLYTLTI
+696 
-708 APNQTDA
+708 
-715 TVTLKDKEG
+715 
-724 KTVSGSN
+724 
-731 GVFAVKA
+731 
-738 AADYTYTVTK
+738 
-748 KGYEPATG
+748 
-756 KVTMSAENQTVNV
+756 
-769 TLVKLPVITLQF
+769 
-781 TPDDAAVTLKQGNT
+781 
-795 TVYKESAASSTG
+795 
-807 KNVYIAAKN
+807 
-816 TDYTYT
+816 
-822 VSKFGY
+822 
-828 ETATGMIS
+828 
-836 VATGDVNKT
+836 
-845 VTLTEA
+845 
-851 AKYSV
+851 
-856 TFQITKPEGVSAS
+856 
-869 PTVTVEYNGTKVYEG
+869 PTVTVKTNGKAVYTGDGTGCSLSNGSYAYTVACDGCDNAGGIFSVNGDKVNITVTLAKKAIFEDFF
-884 SGANCTLPAGDYT
+884 ANC
-897 YKATLKDCDDLS
+897 
-909 GSFTV
+909 
-914 AAAAVTVNLPFEKK
+914 
-928 LTFADIFQGVEGITA
+928 QGITV
-943 SNGTKGFKPIKS
+943 SGDKGKFTIEG
-955 AAGNYLESN
+955 AGKDSYL
-964 KSYYGTT
+964 KTT
-971 SLTLTATKP
+971 ETTTLALTATK
-980 CVISFEYFAQGHE
+980 
-993 DNWDEDDSAF
+993 N
-1003 FTVKKGTTTLLTVYE
+1003 VK
-1018 ENGWKT
+1018 
-1024 FSTALNTGETLT
+1024 
-1036 LSFNEN
+1036 LSFSYIANAAGYVEGDWYYDEPDEYYYFTIKKN
-1042 GNSYY
+1042 STQVKRAYSETSWKDFSVELTQGDVLTISYDGYTSYY
-1047 VRLKNF
+1047 YAALKNF
-1053 AVSPAYTITLTTT
+1053 AAVPFYTLTLNTPDGATVVLKDRSGAEITGKNGAYT
-1066 PTADKVELKDESG
+1066 
-1079 NKLTGSGGKYAVAPG
+1079 VAAG
-1094 TYTYTVSK
+1094 TY
-1102 KDYETATGEITVT
+1102 A
-1115 DADVTQPVK
+1115 
-1124 LTAKPVITLTAT
+1124 
-1136 PADAT
+1136 
-1141 VKLEKGSLPA
+1141 
-1151 SPKTTDKETGVYTY
+1151 
-1165 VVEKGAEY
+1165 
-1173 TYTVSKFGYE
+1173 YTVSKFGYE

-1223 THPVGGTIKPEADG
+1223 THPVGGTIAADENG
-1237 GYKLYLGETYAYT
+1237 AYIVYLGETYAYT
-1250 VAKADYITVSGSFT
+1250 AAKADYITVSGSFT
-1264 AAKNDTITV
+1264 AAKNDTIKV

-1281 WDGTTKTAPTQDK
+1281 WDGTTKTAPKTEN
-1294 SGVYLIDTA
+1294 GVYQIGTA
-1303 AKLAWFA
+1303 AELAWFA
-1310 DAVNGGQKAI
+1310 DAVNGGQTTI
-1320 NGKLT
+1320 SGKLT
-1325 ANINLNGKPWTA
+1325 ANINLNGKTWTA
-1337 IGTSSNKF
+1337 IGTDSNKF
-1345 AGTLDGDNY
+1345 AGTLDGDSH
-1354 TVSGLVTTGL
+1354 TVSGLAGTGGL
-1364 VGELAEGGVVE
+1364 VYYLSANGTVKSLCVD
-1375 NLRVNCAIVST
+1375 CAIDGT
-1386 SSLLGGVA
+1386 SNV
-1394 NSSAGTIR
+1394 
-1402 NCMVSGSITFSSE
+1402 
-1415 GHNGASAIGGIAGR
+1415 GGIADKSEGR
-1429 TTGNGVISGC
+1429 IENCLVSGYIKGGNDTIFGVGGIVGHGVAGNVISGC
-1439 VSRAVVKDAYD
+1439 VSTADILFKYSRYAVQNGAGGIVGY
-1450 NSTYG
+1450 TYG
-1455 TSAPLGGIA
+1455 T
-1464 GYAYGVVENCYFTGT
+1464 VENCYFAGNVHTNAKSVSAGGF
-1479 LAVKKTQPNKI
+1479 
-1490 IQQKRG
+1490 G
-1496 GLVGELNANAE
+1496 GLVGCARSNAVMKDCYTVGAVT
-1507 LKGSYVAG
+1507 GP
-1515 EFAIADESKFGAVVG
+1515 ESSFGAVVG
-1530 KVNSGATIT
+1530 KVNSGAAIT

-1558 GMTAHT
+1558 GMTART
-1564 ADYMRS
+1564 ADYMRTP
-1570 AEFAVDMG
+1570 EFAADVG
-1578 MNQDDGTLNGGF
+1578 MHLDSGNSNGGF
-1590 PVLPWQGGTVLS
+1590 PVLPWQGGTPVDN
-1602 ADDLKAAAAAANA
+1602 ADLKAAADAASA
-1615 LELRG
+1615 LQLRG

-1634 YAETVLGLYD
+1634 YAETVLGLYE
-1644 LTDYNDKADL
+1644 LTDGNYNKADL
-1654 CEKYGIEAPGEA
+1654 CEKYGIEEPGEA
-1666 VTNLHDYFL
+1666 VTDLHDYFL

-1694 RLKADATGVYQLR
+1694 LLKADATGVYQLR
-1707 GLTPVSGDPEE
+1707 GLTPVSSDPEE
-1718 EEETAQTYTACLTL
+1718 EEETAQTYTGFLTL

-1743 GEKIVSLTWTADN
+1743 GEKTVSLTWTADN

-1787 TKTKTFTLCLWS
+1787 TKVKTFTLCLWS
-1799 ENAEKVQTLEDIAAE
+1799 EKAEKAQTLEDIAAE
-1814 FARKNTAVQP
+1814 FTRKNTAVQP
-1824 LQGMG
+1824 LEGVG

-1925 DAVQKLLESAAE
+1925 DAVQKLLESAAG

-2026 SGKFR
+2026 AGKFR

-2095 KTKPVDLTAVS
+2095 KTKPVDTTAVS
-2106 DDMQMPRPALLEEK
+2106 DDMQMPRPALLEQED
-2120 GIMSDSYNQKV
+2120 IMTDSYNQKV

-2152 PLPGEKPVEAK
+2152 PLPGEEAAEAR

-2191 PELDGAAA
+2191 QELDDAAD
-2199 FMTEALTGDVYWDGI
+2199 FMTAALTENAYWDGI
-2214 KNKNTV
+2214 KNENTD

-2371 GHTFQGISDFTFT
+2371 GHTFTEIPDFTFT
-2384 GKANEDPTAWD
+2384 GKVNEDPTAWD

-2407 YTGSGAY
+2407 YTGSGTY
-2414 IKSITDAAGH
+2414 IKSITDAAGN

-2478 PTDPM
+2478 PTDPA

-2542 VVAYVKANIGS
+2542 VVAYVQKNMGA
-2553 DGILRKPDDKNTPV
+2553 DGVLVDPESRNPTV
-2567 ITDNERIILAL
+2567 TDNERIILAL
-2578 TAIGKDPTNVGDKNL
+2578 TAIGKDPANVGGKNL

-2642 QNKDGSWS
+2642 QNKDGSWRV
-2650 ASADTKPVGDVD
+2650 SADTKPVGDVD
-2662 MTAMALQALAPYHK
+2662 MTAMALQALAPYYK

-2823 CGVVEEKPVPATGH
+2823 CGAVEEKSVPATGH
-2837 KFSAWTVTKAA
+2837 NFGAWTVTKAA

-2861 VCGTKETMIVPSL
+2861 VCGTEETMIVPSL

-2903 KYFSDAAGKTEIAKD
+2903 KFFSDAAGKTEIAKD
-2918 SWIIAA
+2918 SWVIAA

-3024 KAAVEN
+3024 KAAVSD
-3030 GSIVITVNNTPILQ
+3030 GAITVTVTDTLQ
-3044 LTKEDKESDGGK
+3044 LTNEQKAADGGK
-3056 KALMQAGAAASGELK
+3056 SALTEAAKTAGDEVK
-3071 KELDKLAEKLD
+3071 KELNKLAEKLD

-3119 IELPHSVTLTIP
+3119 IELPHSVTVTIP

-3140 QGKHVCVVR
+3140 QGKRVCVMR

>member
-39 EQIAPADT
+39 EQIAPVDT

-60 QQEPAEEVPVSRS
+60 QQEPAVETP
-73 ARSGGAAPML
+73 APQMTRSGGAAPML
-83 AAAGAVQNI
+83 AAAGAVQDI

-102 PGGNYQLTA
+102 PSGNYQLTA
-111 DITVTAPYANEFTDF
+111 DITVTAPYANDFADF
-126 SGTFDGNGHTVTLAI
+126 SGTFDGNGHTVTLNITA
-141 SGDSDYQ
+141 STANVG
-148 ALFAKLAAGAVV
+148 LFSKLAGGAVV
-160 KNVMVDG
+160 KNVITAGSISGKVNNVGGIAGVADTELG
-167 EVTGTDNIGGIAGI
+167 AITISNCKNEAAIKGNKVVGGILGGCTEDDYALTISACANEGNISGTRNIGGICG
-181 ATNATIIACANKAT
+181 TLENAHFIKN
-195 VAATGRYVGGLVGKG
+195 
-210 TGLTMTSC
+210 C
-218 YNQGAVSSTRTRP
+218 YNSGAVTGSTIGGILGRGARGYSSTTDTP
-231 INMGGIAGYVDGGA
+231 IL
-245 SVENCYNTG
+245 ENCYNVGNIVYSGTNGSAIVGTG
-254 SITGSGSNTAAVVGW
+254 YAKKPVE
-269 DAATVKN
+269 VKN
-276 CYYLESTYKVGACGN
+276 CYALEGSAQAFV
-291 DGYTDPTVSK
+291 VSGVNADSNSDFK
-301 TDAEMRSGDIVALLG
+301 TADEMQSADFAATLG
-316 SAFMVKSGDYPAL
+316 SAFRYNEGGYPTLKDPEPVVEKNVVSISVKSAKTTCYTGDELELSVTVTYDDNSSEVITKGFTVAGFDNTAPGKQTVTVTYKEKTDSIEIEVIKKPEFDDFFAGIVNSVEVTNDATYPYVVDMTDSDGLCLRSSNPVQGNTSSTSTITLKAKANVTLSFKYWGCNYDSSYAALTIVKNNSYNPEMRSWGSTQWKDFTIDLKKGDTLRLNLIKTYVSGDYY
-329 SWETPTAA
+329 
-337 VKFTVSPA
+337 VKLKDFTVSSLYEVKLTAEPEEA
-345 NAVVE
+345 DAVVALKDSTGAE
-350 INGVKYTGSCTVGLP
+350 LKGTNGVYIVSAGE
-365 VGDYTYTVSCPGYT
+365 YTYTVSAYGYDTVTETINVAADVAKTVPLTKSAAYSVAFDISRPAGITADPTVTVKTNGKAVYTGDGTGCSLSNGSYAYTVACDGCDNAGGIFSVNGDKVNITVTLAKKAIFEDFFANCQGITVSGDKGKFTIEGAGKDSYLKTTETTTLALTATKNVKLSFSYIANAAGYVEGDWDYDEPDEYYYFTIKKNSTQVKRADRETSWKDFSVELTQGDVLTISYDGYT
-379 QQTGSVTVTG
+379 SYYYAALKNFATV
-389 EDNPVANPN
+389 P
-398 SVSVTL
+398 
-404 EKDAAKWVTVTFT
+404 FY
-417 VTPENATLTLKDG
+417 TLTLKTPDG
-430 ETQVTPTEGTTYK
+430 
-443 LLKGVTYTYTAVS
+443 
-456 DDEGYEPASGEVTP
+456 
-470 TADGTQTVALKKV
+470 
-483 QSIAVKNGSTH
+483 
-494 KTEFEQGDA
+494 
-503 LDTTGLTVTVTYS
+503 
-516 DNSTK
+516 
-521 DITEGFTVT
+521 
-530 GFNSVNVAENQT
+530 
-542 LTVHYK
+542 
-548 GAETTYSVKIN
+548 
-559 KKLFPSKAFNALE
+559 
-572 GYATVEY
+572 ATV
-579 SHTGKYTA
+579 
-587 GDGKEFVDDAQEGAL
+587 VL
-602 RSNSAGMN
+602 
-610 STTVTVTI
+610 
-618 TFLENAPKMLLS
+618 
-630 FDYKVSSESNYD
+630 
-642 KLLVAQNRETKLT
+642 
-655 KSGTV
+655 
-660 AWTAD
+660 
-665 NSLTV
+665 
-670 KGGDIVTLTYS
+670 
-681 KDRSTASGSDCIWLK
+681 KDRSG
-696 NFTVSPLYTLTI
+696 
-708 APNQTDA
+708 
-715 TVTLKDKEG
+715 
-724 KTVSGSN
+724 
-731 GVFAVKA
+731 
-738 AADYTYTVTK
+738 
-748 KGYEPATG
+748 
-756 KVTMSAENQTVNV
+756 AE
-769 TLVKLPVITLQF
+769 I
-781 TPDDAAVTLKQGNT
+781 
-795 TVYKESAASSTG
+795 TG
-807 KNVYIAAKN
+807 KN
-816 TDYTYT
+816 
-822 VSKFGY
+822 
-828 ETATGMIS
+828 
-836 VATGDVNKT
+836 
-845 VTLTEA
+845 
-851 AKYSV
+851 
-856 TFQITKPEGVSAS
+856 
-869 PTVTVEYNGTKVYEG
+869 
-884 SGANCTLPAGDYT
+884 GAY
-897 YKATLKDCDDLS
+897 
-909 GSFTV
+909 TV
-914 AAAAVTVNLPFEKK
+914 AA
-928 LTFADIFQGVEGITA
+928 
-943 SNGTKGFKPIKS
+943 
-955 AAGNYLESN
+955 
-964 KSYYGTT
+964 
-971 SLTLTATKP
+971 
-980 CVISFEYFAQGHE
+980 
-993 DNWDEDDSAF
+993 
-1003 FTVKKGTTTLLTVYE
+1003 
-1018 ENGWKT
+1018 
-1024 FSTALNTGETLT
+1024 
-1036 LSFNEN
+1036 
-1042 GNSYY
+1042 
-1047 VRLKNF
+1047 
-1053 AVSPAYTITLTTT
+1053 
-1066 PTADKVELKDESG
+1066 
-1079 NKLTGSGGKYAVAPG
+1079 G

-1102 KDYETATGEITVT
+1102 YGYETKTGTIKVEGG
-1115 DADVTQPVK
+1115 DVSKDVA
-1124 LTAKPVITLTAT
+1124 LTALTAYQVKFVAD
-1136 PADAT
+1136 PADA
-1141 VKLEKGSLPA
+1141 S
-1151 SPKTTDKETGVYTY
+1151 
-1165 VVEKGAEY
+1165 
-1173 TYTVSKFGYE
+1173 
-1183 TETGSITVNADV
+1183 
-1195 NKTVTLSEL
+1195 VTL
-1204 ASCTLTF
+1204 
-1211 AVTPAENAKVTV
+1211 
-1223 THPVGGTIKPEADG
+1223 THPVGGPIAADENG
-1237 GYKLYLGETYAYT
+1237 AYIVYLGETYAYT
-1250 VAKADYITVSGSFT
+1250 VTKADYITVSGSFT

-1310 DAVNGGQKAI
+1310 DAVNKGGTTI
-1320 NGKLT
+1320 SGKLT
-1325 ANINLNGKPWTA
+1325 ANINLNGKTWTA
-1337 IGTSSNKF
+1337 IGTDSNKF
-1345 AGTLDGDNY
+1345 AGTLDGDSH
-1354 TVSGLVTTGL
+1354 TVSGLAGTGGL
-1364 VGELAEGGVVE
+1364 VYYLSANGTVKSLCVD
-1375 NLRVNCAIVST
+1375 CAIDGT
-1386 SSLLGGVA
+1386 SNV
-1394 NSSAGTIR
+1394 
-1402 NCMVSGSITFSSE
+1402 
-1415 GHNGASAIGGIAGR
+1415 GGIADKSEGR
-1429 TTGNGVISGC
+1429 IENCLVSGYIKGGNDTIFGVGGIVGHGVAGNVISGC
-1439 VSRAVVKDAYD
+1439 VSTADILFKYSRYAVQNGAGGIVGY
-1450 NSTYG
+1450 TYG
-1455 TSAPLGGIA
+1455 T
-1464 GYAYGVVENCYFTGT
+1464 VENCYFAGNVHTNAKSVSAGGF
-1479 LAVKKTQPNKI
+1479 
-1490 IQQKRG
+1490 G
-1496 GLVGELNANAE
+1496 GLVGCARSNAVMKDCYTVGAVT
-1507 LKGSYVAG
+1507 GP
-1515 EFAIADESKFGAVVG
+1515 ESSFGAVVG

-1558 GMTAHT
+1558 GMTART
-1564 ADYMRS
+1564 ADYMRTP
-1570 AEFAVDMG
+1570 EFAAEMG
-1578 MNQDDGTLNGGF
+1578 MHLDSGNSNGGF
-1590 PVLPWQGGTVLS
+1590 PVLPWQGGTPVDN
-1602 ADDLKAAAAAANA
+1602 ADLKAAAAAANA

-1824 LQGMG
+1824 LQGVG

-1925 DAVQKLLESAAE
+1925 DAVQKLLESAAG

-1973 TLPSSIA
+1973 TLPSGIA

-2018 DGTALPEK
+2018 DGTPLPEK
-2026 SGKFR
+2026 AGKFR

-2199 FMTEALTGDVYWDGI
+2199 FMTEARTGDVYWDGI
-2214 KNKNTV
+2214 KNKNTA

-2326 YKDFAQFYKQPIHI
+2326 YKNFAQFYKQPIQI
-2340 DLTVIGEKNAA
+2340 DLTVPGTTGQN

-2371 GHTFQGISDFTFT
+2371 GHTFTGISGFTFT

-2435 GWMFGIAVKGGNETL
+2435 GWMFGLTLQGGTETL

-2478 PTDPM
+2478 PTDPA

-2578 TAIGKDPTNVGDKNL
+2578 TAIGKDPTNVGGENL
-2593 LTALQDKDIM
+2593 LKALQNKDIM
-2603 KVTDTSKTDINGLVM
+2603 QVTDTSNTDINGLVM

-2636 QAVLEQ
+2636 QAVLAQ
-2642 QNKDGSWS
+2642 QNEDGSWR

-2662 MTAMALQALAPYHK
+2662 MTAMALQALAPYYK

-2803 KVTVAATCTKDGVS
+2803 QVTVAATCTKDGVS

-2823 CGVVEEKPVPATGH
+2823 CGAVEEKSVPATGH
-2837 KFSAWTVTKAA
+2837 NFGAWTVTKAA

-2861 VCGTKETMIVPSL
+2861 VCSTEETMIVPSL

-2894 AYWTCSRCH
+2894 AYWSCSRCG
-2903 KYFSDAAGKTEIAKD
+2903 KFFSDAAGKTEIAKD
-2918 SWIIAA
+2918 SWVIAA

-2965 TGKHTYVDGVCTTC
+2965 TGKHTYVNGVCTVC
-2979 GTRNP
+2979 GVKNP
-2984 AGGIKGDDL
+2984 MANVKGDDI
-2993 KVDSKDNTIV
+2993 KVDSKDNKTAAGDGLVIKADDTI
-3003 TGGGLTIKTD
+3003 TGE
-3013 KPVTDEKLAEI
+3013 VLADI
-3024 KAAVEN
+3024 KAAVSD
-3030 GSIVITVNNTPILQ
+3030 GAITVTVTDTLQ
-3044 LTKEDKESDGGK
+3044 LTNEQKAADGGK
-3056 KALMQAGAAASGELK
+3056 SALTEAAKTAGDEVK
-3071 KELDKLAEKLD
+3071 KELNKLAEKLD

-3119 IELPHSVTLTIP
+3119 IELPHSVTVTIP

-3194 SSGYYYGGSGT
+3194 SSGVYYGGSGT
-3205 ADSGKKDSANTADD
+3205 ADSGKTDSANTADD

>member
-18 MLPTSVLA
+18 LLPTSVLA

-39 EQIAPADT
+39 EQTAPADT
-47 ENTVPAGNEETQE
+47 DSNVPTEDEETQE
-60 QQEPAEEVPVSRS
+60 QQEPAAETPASQM

-92 GTAEEFAAME
+92 GTAEAFAEMDA
-102 PGGNYQLTA
+102 GGSYKLTA
-111 DITVTAPYANEFTDF
+111 DITVTEPYAYDF
-126 SGTFDGNGHTVTLAI
+126 SGTFDGDGHTVTLAI

-254 SITGSGSNTAAVVGW
+254 SITGSGDNTAAVVGW
-269 DAATVKN
+269 NAATVEN
-276 CYYLESTYKVGACGN
+276 CYYLESTYKVGSCGN
-291 DGYTDPTVSK
+291 ADYTDPTVSK
-301 TDAEMRSGDIVALLG
+301 TDVEMRSGDIVTLLG
-316 SAFMVKSGDYPAL
+316 SAFMAKAGDYPAL

-337 VKFTVSPA
+337 VRFTIAPA
-345 NAVVE
+345 NATLE
-350 INGVKYTGSCTVGLP
+350 INGGTYTGSTTVALP
-365 VGDYTYTVSCPGYT
+365 AADAPYSYTVSCDGYT
-379 QQTGSVTVTG
+379 TKTGTVTVRNK
-389 EDNPVANPN
+389 DNPVATPD
-398 SVSVTL
+398 SVTVTL
-404 EKDAAKWVTVTFT
+404 EKDAAKWVTVAFA

-443 LLKGVTYTYTAVS
+443 LLKDHTYTYTAETT
-456 DDEGYEPASGEVTP
+456 DEGYEPAAGTVTP
-470 TADGTQTVALKKV
+470 TENSTQTVALKKV
-483 QSIAVKNGSTH
+483 QSIAVTKAPT
-494 KTEFEQGDA
+494 KTEYYKGDA
-503 LDTTGLTVTVTYS
+503 ELDLTGMVLTVNYDGTDETRTITDGYDAAGVTCEGFSTETPAESQTVTVKYRGKTATFTIKVK
-516 DNSTK
+516 DAMLFADFFTGLNGIATAQNSTSYK
-521 DITEGFTVT
+521 FEPVLLDGGYVLKSTNEQKG
-530 GFNSVNVAENQT
+530 NSTSSLT
-542 LTVHYK
+542 LTFTKAAKLTFDCKTDSEKNYDGLRVDINDQT
-548 GAETTYSVKIN
+548 GNQFGSTGGGYSGEKQDWKEFSIAVN
-559 KKLFPSKAFNALE
+559 
-572 GYATVEY
+572 
-579 SHTGKYTA
+579 A
-587 GDGKEFVDDAQEGAL
+587 GDK
-602 RSNSAGMN
+602 
-610 STTVTVTI
+610 VTV
-618 TFLENAPKMLLS
+618 
-630 FDYKVSSESNYD
+630 NY
-642 KLLVAQNRETKLT
+642 R
-655 KSGTV
+655 
-660 AWTAD
+660 
-665 NSLTV
+665 
-670 KGGDIVTLTYS
+670 
-681 KDRSTASGSDCIWLK
+681 KDRSGDKGQDCIWLR
-696 NFTVSPLYTLTI
+696 NFRAEVLPTVRFDVKDAAGTAI
-708 APNQTDA
+708 DA
-715 TVTLKDKEG
+715 TVTLKKGYTGLTAGTDG
-724 KTVSGSN
+724 SYALTVGE
-731 GVFAVKA
+731 K
-738 AADYTYTVTK
+738 YTYTVEK
-748 KGYEPATG
+748 KGYE
-756 KVTMSAENQTVNV
+756 KVTQEFTAQEGNNTITV

-795 TVYKESAASSTG
+795 TVYKESADSEKG

-828 ETATGMIS
+828 ETATGTIN
-836 VATGDVNKT
+836 VATADVNKT
-845 VTLTEA
+845 VTLTEL
-851 AKYSV
+851 AKQTV
-856 TFQITKPEGVSAS
+856 TFNITKPEGIAAE
-869 PTVTVEYNGTKVYEG
+869 PAITVKSGSTQVYTGNGAGCRLPEG
-884 SGANCTLPAGDYT
+884 TYT
-897 YKATLKDCDDLS
+897 YTAKLDGCDTLS
-909 GSFTV
+909 GSFV
-914 AAAAVTVNLPFEKK
+914 VQAAKTIGLEFVKS
-928 LTFADIFQGVEGITA
+928 LTFDDFFAGLDGITA
-943 SNGTKGFKPIKS
+943 TNGTSGFKPVKD

-964 KSYYGTT
+964 RNYSGTT
-971 SLTLTATKP
+971 SLTLTATESRL
-980 CVISFEYFAQGHE
+980 VSFRYLAKGNKAEYS
-993 DNWDEDDSAF
+993 WEDDSA
-1003 FTVKKGTTTLLTVYE
+1003 FTVKKGTTTLLTAYE

-1024 FSTALNTGETLT
+1024 FSTVLNKDEKLT
-1036 LSFNEN
+1036 LSFSES
-1042 GNSYY
+1042 GSSYY
-1047 VRLKNF
+1047 VQLKDF
-1053 AVSPAYTITLTTT
+1053 AAAAAHTLTLKTPDGATVVLKDRSGAEITGKNGAYT
-1066 PTADKVELKDESG
+1066 
-1079 NKLTGSGGKYAVAPG
+1079 VAAG
-1094 TYTYTVSK
+1094 TYAYTVSK
-1102 KDYETATGEITVT
+1102 Y
-1115 DADVTQPVK
+1115 
-1124 LTAKPVITLTAT
+1124 
-1136 PADAT
+1136 
-1141 VKLEKGSLPA
+1141 
-1151 SPKTTDKETGVYTY
+1151 
-1165 VVEKGAEY
+1165 
-1173 TYTVSKFGYE
+1173 GYE
-1183 TETGSITVNADV
+1183 TKTGTIKVEGGDV
-1195 NKTVTLSEL
+1195 SKDVALTALTAYQVKFNVAPEGAAVTL
-1204 ASCTLTF
+1204 TQ
-1211 AVTPAENAKVTV
+1211 
-1223 THPVGGTIKPEADG
+1223 PVGGTITADENG
-1237 GYKLYLGETYAYT
+1237 AYIVYAGETYAYT
-1250 VAKADYITVSGSFT
+1250 VAKAKYITVSGSFT

-1273 TLTYAGAG
+1273 TLTYAGEG
-1281 WDGTTKTAPTQDK
+1281 WDGTTKTEPAQDER
-1294 SGVYLIDTA
+1294 GVYLIDTA
-1303 AKLAWFA
+1303 AELAWFA
-1310 DAVNGGQKAI
+1310 DAVNKGDTTI
-1320 NGKLT
+1320 SGKLT
-1325 ANINLNGKPWTA
+1325 ANINLNGKIWTA

-1402 NCMVSGSITFSSE
+1402 NCMVSGSITFSS
-1415 GHNGASAIGGIAGR
+1415 GGYNGASAIGGIAGR
-1429 TTGNGVISGC
+1429 NTGNGVISGC

-1507 LKGSYVAG
+1507 LKGSYAAG

-1545 TVAPQAAADGTTS
+1545 TIAPQAVADGTTS
-1558 GMTAHT
+1558 GMTART
-1564 ADYMRS
+1564 ADYMRTP
-1570 AEFAVDMG
+1570 EFAAEMG
-1578 MNQDDGTLNGGF
+1578 MHLDSGNSNGGF
-1590 PVLPWQGGTVLS
+1590 PVLPWQGGTSVNN
-1602 ADDLKAAAAAANA
+1602 ADLKAAAAAANA

-1620 MSAADAAKKAKADW
+1620 MTAADAAKKAKADW
-1634 YAETVLGLYD
+1634 YAKIVLGLYD

-1654 CEKYGIEAPGEA
+1654 CEKYGIEEPGEA
-1666 VTNLHDYFL
+1666 VTDLHDYFL
-1675 NALQKH
+1675 TALQKH

-1694 RLKADATGVYQLR
+1694 LLKADATGVYQLR

-1718 EEETAQTYTACLTL
+1718 EEETAQTYTGFLTL

-1743 GEKIVSLTWTADN
+1743 GEKTVSLTWTADN

-1814 FARKNTAVQP
+1814 FTRKNTAVQP
-1824 LQGMG
+1824 LQGVG

-1877 IADNGKITYFTGDG
+1877 IADNGDIIYFTGDG

-1912 KEITLRATVGRSA
+1912 KEITLRGTVGRSA
-1925 DAVQKLLESAAE
+1925 DDVQQLVESAAG

-1973 TLPSSIA
+1973 TLPSGIA

-2026 SGKFR
+2026 AGKFR

-2191 PELDGAAA
+2191 QELNGAAD

-2214 KNKNTV
+2214 KNENTD

-2371 GHTFQGISDFTFT
+2371 GHTFRGISDFTFT

-2435 GWMFGIAVKGGNETL
+2435 GWMFGLTLQGGTETL

-2478 PTDPM
+2478 PTDPA

-2542 VVAYVKANIGS
+2542 VVAYVQKNMGA
-2553 DGILRKPDDKNTPV
+2553 DGVLVDPESRNPTV
-2567 ITDNERIILAL
+2567 TDNERIVLAL
-2578 TAIGKDPTNVGDKNL
+2578 TAIGKDPANVGGENL
-2593 LTALQDKDIM
+2593 LKALQNKDIM
-2603 KVTDTSKTDINGLVM
+2603 KVTDTSNTDINGLVM

-2636 QAVLEQ
+2636 QAVLAQ
-2642 QNKDGSWS
+2642 QNEDGSWR
-2650 ASADTKPVGDVD
+2650 ASADTKSVGDVD
-2662 MTAMALQALAPYHK
+2662 MTAMALQALAPYYK
-2676 DGGNETVNTAVEK
+2676 DGGNETVNTAVER

-2698 RSGYDSSESCAQ
+2698 QSGYDSSESCAQ

-2803 KVTVAATCTKDGVS
+2803 QVTVAATCTKDGVS

-2823 CGVVEEKPVPATGH
+2823 CGAVEEKSVPATGH
-2837 KFSAWTVTKAA
+2837 NFGAWTVTKAA

-2861 VCGTKETMIVPSL
+2861 VCGTEETMIVPSL

-2903 KYFSDAAGKTEIAKD
+2903 KFFSDAAGKTEIAKD
-2918 SWIIAA
+2918 SWVIAA

-2965 TGKHTYVDGVCTTC
+2965 TGKHTYVNGVCTVC
-2979 GTRNP
+2979 GVKNP
-2984 AGGIKGDDL
+2984 MANVKGDDI
-2993 KVDSKDNTIV
+2993 KVDSKDNKTAAGDGLVIKADDTI
-3003 TGGGLTIKTD
+3003 TGE
-3013 KPVTDEKLAEI
+3013 VLADI
-3024 KAAVEN
+3024 KAAVSD
-3030 GSIVITVNNTPILQ
+3030 GAITVTVTDTLQ
-3044 LTKEDKESDGGK
+3044 LTNEQKAADGGK
-3056 KALMQAGAAASGELK
+3056 SALTEAAKTAGDEVK
-3071 KELDKLAEKLD
+3071 KELNKLAEKLD

-3119 IELPHSVTLTIP
+3119 IELPHSVTVTIP

-3140 QGKHVCVVR
+3140 QGKRVCVVR

-3205 ADSGKKDSANTADD
+3205 ADSGKTDSANTADD

>member
-39 EQIAPADT
+39 EQIAPVDT

-60 QQEPAEEVPVSRS
+60 QQEPAVETP
-73 ARSGGAAPML
+73 APQMTRSGGAAPML
-83 AAAGAVQNI
+83 AAAGAVQDI

-102 PGGNYQLTA
+102 PSGNYQLTA
-111 DITVTAPYANEFTDF
+111 DITVTAPYANDFADF
-126 SGTFDGNGHTVTLAI
+126 SGTFDGNGHTVTLNITA
-141 SGDSDYQ
+141 STANVG
-148 ALFAKLAAGAVV
+148 LFSKLAGGAVV
-160 KNVMVDG
+160 KNVITAGSISGKVNNVGGIAGVADTELG
-167 EVTGTDNIGGIAGI
+167 AITISNCKNEAAIKGNKVVGGILGGCTEDDYALTISACANEGNISGTRNIGGICG
-181 ATNATIIACANKAT
+181 TLENAHFIKN
-195 VAATGRYVGGLVGKG
+195 
-210 TGLTMTSC
+210 C
-218 YNQGAVSSTRTRP
+218 YNSGAVTGSTIGGILGRGARGYSSTTDTP
-231 INMGGIAGYVDGGA
+231 IL
-245 SVENCYNTG
+245 ENCYNVGNIVYSGTNGSAIVGTG
-254 SITGSGSNTAAVVGW
+254 YAKKPVE
-269 DAATVKN
+269 VKN
-276 CYYLESTYKVGACGN
+276 CYALEGSAQAFV
-291 DGYTDPTVSK
+291 VSGVNADSNSDFK
-301 TDAEMRSGDIVALLG
+301 TADEMQSADFAATLG
-316 SAFMVKSGDYPAL
+316 SAFRYNEGGYPTLKDPEPVVEKNVVSISVKSAKTTCYTGDELELSVTVTYDDNSSEVITKGFTVAGFDNTAPGKQTVTVTYKEKTDSIEIEVIKKPEFDDFFAGIVNSVEVTNDATYPYVVDMTDSDGLCLRSSNPVQGNTSSTSTITLKAKANVTLSFKYWGCNYDSSYAALTIVKNNSYNPEMRSWGSTQWKDFTIDLKKGDTLRLNLIKTYVSGDYY
-329 SWETPTAA
+329 
-337 VKFTVSPA
+337 VKLKDFTVSSLYEVKLTAEPEEA
-345 NAVVE
+345 DAVVALKDSTGAE
-350 INGVKYTGSCTVGLP
+350 LKGTNGVYIVSAGE
-365 VGDYTYTVSCPGYT
+365 YTYTVSAYGYDTVTETINVAADVAKTVPLTKSAAYSVAFDISRPAGITADPTVTVKTNGKAVYTGDGTGCSLSNGSYAYTVACDGCDNAGGIFSVNGDKVNITVTLAKKAIFEDFFANCQGITVSGDKGKFTIEGAGKDSYLKTTETTTLALTATKNVKLSFSYIANAAGYVEGDWDYDEPDEYYYFTIKKNSTQVKRADRETSWKDFSVELTQGDVLTISYDGYT
-379 QQTGSVTVTG
+379 SYYYAALKNFATV
-389 EDNPVANPN
+389 P
-398 SVSVTL
+398 
-404 EKDAAKWVTVTFT
+404 FY
-417 VTPENATLTLKDG
+417 TLTLKTPDG
-430 ETQVTPTEGTTYK
+430 
-443 LLKGVTYTYTAVS
+443 
-456 DDEGYEPASGEVTP
+456 
-470 TADGTQTVALKKV
+470 
-483 QSIAVKNGSTH
+483 
-494 KTEFEQGDA
+494 
-503 LDTTGLTVTVTYS
+503 
-516 DNSTK
+516 
-521 DITEGFTVT
+521 
-530 GFNSVNVAENQT
+530 
-542 LTVHYK
+542 
-548 GAETTYSVKIN
+548 
-559 KKLFPSKAFNALE
+559 
-572 GYATVEY
+572 ATV
-579 SHTGKYTA
+579 
-587 GDGKEFVDDAQEGAL
+587 VL
-602 RSNSAGMN
+602 
-610 STTVTVTI
+610 
-618 TFLENAPKMLLS
+618 
-630 FDYKVSSESNYD
+630 
-642 KLLVAQNRETKLT
+642 
-655 KSGTV
+655 
-660 AWTAD
+660 
-665 NSLTV
+665 
-670 KGGDIVTLTYS
+670 
-681 KDRSTASGSDCIWLK
+681 KDRSG
-696 NFTVSPLYTLTI
+696 
-708 APNQTDA
+708 
-715 TVTLKDKEG
+715 
-724 KTVSGSN
+724 
-731 GVFAVKA
+731 
-738 AADYTYTVTK
+738 
-748 KGYEPATG
+748 
-756 KVTMSAENQTVNV
+756 AE
-769 TLVKLPVITLQF
+769 I
-781 TPDDAAVTLKQGNT
+781 
-795 TVYKESAASSTG
+795 TG
-807 KNVYIAAKN
+807 KN
-816 TDYTYT
+816 
-822 VSKFGY
+822 
-828 ETATGMIS
+828 
-836 VATGDVNKT
+836 
-845 VTLTEA
+845 
-851 AKYSV
+851 
-856 TFQITKPEGVSAS
+856 
-869 PTVTVEYNGTKVYEG
+869 
-884 SGANCTLPAGDYT
+884 GAY
-897 YKATLKDCDDLS
+897 
-909 GSFTV
+909 TV
-914 AAAAVTVNLPFEKK
+914 AA
-928 LTFADIFQGVEGITA
+928 
-943 SNGTKGFKPIKS
+943 
-955 AAGNYLESN
+955 
-964 KSYYGTT
+964 
-971 SLTLTATKP
+971 
-980 CVISFEYFAQGHE
+980 
-993 DNWDEDDSAF
+993 
-1003 FTVKKGTTTLLTVYE
+1003 
-1018 ENGWKT
+1018 
-1024 FSTALNTGETLT
+1024 
-1036 LSFNEN
+1036 
-1042 GNSYY
+1042 
-1047 VRLKNF
+1047 
-1053 AVSPAYTITLTTT
+1053 
-1066 PTADKVELKDESG
+1066 
-1079 NKLTGSGGKYAVAPG
+1079 G

-1102 KDYETATGEITVT
+1102 YGYETKTGTIKVEGG
-1115 DADVTQPVK
+1115 DVSKDVA
-1124 LTAKPVITLTAT
+1124 LTALTAYQVKFVAD
-1136 PADAT
+1136 PADA
-1141 VKLEKGSLPA
+1141 S
-1151 SPKTTDKETGVYTY
+1151 
-1165 VVEKGAEY
+1165 
-1173 TYTVSKFGYE
+1173 
-1183 TETGSITVNADV
+1183 
-1195 NKTVTLSEL
+1195 VTL
-1204 ASCTLTF
+1204 
-1211 AVTPAENAKVTV
+1211 
-1223 THPVGGTIKPEADG
+1223 THPVGGPIAADENG
-1237 GYKLYLGETYAYT
+1237 AYIVYLGETYAYT
-1250 VAKADYITVSGSFT
+1250 VTKADYITVSGSFT

-1310 DAVNGGQKAI
+1310 DAVNKGGTTI
-1320 NGKLT
+1320 SGKLT
-1325 ANINLNGKPWTA
+1325 ANINLNGKTWTA
-1337 IGTSSNKF
+1337 IGTDSNKF
-1345 AGTLDGDNY
+1345 AGTLDGDSH
-1354 TVSGLVTTGL
+1354 TVSGLAGTGGL
-1364 VGELAEGGVVE
+1364 VYYLSANGTVKSLCVD
-1375 NLRVNCAIVST
+1375 CAIDGT
-1386 SSLLGGVA
+1386 SNV
-1394 NSSAGTIR
+1394 
-1402 NCMVSGSITFSSE
+1402 
-1415 GHNGASAIGGIAGR
+1415 GGIADKSEGR
-1429 TTGNGVISGC
+1429 IENCLVSGYIKGGNDTIFGVGGIVGHGVAGNVISGC
-1439 VSRAVVKDAYD
+1439 VSTADILFKYSRYAVQNGAGGIVGY
-1450 NSTYG
+1450 TYG
-1455 TSAPLGGIA
+1455 T
-1464 GYAYGVVENCYFTGT
+1464 VENCYFAGNVHTNAKSVSAGGF
-1479 LAVKKTQPNKI
+1479 
-1490 IQQKRG
+1490 G
-1496 GLVGELNANAE
+1496 GLVGCARSNAVMKDCYTVGAVT
-1507 LKGSYVAG
+1507 GP
-1515 EFAIADESKFGAVVG
+1515 ESSFGAVVG

-1558 GMTAHT
+1558 GMTART
-1564 ADYMRS
+1564 ADYMRTP
-1570 AEFAVDMG
+1570 EFAAEMG
-1578 MNQDDGTLNGGF
+1578 MHLDSGNSNGGF
-1590 PVLPWQGGTVLS
+1590 PVLPWQGGTPVDN
-1602 ADDLKAAAAAANA
+1602 ADLKAAAAAANA

-1824 LQGMG
+1824 LQGVG

-1925 DAVQKLLESAAE
+1925 DAVQKLLESAAG

-1973 TLPSSIA
+1973 TLPSGIA

-2018 DGTALPEK
+2018 DGTPLPEK
-2026 SGKFR
+2026 AGKFR

-2199 FMTEALTGDVYWDGI
+2199 FMTEARTGDVYWDGI
-2214 KNKNTV
+2214 KNKNTA

-2326 YKDFAQFYKQPIHI
+2326 YKNFAQFYKQPIQI
-2340 DLTVIGEKNAA
+2340 DLTVPGTTGQN

-2371 GHTFQGISDFTFT
+2371 GHTFTGISGFTFT

-2435 GWMFGIAVKGGNETL
+2435 GWMFGLTLQGGTETL

-2478 PTDPM
+2478 PTDPA

-2578 TAIGKDPTNVGDKNL
+2578 TAIGKDPTNVGGENL
-2593 LTALQDKDIM
+2593 LKALQNKDIM
-2603 KVTDTSKTDINGLVM
+2603 QVTDTSNTDINGLVM

-2636 QAVLEQ
+2636 QAVLAQ
-2642 QNKDGSWS
+2642 QNEDGSWR

-2662 MTAMALQALAPYHK
+2662 MTAMALQALAPYYK

-2803 KVTVAATCTKDGVS
+2803 QVTVAATCTKDGVS

-2823 CGVVEEKPVPATGH
+2823 CGAVEEKSVPATGH
-2837 KFSAWTVTKAA
+2837 NFGAWTVTKAA

-2861 VCGTKETMIVPSL
+2861 VCSTEETMIVPSL

-2894 AYWTCSRCH
+2894 AYWSCSRCG
-2903 KYFSDAAGKTEIAKD
+2903 KFFSDAAGKTEIAKD
-2918 SWIIAA
+2918 SWVIAA

-2965 TGKHTYVDGVCTTC
+2965 TGKHTYVNGVCTVC
-2979 GTRNP
+2979 GVKNP
-2984 AGGIKGDDL
+2984 MANVKGDDI
-2993 KVDSKDNTIV
+2993 KVDSKDNKTAAGDGLVIKADDTI
-3003 TGGGLTIKTD
+3003 TGE
-3013 KPVTDEKLAEI
+3013 VLADI
-3024 KAAVEN
+3024 KAAVSD
-3030 GSIVITVNNTPILQ
+3030 GAITVTVTDTLQ
-3044 LTKEDKESDGGK
+3044 LTNEQKAADGGK
-3056 KALMQAGAAASGELK
+3056 SALTEAAKTAGDEVK
-3071 KELDKLAEKLD
+3071 KELNKLAEKLD
-3082 ALRGDKS
+3082 ALRRDKS

-3119 IELPHSVTLTIP
+3119 IELPHSVTVTIP

-3205 ADSGKKDSANTADD
+3205 ADSGKTDSANTADD

>member
-1 MRKRVISWLLTV
+1 MKKRVISWLLTV
-13 VMVVS
+13 VMVIS
-18 MLPTSVLA
+18 LLPTSVLA

-39 EQIAPADT
+39 EQIAPVDT

-83 AAAGAVQNI
+83 AAAGAVQDI
-92 GTAEEFAAME
+92 GTAEEFAAMDAS
-102 PGGNYQLTA
+102 GSYTLTA
-111 DITVTAPYANEFTDF
+111 DIIVTAPYANEFT
-126 SGTFDGNGHTVTLAI
+126 GTFDGNGHTVTLNITAKTNYV
-141 SGDSDYQ
+141 G
-148 ALFAKLAAGAVV
+148 LFKTLAGGAVV
-160 KNVMVDG
+160 KNVKVDG
-167 EVTGTDNIGGIAGI
+167 TVSGTEGVAGI
-181 ATNATIIACANKAT
+181 AAQANGATISGCINCAEISAT
-195 VAATGRYVGGLVGKG
+195 ERHVGGIVGKLRGG
-210 TGLTMTSC
+210 TVENC
-218 YNQGAVSSTRTRP
+218 YNTGAISSSRTRP

-254 SITGSGSNTAAVVGW
+254 SITGSGDNTAAVVGW
-269 DAATVKN
+269 NAATVKN
-276 CYYLESTYKVGACGN
+276 CYYLESTYKVGSCGN
-291 DGYTDPTVSK
+291 GDYTDPTVSK
-301 TDAEMRSGDIVALLG
+301 TDAEMRSGDIITLLG
-316 SAFMVKSGDYPAL
+316 SAFMAKAEDYPAL

-337 VKFTVSPA
+337 VLFAIAPA
-345 NAVVE
+345 NATLE
-350 INGVKYTGSCTVGLP
+350 INGGTYTGSTTVALP
-365 VGDYTYTVSCPGYT
+365 AADTPYSYTVSCDGYT
-379 QQTGSVTVTG
+379 TKTGTVTVTNK
-389 EDNPVANPN
+389 DNPVADPAN
-398 SVSVTL
+398 
-404 EKDAAKWVTVTFT
+404 VTVTLAEDT
-417 VTPENATLTLKDG
+417 SAWVNVTFN
-430 ETQVTPTEGTTYK
+430 VTPTGAALTVKRGDTEIEPQSDGSYK
-443 LLKGVTYTYTAVS
+443 LLKDHTYTYTAETAE
-456 DDEGYEPASGEVTP
+456 EGYEPAAGEVTP
-470 TADGTQTVALKKV
+470 DESSTQTVALKKV
-483 QSIAVKNGSTH
+483 QSIAVTKAPT
-494 KTEFEQGDA
+494 KTEYYKGDA
-503 LDTTGLTVTVTYS
+503 ELDLTGMVLTVKYEGTDETRTIEGDYAAAGVTYEGFSTEKPIESQTVTVKYRGKTATFTIKVK
-516 DNSTK
+516 DAMLFADFFTGLNGIATAQNSTSYK
-521 DITEGFTVT
+521 FEPVLLDGGYVLKSTNEKKGNTT
-530 GFNSVNVAENQT
+530 SSLT
-542 LTVHYK
+542 LTFAKAAQLTFDCKTDSEKNYDGLRVDINNQQ
-548 GAETTYSVKIN
+548 GNQFGSTGGGYSGEKQDWKEFSIAVN
-559 KKLFPSKAFNALE
+559 
-572 GYATVEY
+572 
-579 SHTGKYTA
+579 A
-587 GDGKEFVDDAQEGAL
+587 GDK
-602 RSNSAGMN
+602 
-610 STTVTVTI
+610 VTV
-618 TFLENAPKMLLS
+618 NYRK
-630 FDYKVSSESNYD
+630 DSSGD
-642 KLLVAQNRETKLT
+642 KGQ
-655 KSGTV
+655 
-660 AWTAD
+660 
-665 NSLTV
+665 
-670 KGGDIVTLTYS
+670 
-681 KDRSTASGSDCIWLK
+681 DCIWLR
-696 NFTVSPLYTLTI
+696 NFRAEVLPTVRFDVKDAAGTAI
-708 APNQTDA
+708 DA
-715 TVTLKDKEG
+715 TVTLKKGYTGLTAGTDG
-724 KTVSGSN
+724 SYALTVGE
-731 GVFAVKA
+731 K
-738 AADYTYTVTK
+738 YTYTVEK
-748 KGYEPATG
+748 KGYE
-756 KVTMSAENQTVNV
+756 KVTQEFTAQEGNNTITV
-769 TLVKLPVITLQF
+769 TLVKLPVITLKF

-795 TVYKESAASSTG
+795 TVYKESADSEKG

-828 ETATGMIS
+828 ETATGTIS
-836 VATGDVNKT
+836 VATTDMNKT
-845 VTLTEA
+845 VKLTEL
-851 AKYSV
+851 AKQTV
-856 TFQITKPEGVSAS
+856 TFNITKPEGVNAE
-869 PTVTVEYNGTKVYEG
+869 PTITVKSGSITAYTG

-897 YKATLKDCDDLS
+897 YTAKLDGCDTLS
-909 GSFTV
+909 GSFV
-914 AAAAVTVNLPFEKK
+914 VKAAKTIGLEFVKS
-928 LTFADIFQGVEGITA
+928 LTFNDFFAGLDGITA
-943 SNGTKGFKPIKS
+943 ENGTRYGFEPVR
-955 AAGNYLESN
+955 AAGGNYLESN
-964 KSYYGTT
+964 RRSYGAT
-971 SLTLTATKP
+971 SLTLTATESRL
-980 CVISFEYFAQGHE
+980 VSFRYLAKGNKAEYS
-993 DNWDEDDSAF
+993 WEDDSA
-1003 FTVKKGTTTLLTVYE
+1003 FTVKKGTTLLTAYE

-1024 FSTALNTGETLT
+1024 FSTVLNKDEKLT
-1036 LSFNEN
+1036 LSFSES
-1042 GNSYY
+1042 GSSYY
-1047 VRLKNF
+1047 VRLKDF
-1053 AVSPAYTITLTTT
+1053 AAAAAHTLTLNTPDGATVVLKDRSGAEITGKNGAYT
-1066 PTADKVELKDESG
+1066 
-1079 NKLTGSGGKYAVAPG
+1079 VAAG
-1094 TYTYTVSK
+1094 T
-1102 KDYETATGEITVT
+1102 
-1115 DADVTQPVK
+1115 
-1124 LTAKPVITLTAT
+1124 
-1136 PADAT
+1136 
-1141 VKLEKGSLPA
+1141 
-1151 SPKTTDKETGVYTY
+1151 
-1165 VVEKGAEY
+1165 Y

-1183 TETGSITVNADV
+1183 TKTGNITVSADV
-1195 NKTVTLSEL
+1195 NETVTLSEI
-1204 ASCTLTF
+1204 ATRTLTF
-1211 AVTPAENAKVTV
+1211 AVTPADATVTV
-1223 THPVGGTIKPEADG
+1223 THPVGGTIAADENG
-1237 GYKLYLGETYAYT
+1237 AYIVYLGETYAYT
-1250 VAKADYITVSGSFT
+1250 AAKADYITVSGSFT
-1264 AAKNDTITV
+1264 AAKNDTIKV

-1281 WDGTTKTAPTQDK
+1281 WDGTTKTAPKTEN
-1294 SGVYLIDTA
+1294 GVYQIGTA
-1303 AKLAWFA
+1303 AELAWFA
-1310 DAVNGGQKAI
+1310 DAVNGGQTTI
-1320 NGKLT
+1320 SGKLT
-1325 ANINLNGKPWTA
+1325 ANINLNGKTWTA
-1337 IGTSSNKF
+1337 IGTDSNKF
-1345 AGTLDGDNY
+1345 AGTLDGDSH
-1354 TVSGLVTTGL
+1354 TVSGLAGTGGL
-1364 VGELAEGGVVE
+1364 VYYLSANGTVKSLCVD
-1375 NLRVNCAIVST
+1375 CAIDGT
-1386 SSLLGGVA
+1386 SNV
-1394 NSSAGTIR
+1394 
-1402 NCMVSGSITFSSE
+1402 
-1415 GHNGASAIGGIAGR
+1415 GGIADKSEGR
-1429 TTGNGVISGC
+1429 IENCLVSGYIKGGNDTIFGVGGIVGHGVAGNVISGC
-1439 VSRAVVKDAYD
+1439 VSTADILFKYSRYAVQNGAGGIVGY
-1450 NSTYG
+1450 TYG
-1455 TSAPLGGIA
+1455 T
-1464 GYAYGVVENCYFTGT
+1464 VENCYFAGNVHTNAKSVSAGGF
-1479 LAVKKTQPNKI
+1479 
-1490 IQQKRG
+1490 G
-1496 GLVGELNANAE
+1496 GLVGCARSNAVMKDCYTVGAVT
-1507 LKGSYVAG
+1507 GP
-1515 EFAIADESKFGAVVG
+1515 ESSFGAVVG
-1530 KVNSGATIT
+1530 KVNSGAAIT

-1558 GMTAHT
+1558 GMTART
-1564 ADYMRS
+1564 ADYMRTP
-1570 AEFAVDMG
+1570 EFAADVG
-1578 MNQDDGTLNGGF
+1578 MHLDSGNSNGGF
-1590 PVLPWQGGTVLS
+1590 PVLPWQGGTPVDN
-1602 ADDLKAAAAAANA
+1602 ADLKAAADAASA
-1615 LELRG
+1615 LQLRG

-1634 YAETVLGLYD
+1634 YAETVLGLYE
-1644 LTDYNDKADL
+1644 LTDGNYNKADL
-1654 CEKYGIEAPGEA
+1654 CEKYGIEEPGEA
-1666 VTNLHDYFL
+1666 VTDLHDYFL

-1694 RLKADATGVYQLR
+1694 LLKADATGVYQLR
-1707 GLTPVSGDPEE
+1707 GLTPVSSDPEE
-1718 EEETAQTYTACLTL
+1718 EEETAQTYTGFLTL

-1743 GEKIVSLTWTADN
+1743 GEKTVSLTWTADN

-1787 TKTKTFTLCLWS
+1787 TKVKTFTLCLWS
-1799 ENAEKVQTLEDIAAE
+1799 EKAEKAQTLEDIAAE
-1814 FARKNTAVQP
+1814 FTRKNTAVQP
-1824 LQGMG
+1824 LEGVG

-1847 GYADVADNSEITYVN
+1847 GYADVADKAEITYVN

-1871 GTKVQY
+1871 DTKVKY
-1877 IADNGKITYFTGDG
+1877 IADNGNITYFTGDG

-1925 DAVQKLLESAAE
+1925 DAVQKLLESAAG

-1973 TLPSSIA
+1973 TLPSGIA

-2018 DGTALPEK
+2018 DGTPLPEK
-2026 SGKFR
+2026 AGKFR

-2142 FNGYHAMVYR
+2142 FYGYHARVYR

-2186 QPFTQ
+2186 QPFTPQ
-2191 PELDGAAA
+2191 ELDGAAA
-2199 FMTEALTGDVYWDGI
+2199 FMTEALTEAVYWNGI
-2214 KNKNTV
+2214 SNGNTD
-2220 KTKVTSDLYPFA
+2220 KDNITGDLKPFV
-2232 EICKNEDGTLK
+2232 EIHKEQDGTLT
-2243 YVRGTVNMTFD
+2243 YVYGAVNMDFS
-2254 GIEADDIPGWLDTEK
+2254 GIKADDIPGWYASEK
-2269 YRCFR
+2269 YRTFY
-2274 SSRPSVIENE
+2274 SSRPTVIEHE
-2284 LLRVHQPEYN
+2284 LLRVHPAEYN
-2294 TTVTL
+2294 AKVTVN
-2299 DSVLTYTKY
+2299 SVLSYSKY

-2356 QTLTVKVKVDGYNKN
+2356 QTLTVKVKVDGYDKN
-2371 GHTFQGISDFTFT
+2371 GHTFTGISGFTFT

-2478 PTDPM
+2478 PTDPA

-2578 TAIGKDPTNVGDKNL
+2578 TAIGKDPANVGGKNL

-2662 MTAMALQALAPYHK
+2662 MTAMALQALAPYYK
-2676 DGGNETVNTAVEK
+2676 DGGNETVNTAVKK

-2848 TCTESGISTRKCS
+2848 TCTESGISTCKCS
-2861 VCGTKETMIVPSL
+2861 VCGTEETMIVPSL

-2894 AYWTCSRCH
+2894 AYWSCSRCH
-2903 KYFSDAAGKTEIAKD
+2903 KFFSDAAGKTEIAKD
-2918 SWIIAA
+2918 SWVIAA

-2965 TGKHTYVDGVCTTC
+2965 TGKHTYVNGVCTVC
-2979 GTRNP
+2979 GVKNP
-2984 AGGIKGDDL
+2984 MANVKGDDI
-2993 KVDSKDNTIV
+2993 KVDSKDNKTAAGDGLVIKADDTI
-3003 TGGGLTIKTD
+3003 TGE
-3013 KPVTDEKLAEI
+3013 VLADI
-3024 KAAVEN
+3024 KAAVSD
-3030 GSIVITVNNTPILQ
+3030 GAITVTVTDTLQ
-3044 LTKEDKESDGGK
+3044 LTNEQKAADGGK
-3056 KALMQAGAAASGELK
+3056 SALTEAAKTAGDEVK
-3071 KELDKLAEKLD
+3071 KELNKLAEKLD

-3119 IELPHSVTLTIP
+3119 IELPHSVTVTIP

-3140 QGKHVCVVR
+3140 QGKRVCVVR

-3205 ADSGKKDSANTADD
+3205 ADSGKTDSANTADD

>member
-18 MLPTSVLA
+18 LLPTSVLA

-39 EQIAPADT
+39 EQIAPVDT
-47 ENTVPAGNEETQE
+47 ENTVPAEDEETQE

-73 ARSGGAAPML
+73 ARSGGAAL
-83 AAAGAVQNI
+83 ALAE
-92 GTAEEFAAME
+92 GTVGSAKEFAAME
-102 PGGNYQLTA
+102 PDGNYQLTA
-111 DITVTAPYANEFTDF
+111 DITVTAPYGNDITGFTGF
-126 SGTFDGNGHTVTLAI
+126 TGTFDGNGHTVMLNITA
-141 SGDSDYQ
+141 STPNVG
-148 ALFAKLAAGAVV
+148 LFSKLAGGAVV
-160 KNVMVDG
+160 KNVKVDG
-167 EVTGTDNIGGIAGI
+167 TVSGTEGVAGI
-181 ATNATIIACANKAT
+181 AAQANGATISGCINCAIIS
-195 VAATGRYVGGLVGKG
+195 ATGRYVGGIVGKLQGG
-210 TGLTMTSC
+210 T
-218 YNQGAVSSTRTRP
+218 
-231 INMGGIAGYVDGGA
+231 
-245 SVENCYNTG
+245 VENCYNTG
-254 SITGSGSNTAAVVGW
+254 AISSSRNRPAVNLGGIVGYI
-269 DAATVKN
+269 DESATVKN
-276 CYYLESTYKVGACGN
+276 CYNVGEITVTNKATNMAGIAGWCVASTVENCYYLMGTATAGANGN
-291 DGYTDPTVSK
+291 EQTADPKS
-301 TDAEMRSGDIVALLG
+301 AEEMKSPAFAALLG
-316 SAFMVKSGDYPAL
+316 DGFMVKSGDYPAL

-337 VKFTVSPA
+337 VLFTIAPA
-345 NAVVE
+345 NATLE
-350 INGVKYTGSCTVGLP
+350 INGGTYTGSTTVALP
-365 VGDYTYTVSCPGYT
+365 AADTPYSYTVSCPGYT
-379 QQTGSVTVTG
+379 QQTGSVTVTDK
-389 EDNPVANPN
+389 DNPVANPAN
-398 SVSVTL
+398 VTVTL
-404 EKDAAKWVTVTFT
+404 AEDAAQWVTVTFT
-417 VTPENATLTLKDG
+417 VTPAGAALTLKDG
-430 ETQVTPTEGTTYK
+430 ETQVAPTEGTTYQ
-443 LLKGVTYTYTAVS
+443 LLKGHAYTYTAETTE
-456 DDEGYEPASGEVTP
+456 EGYEPAAGTVTP
-470 TADGTQTVALKKV
+470 NENSTQTVALKKV
-483 QSIAVKNGSTH
+483 QSIAVTKAPT
-494 KTEFEQGDA
+494 KTEYYKGDA
-503 LDTTGLTVTVTYS
+503 ELDLTGMVLTVNYDGTNETRTITDGYDAAGVTCEGFSAEKPIESQTVTVKYRGKTATFTIKVKDKLQFS
-516 DNSTK
+516 DFFSAISDSVTATNSTSRPFEPVQSEGCLQPASNASSYSPST
-521 DITEGFTVT
+521 ITIAAIK
-530 GFNSVNVAENQT
+530 N
-542 LTVHYK
+542 
-548 GAETTYSVKIN
+548 
-559 KKLFPSKAFNALE
+559 
-572 GYATVEY
+572 
-579 SHTGKYTA
+579 
-587 GDGKEFVDDAQEGAL
+587 
-602 RSNSAGMN
+602 
-610 STTVTVTI
+610 VTV
-618 TFLENAPKMLLS
+618 S
-630 FDYKVSSESNYD
+630 FDYCGGTGYTDFYVKKGSSQLLASYYSSEWKNFS
-642 KLLVAQNRETKLT
+642 
-655 KSGTV
+655 
-660 AWTAD
+660 AD
-665 NSLTV
+665 LRI
-670 KGGDIVTLTYS
+670 GETLTLSYGS
-681 KDRSTASGSDCIWLK
+681 SSGLKLK
-696 NFTVSPLYTLTI
+696 NFAVSPLYTLTI

-731 GVFAVKA
+731 GVYAVKP
-738 AADYTYTVTK
+738 
-748 KGYEPATG
+748 GE
-756 KVTMSAENQTVNV
+756 
-769 TLVKLPVITLQF
+769 
-781 TPDDAAVTLKQGNT
+781 
-795 TVYKESAASSTG
+795 
-807 KNVYIAAKN
+807 
-816 TDYTYT
+816 YTYT

-828 ETATGMIS
+828 ETATDTIN
-836 VATGDVNKT
+836 VATADVNKT
-845 VTLTEA
+845 VKLTEL
-851 AKYSV
+851 AKQTV
-856 TFQITKPEGVSAS
+856 TFNITKPEGVSAS
-869 PTVTVEYNGTKVYEG
+869 PTVTVMSGKDAVYTG
-884 SGANCTLPAGDYT
+884 SGTNCALPAGDYT

-955 AAGNYLESN
+955 ATGNYLESN

-1183 TETGSITVNADV
+1183 TKTGNITVSADV
-1195 NKTVTLSEL
+1195 NETVTLSEL
-1204 ASCTLTF
+1204 ATHTLTF
-1211 AVTPAENAKVTV
+1211 AITPAENAKVTV
-1223 THPVGGTIKPEADG
+1223 THPVGGTIKPGADG

-1250 VAKADYITVSGSFT
+1250 VTKADYVPVHGSIT
-1264 AAKNDTITV
+1264 AAEDKTLSF
-1273 TLTYAGAG
+1273 TLTYAGEG
-1281 WDGTTKTAPTQDK
+1281 WDGTAKTAPTQDK
-1294 SGVYLIDTA
+1294 NGVYQIGTA

-1310 DAVNGGQKAI
+1310 DAVNKGDTTI
-1320 NGKLT
+1320 SGKLT
-1325 ANINLNGKPWTA
+1325 ANINLNDKAWTA
-1337 IGTSSNKF
+1337 IGTDSNKF

-1354 TVSGLVTTGL
+1354 TVSGLAGTGGL
-1364 VGELAEGGVVE
+1364 VYYLSANGTVKSLCVD
-1375 NLRVNCAIVST
+1375 CAIDGT
-1386 SSLLGGVA
+1386 SNV
-1394 NSSAGTIR
+1394 
-1402 NCMVSGSITFSSE
+1402 
-1415 GHNGASAIGGIAGR
+1415 GGIADKSEGR
-1429 TTGNGVISGC
+1429 IENCLVSGYIKGGDDVIFGVGGIVGHGVAGNVISGC
-1439 VSRAVVKDAYD
+1439 VSTADILFKYSRYAVQNGAGGIVGY
-1450 NSTYG
+1450 TYG
-1455 TSAPLGGIA
+1455 T
-1464 GYAYGVVENCYFTGT
+1464 VENCYFAGNVHTNAKSVSAGGF
-1479 LAVKKTQPNKI
+1479 
-1490 IQQKRG
+1490 G
-1496 GLVGELNANAE
+1496 GLVGCARSNAVMKDCYTVGAVT
-1507 LKGSYVAG
+1507 GP
-1515 EFAIADESKFGAVVG
+1515 ESSFGAVVG

-1558 GMTAHT
+1558 GMTART
-1564 ADYMRS
+1564 ADYMRTP
-1570 AEFAVDMG
+1570 EFAAEMG
-1578 MNQDDGTLNGGF
+1578 MHLDSGNSNGGF
-1590 PVLPWQGGTVLS
+1590 PVLPWQGGTPVDN
-1602 ADDLKAAAAAANA
+1602 ADLKAAAAAANA

-1634 YAETVLGLYD
+1634 YAETVLRFYD

-1654 CEKYGIEAPGEA
+1654 CEKYGIEEPGEA
-1666 VTNLHDYFL
+1666 VTDLHDYFL

-1694 RLKADATGVYQLR
+1694 LLKADATGVYQLR
-1707 GLTPVSGDPEE
+1707 GLTPVSSDPEE
-1718 EEETAQTYTACLTL
+1718 EEEIAQTYTGFLTL

-1743 GEKIVSLTWTADN
+1743 GEKTVSLAWTADN

-1778 TATLQSGAA
+1778 TATLQSGAS

-1814 FARKNTAVQP
+1814 FTRKNTAVQP
-1824 LQGMG
+1824 LEGVG
-1829 LYDETN
+1829 LYYETN

-1925 DAVQKLLESAAE
+1925 DAVQKLLESAAG

-2026 SGKFR
+2026 AGKFR

-2079 NALAEK
+2079 DALAEK

-2095 KTKPVDLTAVS
+2095 KTKSVDTTAVS
-2106 DDMQMPRPALLEEK
+2106 DDMQMPRPALLEK
-2120 GIMSDSYNQKV
+2120 AGIMTDSYNQKV

-2163 YVVTITTR
+2163 YVVIITTR

-2191 PELDGAAA
+2191 PELDGAVA
-2199 FMTEALTGDVYWDGI
+2199 FMTEARTEDAYWDGI

-2220 KTKVTSDLYPFA
+2220 KTEVTSDLYPFA

-2326 YKDFAQFYKQPIHI
+2326 YKDFAQFYKQPIQI
-2340 DLTVIGEKNAA
+2340 DLTVPGTTGQN

-2371 GHTFQGISDFTFT
+2371 GHTFTGISGFTFT

-2414 IKSITDAAGH
+2414 LKSITDTKGQ
-2424 TLKEKGDGKSS
+2424 TLGEKDDGKSS
-2435 GWMFGIAVKGGNETL
+2435 GWMFGVTPAQGKETL
-2450 PKTTLDNT
+2450 PNTTLDAT
-2458 YLKDGDTL
+2458 FIHDGDTV
-2466 RLFFTDTYIPLD
+2466 RLFFTNKYIPVD
-2478 PTDPM
+2478 PDEPVDP
-2483 VPGAEV
+2483 GTEV
-2489 PGFDEAYAGAKAYI
+2489 PNFDKVYADTKKYI
-2503 QSAVSA
+2503 QNNVPA
-2509 PVVSYLFGEWA
+2509 PVVASDRGEWA
-2520 VLGQARAKVPLSE
+2520 VLGLARAGVELSD
-2533 AYIAAYYEK
+2533 AYIQAYYGK
-2542 VVAYVKANIGS
+2542 VVAYVQKNMGA
-2553 DGILRKPDDKNTPV
+2553 DGVLADPESHNPTV
-2567 ITDNERIILAL
+2567 TDNERIILAL
-2578 TAIGKDPTNVGDKNL
+2578 TAIGKDPANVGGKNL
-2593 LTALQDKDIM
+2593 LAALQDRNIM
-2603 KVTDTSKTDINGLVM
+2603 QVTNTSDTDINGLVF
-2618 GLLALNSR
+2618 GLLALNSG
-2626 NYTSD
+2626 NYTQDSY
-2631 TSWLV
+2631 WLV
-2636 QAVLEQ
+2636 QAILTQ
-2642 QNKDGSWS
+2642 QNENGSWS
-2650 ASADTKPVGDVD
+2650 ASADRKPVGDVD
-2662 MTAMALQALAPYHK
+2662 MTAMALQALAPYYNE
-2676 DGGNETVNTAVEK
+2676 GGDTTVNAAVDK
-2689 ALNWLSGKY
+2689 ALQWLSAKY
-2698 RSGYDSSESCAQ
+2698 KGTGYTSAESCAQ
-2710 VVIAL
+2710 VVVAL
-2715 SALNLDANTDARFTK
+2715 SALQLNANSDSSFVK
-2730 TVEGKTLSVL
+2730 TVDGAPTSVL
-2740 GNLLQ
+2740 GDLLRYYLGEGQ
-2745 YRVAENGGFKHQFA
+2745 GFKHTASGKTA
-2759 DKAVNEMATEQALC
+2759 DQKATEQALY
-2773 AMAAYARFTEKANAL
+2773 AMAAYERYCRRTKAL
-2788 YDMTDAAC
+2788 YDMTDAVC
-2796 AHRFGEW
+2796 AHSFGDWQVVSPATCTADGSRQRVCTRCGAVEVQTLPAAGHKFGEW
-2803 KVTVAATCTKDGVS
+2803 TTTK
-2817 RRICSI
+2817 
-2823 CGVVEEKPVPATGH
+2823 EP
-2837 KFSAWTVTKAA
+2837 
-2848 TCTESGISTRKCS
+2848 TCTETGTEKRTCS
-2861 VCGTKETMIVPSL
+2861 VCSKEETRV
-2874 GHSMTAT
+2874 
-2881 AGKAATCTEAGNS
+2881 
-2894 AYWTCSRCH
+2894 
-2903 KYFSDAAGKTEIAKD
+2903 
-2918 SWIIAA
+2918 IAA
-2924 LGHDEATR
+2924 LGHTPGTKVSVDKNDHWNICEVCHQPVNKTEHTYVNGIQCVCGVRKGAEGDADTTIKRVVVSDEITFALEDNDKLNTPDKVKAELQLQITLKNSKSNKDNTVFMDVSLLVFENNGWRPATKEDLT
-2932 AAVAATCYASGH
+2932 AGKITVLLPYPEAVAAKYGQYNFTVAHMVAMADCGLDVGTVEFPAVTKTASG
-2944 EADTYCKRCGI
+2944 
-2955 VITAGATIPA
+2955 
-2965 TGKHTYVDGVCTTC
+2965 
-2979 GTRNP
+2979 
-2984 AGGIKGDDL
+2984 L
-2993 KVDSKDNTIV
+2993 
-3003 TGGGLTIKTD
+3003 L
-3013 KPVTDEKLAEI
+3013 
-3024 KAAVEN
+3024 
-3030 GSIVITVNNTPILQ
+3030 
-3044 LTKEDKESDGGK
+3044 
-3056 KALMQAGAAASGELK
+3056 
-3071 KELDKLAEKLD
+3071 
-3082 ALRGDKS
+3082 
-3089 RKNAQLEKVVDVTVA
+3089 
-3104 LVKTEGN
+3104 
-3111 EIKTVAQL
+3111 
-3119 IELPHSVTLTIP
+3119 VTLT
-3131 ITDELYAAL
+3131 
-3140 QGKHVCVVR
+3140 G
-3149 SHTDSS
+3149 
-3155 GNVTT
+3155 
-3160 AELSATLGGTKGNY
+3160 LSP
-3174 VLTFQT
+3174 V
-3180 DKASAFAIV
+3180 AI
-3189 SYETV
+3189 SWTESTNH
-3194 SSGYYYGGSGT
+3194 YYYNPT
-3205 ADSGKKDSANTADD
+3205 ATPDKTDSANTADD

>member
-1 MRKRVISWLLTV
+1 MKKRVISWLLTV

-39 EQIAPADT
+39 EQIAPVDT

-73 ARSGGAAPML
+73 ARSGGAAL
-83 AAAGAVQNI
+83 ALAE
-92 GTAEEFAAME
+92 GTVSSAKEFAAMDA
-102 PGGNYQLTA
+102 GGSYTLTK
-111 DITVTAPYANEFTDF
+111 DIIVTEPYASDFT
-126 SGTFDGNGHTVTLAI
+126 GTFDGNGHTVTLDITA
-141 SGDSDYQ
+141 STANVG
-148 ALFAKLAAGAVV
+148 LFSKLAGGAVV
-160 KNVMVDG
+160 KNVITAGSISGKVNN
-167 EVTGTDNIGGIAGI
+167 VGGIAGT
-181 ATNATIIACANKAT
+181 ADGNVTIENCKNTASIKGGKGAGGILGYSEPGSGFVTISSCANMGSVSGTRKQ
-195 VAATGRYVGGLVGKG
+195 VGGIAGNVVG
-210 TGLTMTSC
+210 THIIRNC
-218 YNQGAVSSTRTRP
+218 YNQGDISDGA
-231 INMGGIAGYVDGGA
+231 GILGRGTKGVL
-245 SVENCYNTG
+245 VENCYTVG
-254 SITGSGSNTAAVVGW
+254 SVETNGAIIAVSSSSYSSDEPCRIVNCYAPSETVTALVPSTVKISNSGTKSSAEMQSAEF
-269 DAATVKN
+269 AAT
-276 CYYLESTYKVGACGN
+276 
-291 DGYTDPTVSK
+291 
-301 TDAEMRSGDIVALLG
+301 LG
-316 SAFMVKSGDYPAL
+316 SAFQYNGGGYPTLKDPEPVVEKNVVSISVKSAKTTCYTGDELELSVTVTYDDNSSEVITKGFTVEGFDNTAPGKQTVTVTYKEKTDSIEIEVIKKPEFDDFFAGIVNSVEVTNDATYPYVVDMTDSDGLCLRSSNPVQGNTSSTSTITLKAKANVTLSFKYWGCNYDSSYAALTIVKNNSYNPEMRSWGSTQWKDFTIDLKKGDTLRLNLIKTYVSGDYY
-329 SWETPTAA
+329 
-337 VKFTVSPA
+337 VKLKDFTVSSLYEVKLTAEPEEA
-345 NAVVE
+345 DAVVALKDSTGAE
-350 INGVKYTGSCTVGLP
+350 LKGTNGVYIVSAGE
-365 VGDYTYTVSCPGYT
+365 YTYTVSAYGYD
-379 QQTGSVTVTG
+379 TVT
-389 EDNPVANPN
+389 
-398 SVSVTL
+398 
-404 EKDAAKWVTVTFT
+404 
-417 VTPENATLTLKDG
+417 
-430 ETQVTPTEGTTYK
+430 ET
-443 LLKGVTYTYTAVS
+443 
-456 DDEGYEPASGEVTP
+456 
-470 TADGTQTVALKKV
+470 
-483 QSIAVKNGSTH
+483 I
-494 KTEFEQGDA
+494 
-503 LDTTGLTVTVTYS
+503 
-516 DNSTK
+516 
-521 DITEGFTVT
+521 
-530 GFNSVNVAENQT
+530 NVAADVAK
-542 LTVHYK
+542 TV
-548 GAETTYSVKIN
+548 
-559 KKLFPSKAFNALE
+559 P
-572 GYATVEY
+572 
-579 SHTGKYTA
+579 
-587 GDGKEFVDDAQEGAL
+587 
-602 RSNSAGMN
+602 
-610 STTVTVTI
+610 
-618 TFLENAPKMLLS
+618 
-630 FDYKVSSESNYD
+630 
-642 KLLVAQNRETKLT
+642 LT
-655 KSGTV
+655 KSAAYSV
-660 AWTAD
+660 AFDISRPAGITAD
-665 NSLTV
+665 
-670 KGGDIVTLTYS
+670 
-681 KDRSTASGSDCIWLK
+681 
-696 NFTVSPLYTLTI
+696 
-708 APNQTDA
+708 
-715 TVTLKDKEG
+715 
-724 KTVSGSN
+724 
-731 GVFAVKA
+731 
-738 AADYTYTVTK
+738 
-748 KGYEPATG
+748 
-756 KVTMSAENQTVNV
+756 
-769 TLVKLPVITLQF
+769 
-781 TPDDAAVTLKQGNT
+781 
-795 TVYKESAASSTG
+795 
-807 KNVYIAAKN
+807 
-816 TDYTYT
+816 
-822 VSKFGY
+822 
-828 ETATGMIS
+828 
-836 VATGDVNKT
+836 
-845 VTLTEA
+845 
-851 AKYSV
+851 
-856 TFQITKPEGVSAS
+856 
-869 PTVTVEYNGTKVYEG
+869 PTVTVKTNGKAVYTGDGTGCSLSNGSYAYTVACDGCDNAGGIFSVNGDKVNITVTLAKKAIFEDFF
-884 SGANCTLPAGDYT
+884 ANC
-897 YKATLKDCDDLS
+897 
-909 GSFTV
+909 
-914 AAAAVTVNLPFEKK
+914 
-928 LTFADIFQGVEGITA
+928 QGITV
-943 SNGTKGFKPIKS
+943 SGDKGKFTIEG
-955 AAGNYLESN
+955 AGKDSYL
-964 KSYYGTT
+964 KTT
-971 SLTLTATKP
+971 ETTTLALTATK
-980 CVISFEYFAQGHE
+980 
-993 DNWDEDDSAF
+993 N
-1003 FTVKKGTTTLLTVYE
+1003 VK
-1018 ENGWKT
+1018 
-1024 FSTALNTGETLT
+1024 
-1036 LSFNEN
+1036 LSFSYIANAAGYVEGDWYYNEPDEYYYFTIKKN
-1042 GNSYY
+1042 STQVKRAYSETSWKDFSVELTQGDVLTISYDGYTSYY
-1047 VRLKNF
+1047 YAALKNF
-1053 AVSPAYTITLTTT
+1053 AAVPFYTLTLNTPDGATVVLKDRSGAEITGKNGAYT
-1066 PTADKVELKDESG
+1066 
-1079 NKLTGSGGKYAVAPG
+1079 VAAG
-1094 TYTYTVSK
+1094 TY
-1102 KDYETATGEITVT
+1102 A
-1115 DADVTQPVK
+1115 
-1124 LTAKPVITLTAT
+1124 
-1136 PADAT
+1136 
-1141 VKLEKGSLPA
+1141 
-1151 SPKTTDKETGVYTY
+1151 
-1165 VVEKGAEY
+1165 
-1173 TYTVSKFGYE
+1173 YTVSKFGYE

-1211 AVTPAENAKVTV
+1211 DVTPAENAKVTV
-1223 THPVGGTIKPEADG
+1223 THPVGGTIAADENG
-1237 GYKLYLGETYAYT
+1237 AYIVYLGETYAYT
-1250 VAKADYITVSGSFT
+1250 AAKADYITVSGSFT
-1264 AAKNDTITV
+1264 AAKNDTIKV

-1281 WDGTTKTAPTQDK
+1281 WDGTTKTAPKTEN
-1294 SGVYLIDTA
+1294 GVYQIGTA
-1303 AKLAWFA
+1303 AELAWFA
-1310 DAVNGGQKAI
+1310 DAVNGGQTTI
-1320 NGKLT
+1320 SGKLT
-1325 ANINLNGKPWTA
+1325 ANINLNGKTWTA
-1337 IGTSSNKF
+1337 IGTDSNKF
-1345 AGTLDGDNY
+1345 AGTLDGDSH
-1354 TVSGLVTTGL
+1354 TVSGLAGTGGL
-1364 VGELAEGGVVE
+1364 VYYLSANGTVKSLCVD
-1375 NLRVNCAIVST
+1375 CAIDGT
-1386 SSLLGGVA
+1386 SNV
-1394 NSSAGTIR
+1394 
-1402 NCMVSGSITFSSE
+1402 
-1415 GHNGASAIGGIAGR
+1415 GGIADKSEGR
-1429 TTGNGVISGC
+1429 IENCLVSGYIKGGNDTIFGVGGIVGHGVAGNVISGC
-1439 VSRAVVKDAYD
+1439 VSTADILFKYSRYAVQNGAGGIVGY
-1450 NSTYG
+1450 TYG
-1455 TSAPLGGIA
+1455 T
-1464 GYAYGVVENCYFTGT
+1464 VENCYFAGNVHTNAKSVSAGGF
-1479 LAVKKTQPNKI
+1479 
-1490 IQQKRG
+1490 G
-1496 GLVGELNANAE
+1496 GLVGCARSNAVMKDCYTVGAVT
-1507 LKGSYVAG
+1507 GP
-1515 EFAIADESKFGAVVG
+1515 ESSFGAVVG
-1530 KVNSGATIT
+1530 KVNSGAAIT

-1558 GMTAHT
+1558 GMTART
-1564 ADYMRS
+1564 ADYMRTP
-1570 AEFAVDMG
+1570 EFAADVG
-1578 MNQDDGTLNGGF
+1578 MHLDSGNSNGGF
-1590 PVLPWQGGTVLS
+1590 PVLPWQGGTPVDN
-1602 ADDLKAAAAAANA
+1602 ADLKAAADAASA
-1615 LELRG
+1615 LQLRG

-1634 YAETVLGLYD
+1634 YAETVLGLYE
-1644 LTDYNDKADL
+1644 LTDGNYNKADL
-1654 CEKYGIEAPGEA
+1654 CEKYGIEEPGEA
-1666 VTNLHDYFL
+1666 VTDLHDYFL

-1694 RLKADATGVYQLR
+1694 LLKADATGVYQLR
-1707 GLTPVSGDPEE
+1707 GLTPVSSDPEE
-1718 EEETAQTYTACLTL
+1718 EEETAQTYTGFLTL

-1743 GEKIVSLTWTADN
+1743 GEKTVSLTWTADN

-1787 TKTKTFTLCLWS
+1787 TKVKTFTLCLWS
-1799 ENAEKVQTLEDIAAE
+1799 EKAEKAQTLEDIAAE
-1814 FARKNTAVQP
+1814 FTRKNTAVQP
-1824 LQGMG
+1824 LEGVG

-1925 DAVQKLLESAAE
+1925 DAVQKLLESAAG

-2005 TGVGTVNRPLQPA
+2005 TGVGTVNRPLQPT

-2026 SGKFR
+2026 AGKFR

-2163 YVVTITTR
+2163 YVVIITTR

-2199 FMTEALTGDVYWDGI
+2199 FMTEARTENAYWDGI

-2220 KTKVTSDLYPFA
+2220 KTEVTSDLYPFA

-2326 YKDFAQFYKQPIHI
+2326 YKNFAQFYKQPIQI
-2340 DLTVIGEKNAA
+2340 DLTVPGTTGQN

-2371 GHTFQGISDFTFT
+2371 GHTFTGISDFTFT

-2435 GWMFGIAVKGGNETL
+2435 GWMFGLTLQGGTETL

-2478 PTDPM
+2478 PTDPV
-2483 VPGAEV
+2483 VPGTEV

-2520 VLGQARAKVPLSE
+2520 VLGLARAKVPLSE

-2553 DGILRKPDDKNTPV
+2553 DGILRAPDDKNTPV
-2567 ITDNERIILAL
+2567 ITDNERIVLAL
-2578 TAIGKDPTNVGDKNL
+2578 TAIGKDPANVGGENL
-2593 LTALQDKDIM
+2593 LKALQNKDIM
-2603 KVTDTSKTDINGLVM
+2603 KVTDTSNTDINGLVM

-2636 QAVLEQ
+2636 QAVLAQ
-2642 QNKDGSWS
+2642 QNEDGSWS
-2650 ASADTKPVGDVD
+2650 SSADTKPVGDVD

-2676 DGGNETVNTAVEK
+2676 DSGNETVNTAVEK

-2803 KVTVAATCTKDGVS
+2803 QVTVAATCTKDGVS

-2823 CGVVEEKPVPATGH
+2823 CGAVEEKSVPAPGH
-2837 KFSAWTVTKAA
+2837 NFGAWTVTKAA

-2861 VCGTKETMIVPSL
+2861 VCGTEETMIVPSL

-2894 AYWTCSRCH
+2894 AYWSCSRCG
-2903 KYFSDAAGKTEIAKD
+2903 KFFSDAAGKTEIAKD
-2918 SWIIAA
+2918 SWVIAA
-2924 LGHDEATR
+2924 LGHDGATR
-2932 AAVAATCYASGH
+2932 AAVAATCYASGRTA
-2944 EADTYCKRCGI
+2944 ETYCKRCGL
-2955 VITAGATIPA
+2955 VITAGTVIQA
-2965 TGKHTYVDGVCTTC
+2965 TGKHTYENGVCTVC
-2979 GTRNP
+2979 GVKNP
-2984 AGGIKGDDL
+2984 MANVKGDDI
-2993 KVDSKDNTIV
+2993 KVDSKDNKTAA
-3003 TGGGLTIKTD
+3003 GGGLVIKADSTI
-3013 KPVTDEKLAEI
+3013 TDEVLADI
-3024 KAAVEN
+3024 KAAVSS
-3030 GSIVITVNNTPILQ
+3030 GAITVTVADTLQ
-3044 LTKEDKESDGGK
+3044 PTNEQKAADGGK
-3056 KALMQAGAAASGELK
+3056 SALTEAAKNVTGDAKQELT
-3071 KELDKLAEKLD
+3071 KLAEKLD

-3089 RKNAQLEKVVDVTVA
+3089 RKNAQLEKVVDVSVA
-3104 LVKTEGN
+3104 LVKTEGD
-3111 EIKTVAQL
+3111 ESKTVAQL
-3119 IELPHSVTLTIP
+3119 IELPHSVTVTIP

-3140 QGKHVCVVR
+3140 QGKRVCVVR
-3149 SHTDSS
+3149 SHTDIN

-3160 AELSATLGGTKGNY
+3160 TELSATLGGTKGNY

-3205 ADSGKKDSANTADD
+3205 ANSGKKDSANTADD

-3225 LGSAVLAAAAVVV
+3225 LGSAVLAAAAVVA
-3238 LTRKKRVS
+3238 LTHKRKRVS

>member
-1 MRKRVISWLLTV
+1 MKKRVISWLLTV

-39 EQIAPADT
+39 EQIAPVDT
-47 ENTVPAGNEETQE
+47 ENTVPAEDEETQE
-60 QQEPAEEVPVSRS
+60 QQEPAPETPVSRS
-73 ARSGGAAPML
+73 ARIGGTAL
-83 AAAGAVQNI
+83 ALAE
-92 GTAEEFAAME
+92 GTVSSAEEFAAME
-102 PGGNYQLTA
+102 PSGNYQLTE
-111 DITVTAPYANEFTDF
+111 DITVTAPYGNDITGFTGF
-126 SGTFDGNGHTVTLAI
+126 TGTFDGNGHTVTLDITA
-141 SGDSDYQ
+141 STANVG
-148 ALFAKLAAGAVV
+148 LFSKLAGGAVV
-160 KNVMVDG
+160 KNVKVDG
-167 EVTGTDNIGGIAGI
+167 TVSGTEGVAGI
-181 ATNATIIACANKAT
+181 AAQANGATISGCINCAEISAT
-195 VAATGRYVGGLVGKG
+195 QRHVGGIVGKMGGG
-210 TGLTMTSC
+210 TVENC
-218 YNQGAVSSTRTRP
+218 YNTGAISSSRTRP

-254 SITGSGSNTAAVVGW
+254 SITGSGDNTAAVVGW
-269 DAATVKN
+269 NAATVKN
-276 CYYLESTYKVGACGN
+276 CYYLESTYKVGSCGN
-291 DGYTDPTVSK
+291 GDYTDPTVSK
-301 TDAEMRSGDIVALLG
+301 TDAEMRSGDIVTLLG

-329 SWETPTAA
+329 KWETPTAA
-337 VKFTVSPA
+337 VRFTIVPA
-345 NAVVE
+345 NATLE
-350 INGVKYTGSCTVGLP
+350 INGGTYTGSTTVALP
-365 VGDYTYTVSCPGYT
+365 AADAPYSYTVSCPGYT
-379 QQTGSVTVTG
+379 QQTGTVTVRNK
-389 EDNPVANPN
+389 DNPVADPAN
-398 SVSVTL
+398 VTVTL
-404 EKDAAKWVTVTFT
+404 AEDAAQWVTVTFT
-417 VTPENATLTLKDG
+417 VTPAGATLTLKDG
-430 ETQVTPTEGTTYK
+430 ETQVTPTEGTTYQ
-443 LLKGVTYTYTAVS
+443 LLKGHAYTYTAETTE
-456 DDEGYEPASGEVTP
+456 EGYEPAAGEVTP
-470 TADGTQTVALKKV
+470 TESSTQTVALKKV
-483 QSIAVKNGSTH
+483 QSIAVTKAPT
-494 KTEFEQGDA
+494 KTEYYKGDA
-503 LDTTGLTVTVTYS
+503 ELDLTGMVLTVSYEGTDEPRTIEGDYAAAGVTCEGFSSETPVESQTVTVKYRGKTATFAIKVNDKLRFADFFTAISESITATDDTTSPFTPVQKPEGNYLESSNTSNYS
-516 DNSTK
+516 SSKITLKATK
-521 DITEGFTVT
+521 NVT
-530 GFNSVNVAENQT
+530 
-542 LTVHYK
+542 
-548 GAETTYSVKIN
+548 
-559 KKLFPSKAFNALE
+559 
-572 GYATVEY
+572 
-579 SHTGKYTA
+579 
-587 GDGKEFVDDAQEGAL
+587 
-602 RSNSAGMN
+602 
-610 STTVTVTI
+610 
-618 TFLENAPKMLLS
+618 LS
-630 FDYKVSSESNYD
+630 FDYLGSASSSSYYCF
-642 KLLVAQNRETKLT
+642 
-655 KSGTV
+655 
-660 AWTAD
+660 
-665 NSLTV
+665 TV
-670 KGGDIVTLTYS
+670 KKGSSTLLTSYSSSAWKSFSVDMAAGDTVTLKFEHPYS
-681 KDRSTASGSDCIWLK
+681 YGSHYSVKLK

-708 APNQTDA
+708 APDQTDA

-748 KGYEPATG
+748 KGYESATG

-769 TLVKLPVITLQF
+769 TLVKLPVITL
-781 TPDDAAVTLKQGNT
+781 TVSPADATVKLTKNGSAVSHDAKNGGE
-795 TVYKESAASSTG
+795 YK
-807 KNVYIAAKN
+807 YIAAKN
-816 TDYTYT
+816 TAYTYT

-828 ETATGMIS
+828 ETATGTIK
-836 VATGDVNKT
+836 VETGDVNKT

-856 TFQITKPEGVSAS
+856 TLQITKPEGVSAE
-869 PTVTVEYNGTKVYEG
+869 PTITVNSGSITAYTGDGT
-884 SGANCTLPAGDYT
+884 NCTLPAGDYT
-897 YKATLKDCDDLS
+897 YTATLKDCDDLS

-1183 TETGSITVNADV
+1183 TKTGNITVSADV
-1195 NKTVTLSEL
+1195 TETVTLTEL
-1204 ASCTLTF
+1204 ATRTLTF
-1211 AVTPAENAKVTV
+1211 AVTPADATVTV
-1223 THPVGGTIKPEADG
+1223 THPVGDTIKPEADG

-1264 AAKNDTITV
+1264 AAKNDTIKV

-1294 SGVYLIDTA
+1294 SGVYQIGTA
-1303 AKLAWFA
+1303 AELAWFA
-1310 DAVNGGQKAI
+1310 DAVQNGQTAI
-1320 NGKLT
+1320 SAKLT
-1325 ANINLNGKPWTA
+1325 ANINLNGKAWTA
-1337 IGTSSNKF
+1337 FGKYDYKLEGKSGF
-1345 AGTLDGDNY
+1345 AGTLDGDRHI
-1354 TVSGLVTTGL
+1354 VSGLKSTEGL
-1364 VGELAEGGVVE
+1364 VSCL
-1375 NLRVNCAIVST
+1375 
-1386 SSLLGGVA
+1386 
-1394 NSSAGTIR
+1394 SSAGTVKNLTVIGT
-1402 NCMVSGSITFSSE
+1402 VSGSSHVGGIAATSSGTVE
-1415 GHNGASAIGGIAGR
+1415 NCLFDGTVTTSSSSASAGGIVGRASKGNRIVNCVNTGDIKNTCTSYSSTLNIGGIVGYTYGTVENCYSTGNVSARTDRDTNKGIGGIAGQVYASAVLR
-1429 TTGNGVISGC
+1429 NCYVTGAVTGPKAGISP
-1439 VSRAVVKDAYD
+1439 VVNLVA
-1450 NSTYG
+1450 SGAT
-1455 TSAPLGGIA
+1455 
-1464 GYAYGVVENCYFTGT
+1464 VENCYYLHAAGIGASTAGA
-1479 LAVKKTQPNKI
+1479 LQKT
-1490 IQQKRG
+1490 
-1496 GLVGELNANAE
+1496 AE
-1507 LKGSYVAG
+1507 EMRTP
-1515 EFAIADESKFGAVVG
+1515 EFA
-1530 KVNSGATIT
+1530 
-1539 NCAYLD
+1539 
-1545 TVAPQAAADGTTS
+1545 
-1558 GMTAHT
+1558 
-1564 ADYMRS
+1564 
-1570 AEFAVDMG
+1570 AEMG
-1578 MNQDDGTLNGGF
+1578 MHLDSGNSNGGF
-1590 PVLPWQGGTVLS
+1590 PVLPWQGGTPVDN
-1602 ADDLKAAAAAANA
+1602 ADLKAAAAAANA

-1620 MSAADAAKKAKADW
+1620 MTAADAAKKAKADW
-1634 YAETVLGLYD
+1634 YAKIVLGLYD

-1654 CEKYGIEAPGEA
+1654 CEKYGIEEPGEA
-1666 VTNLHDYFL
+1666 VTDLHDYFL

-1694 RLKADATGVYQLR
+1694 LLKADATGVYQLR
-1707 GLTPVSGDPEE
+1707 GLTPVSSDPEE
-1718 EEETAQTYTACLTL
+1718 EEEIAQTYTGFLTL

-1743 GEKIVSLTWTADN
+1743 GEKTVSLAWTADN

-1814 FARKNTAVQP
+1814 FTRKNTAVQP
-1824 LQGMG
+1824 LEGVG

-1877 IADNGKITYFTGDG
+1877 IADNGNITYFTGDG

-1925 DAVQKLLESAAE
+1925 DAVQKLLESAAG

-2018 DGTALPEK
+2018 DGTPLPEK
-2026 SGKFR
+2026 AGKFR

-2095 KTKPVDLTAVS
+2095 KTKSVDTTAVS
-2106 DDMQMPRPALLEEK
+2106 DDMQMPRPALLEK
-2120 GIMSDSYNQKV
+2120 AGIMTDSYNQKV
-2131 TMVSLTPDVLD
+2131 TMVSRTPDVLD

-2152 PLPGEKPVEAK
+2152 PLPGEEAAEAR

-2171 SSGLLLARQ
+2171 SSGLLLARK

-2191 PELDGAAA
+2191 QELDGAAV
-2199 FMTEALTGDVYWDGI
+2199 FMTKALTGDVYWNGI
-2214 KNKNTV
+2214 KNENTD

-2326 YKDFAQFYKQPIHI
+2326 YKNFAQFYKQPIQI
-2340 DLTVIGEKNAA
+2340 DLTVPGTTGQN

-2371 GHTFQGISDFTFT
+2371 GHTFRGISDFTFT

-2401 DSAKYT
+2401 DSANYT
-2407 YTGSGAY
+2407 YTGSGTY

-2435 GWMFGIAVKGGNETL
+2435 GWMFGLTLQGGTETL

-2478 PTDPM
+2478 PTDPA

-2567 ITDNERIILAL
+2567 ITDNERIILVL
-2578 TAIGKDPTNVGDKNL
+2578 TAIGKDPTNVGGENL
-2593 LTALQDKDIM
+2593 LKALQNKDIM
-2603 KVTDTSKTDINGLVM
+2603 QVTDTSNTDINGLVM

-2636 QAVLEQ
+2636 QAVLAQ
-2642 QNKDGSWS
+2642 QNEDGSWR

-2662 MTAMALQALAPYHK
+2662 MTAMALQALAPYYK

-2730 TVEGKTLSVL
+2730 TMEGKTLSVL

-2745 YRVAENGGFKHQFA
+2745 YRVVENGGFKHQFA

-2823 CGVVEEKPVPATGH
+2823 CGAVEEKPVPATGH

-2903 KYFSDAAGKTEIAKD
+2903 KFFSDAAGKTEIAKD
-2918 SWIIAA
+2918 SWVIAA

-2965 TGKHTYVDGVCTTC
+2965 TGKHTYVNGVCTVC
-2979 GTRNP
+2979 GVKNP
-2984 AGGIKGDDL
+2984 MANVKGDDI

-3003 TGGGLTIKTD
+3003 TGGGLVIKADDTITGE
-3013 KPVTDEKLAEI
+3013 VLADI
-3024 KAAVEN
+3024 KAAVSD
-3030 GSIVITVNNTPILQ
+3030 GAITVTVTDTLQ
-3044 LTKEDKESDGGK
+3044 LTNEQKAADGGK
-3056 KALMQAGAAASGELK
+3056 SALTEAAKTAGDEVK
-3071 KELDKLAEKLD
+3071 KELNKLAEKLD

-3119 IELPHSVTLTIP
+3119 IELPHSVTVTIP

-3194 SSGYYYGGSGT
+3194 SSGYYYGGSST
-3205 ADSGKKDSANTADD
+3205 AGSGKKDSAKTADD
-3219 SQMVLW
+3219 SQMVVW

>member
-39 EQIAPADT
+39 EQIAPVDT
-47 ENTVPAGNEETQE
+47 ENTVPAEDEETQE
-60 QQEPAEEVPVSRS
+60 QQEPAPETPVSRS
-73 ARSGGAAPML
+73 ARIGGTAL
-83 AAAGAVQNI
+83 ALAE
-92 GTAEEFAAME
+92 GTVSSAEEFAAMDAS
-102 PGGNYQLTA
+102 GSYKLTA
-111 DITVTAPYANEFTDF
+111 DIIVTEPYASDF
-126 SGTFDGNGHTVTLAI
+126 SGTFDGNGHTVTLKITAKTNYV
-141 SGDSDYQ
+141 G
-148 ALFAKLAAGAVV
+148 LFKTLAGGAVV
-160 KNVMVDG
+160 KNVITAG
-167 EVTGTDNIGGIAGI
+167 SVTTTGKK
-181 ATNATIIACANKAT
+181 C
-195 VAATGRYVGGLVGKG
+195 VA
-210 TGLTMTSC
+210 
-218 YNQGAVSSTRTRP
+218 
-231 INMGGIAGYVDGGA
+231 GIAGYATDNVKI
-245 SVENCYNTG
+245 ENCKNTA
-254 SITGSGSNTAAVVGW
+254 SITGNKNVGGILGEAYNNEESISVGIKNCANEGAVNGTGSAIGGIVGKMEGQNSII
-269 DAATVKN
+269 DCYNRGNITGFNNYAGIVGQSTGALVATIKN
-276 CYYLESTYKVGACGN
+276 CYSVGAVTAYGASTNAGYALIGGGKNYALTNCYAIGQ
-291 DGYTDPTVSK
+291 DGLNLAYNGTNATTEECRFKS
-301 TDAEMRSGDIVALLG
+301 AEEMQSAEFAATLG
-316 SAFMVKSGDYPAL
+316 SAFQYNVGGYPTLKDPEPVVEKNVVSISVKSAKTTCCTGDELELSVTVTYDDNSSEVITKGFTVAGFDNTAPGKQTVTVTYKEKTDSIEIEVIKKPEFDDFFAGIVNSVEVTNDATYPYVVDMTDSDGLCLRSSNPVQGNTSSTSTITLKAKANVTLSFKYWGCNYDSSYAALTIVKNNSYNPEMRSWGSTQWKDFTIDLKKGDTLRLNLIKTYVSGDYY
-329 SWETPTAA
+329 
-337 VKFTVSPA
+337 VKLKDFTVSSLYEVKLTAEPEEA
-345 NAVVE
+345 DAVVALKDSTGAE
-350 INGVKYTGSCTVGLP
+350 LKGTNGVYIVSAGE
-365 VGDYTYTVSCPGYT
+365 YTYTVSAYGYDTVTETINVAADVAKTVPLTKSAAYSVAFDISRPAGITADPTVTVRTNGKAVYTGDGTGCSLSNGSYAYTVACDGCDNAGGIFSVNGDKVNITVTLAKKAIFEDFFANCQGITVSGDKGKFTIEGAGKDSYLKTTETTTLALTATKNVKLSFSYIANAAGCVEGDWYDEPDEYYYFTIKKNSKQVKLADRETSWKDFSVELTQGDVLTISYDGYT
-379 QQTGSVTVTG
+379 SYYY
-389 EDNPVANPN
+389 
-398 SVSVTL
+398 
-404 EKDAAKWVTVTFT
+404 AALKNFAAVPFY
-417 VTPENATLTLKDG
+417 TLTLKTPDG
-430 ETQVTPTEGTTYK
+430 
-443 LLKGVTYTYTAVS
+443 
-456 DDEGYEPASGEVTP
+456 
-470 TADGTQTVALKKV
+470 
-483 QSIAVKNGSTH
+483 
-494 KTEFEQGDA
+494 
-503 LDTTGLTVTVTYS
+503 
-516 DNSTK
+516 
-521 DITEGFTVT
+521 
-530 GFNSVNVAENQT
+530 
-542 LTVHYK
+542 
-548 GAETTYSVKIN
+548 
-559 KKLFPSKAFNALE
+559 
-572 GYATVEY
+572 ATV
-579 SHTGKYTA
+579 
-587 GDGKEFVDDAQEGAL
+587 VL
-602 RSNSAGMN
+602 
-610 STTVTVTI
+610 
-618 TFLENAPKMLLS
+618 
-630 FDYKVSSESNYD
+630 
-642 KLLVAQNRETKLT
+642 
-655 KSGTV
+655 
-660 AWTAD
+660 
-665 NSLTV
+665 
-670 KGGDIVTLTYS
+670 
-681 KDRSTASGSDCIWLK
+681 KDRSG
-696 NFTVSPLYTLTI
+696 
-708 APNQTDA
+708 
-715 TVTLKDKEG
+715 
-724 KTVSGSN
+724 
-731 GVFAVKA
+731 
-738 AADYTYTVTK
+738 
-748 KGYEPATG
+748 
-756 KVTMSAENQTVNV
+756 AE
-769 TLVKLPVITLQF
+769 I
-781 TPDDAAVTLKQGNT
+781 
-795 TVYKESAASSTG
+795 TG
-807 KNVYIAAKN
+807 KNGAYTVAAG
-816 TDYTYT
+816 TYAYT

-828 ETATGMIS
+828 ET
-836 VATGDVNKT
+836 K
-845 VTLTEA
+845 
-851 AKYSV
+851 
-856 TFQITKPEGVSAS
+856 
-869 PTVTVEYNGTKVYEG
+869 
-884 SGANCTLPAGDYT
+884 
-897 YKATLKDCDDLS
+897 
-909 GSFTV
+909 
-914 AAAAVTVNLPFEKK
+914 
-928 LTFADIFQGVEGITA
+928 
-943 SNGTKGFKPIKS
+943 
-955 AAGNYLESN
+955 
-964 KSYYGTT
+964 
-971 SLTLTATKP
+971 
-980 CVISFEYFAQGHE
+980 
-993 DNWDEDDSAF
+993 
-1003 FTVKKGTTTLLTVYE
+1003 
-1018 ENGWKT
+1018 
-1024 FSTALNTGETLT
+1024 
-1036 LSFNEN
+1036 
-1042 GNSYY
+1042 
-1047 VRLKNF
+1047 
-1053 AVSPAYTITLTTT
+1053 
-1066 PTADKVELKDESG
+1066 
-1079 NKLTGSGGKYAVAPG
+1079 
-1094 TYTYTVSK
+1094 
-1102 KDYETATGEITVT
+1102 
-1115 DADVTQPVK
+1115 
-1124 LTAKPVITLTAT
+1124 
-1136 PADAT
+1136 
-1141 VKLEKGSLPA
+1141 
-1151 SPKTTDKETGVYTY
+1151 
-1165 VVEKGAEY
+1165 
-1173 TYTVSKFGYE
+1173 
-1183 TETGSITVNADV
+1183 TGSITVNADV

-1223 THPVGGTIKPEADG
+1223 THPVGGTIKPETDG

-1250 VAKADYITVSGSFT
+1250 VAKAGYIPVHGSIT
-1264 AAKNDTITV
+1264 AAEDKTLSF
-1273 TLTYAGAG
+1273 TLTYAGEG
-1281 WDGTTKTAPTQDK
+1281 WDGTAKTAPTQDK
-1294 SGVYLIDTA
+1294 NGVYQIGTA
-1303 AKLAWFA
+1303 AALAWFA
-1310 DAVNGGQKAI
+1310 DAVNKGGTTI
-1320 NGKLT
+1320 SGKLT
-1325 ANINLNGKPWTA
+1325 ANINLNGKTWTA
-1337 IGTSSNKF
+1337 IGTDSNKF

-1354 TVSGLVTTGL
+1354 TVSGLAGTGGL
-1364 VGELAEGGVVE
+1364 VYYLSANGTVKSLCVD
-1375 NLRVNCAIVST
+1375 CAIDGT
-1386 SSLLGGVA
+1386 SNV
-1394 NSSAGTIR
+1394 
-1402 NCMVSGSITFSSE
+1402 
-1415 GHNGASAIGGIAGR
+1415 GGIADKSEGR
-1429 TTGNGVISGC
+1429 IENCLVSGYIKGGDDVIFGVGGIVGHGVAGNVISGC
-1439 VSRAVVKDAYD
+1439 VSTADILFKYSRYAVQNGAGGIVGY
-1450 NSTYG
+1450 TYG
-1455 TSAPLGGIA
+1455 T
-1464 GYAYGVVENCYFTGT
+1464 VENCYFAGNVHTNAKSVSAGGF
-1479 LAVKKTQPNKI
+1479 
-1490 IQQKRG
+1490 G
-1496 GLVGELNANAE
+1496 GLVGCARSNAVMKDCYTVGAVT
-1507 LKGSYVAG
+1507 GP
-1515 EFAIADESKFGAVVG
+1515 ESSFGAVVG

-1558 GMTAHT
+1558 GMTART
-1564 ADYMRS
+1564 ADYMRTP
-1570 AEFAVDMG
+1570 EFAAEMG
-1578 MNQDDGTLNGGF
+1578 MHLDSGNSNGGF
-1590 PVLPWQGGTVLS
+1590 PVLPWQGGTPVDN
-1602 ADDLKAAAAAANA
+1602 ADLKAAAAAANA

-1634 YAETVLGLYD
+1634 YAETVLRFYD

-1654 CEKYGIEAPGEA
+1654 CEKYGIEEPGEA
-1666 VTNLHDYFL
+1666 VTDLHDYFL

-1694 RLKADATGVYQLR
+1694 LLKADATGVYQLR
-1707 GLTPVSGDPEE
+1707 GLTPVSSDPEE
-1718 EEETAQTYTACLTL
+1718 EEEIAQTYTGFLTL

-1743 GEKIVSLTWTADN
+1743 GEKTVSLAWTADN

-1814 FARKNTAVQP
+1814 FTRKNTAVQP
-1824 LQGMG
+1824 LEGVG

-1877 IADNGKITYFTGDG
+1877 IADNGNITYFTGDG

-1925 DAVQKLLESAAE
+1925 DAVQKLLESAAG

-2018 DGTALPEK
+2018 DGTPLPEK
-2026 SGKFR
+2026 AGKFR

-2054 VEVYADVFFDATV
+2054 VEVYADVLFDATV

-2095 KTKPVDLTAVS
+2095 KTKPVDTTAVG
-2106 DDMQMPRPALLEEK
+2106 DDMQMPRPALLEK
-2120 GIMSDSYNQKV
+2120 AGIMTDSYNQKV

-2152 PLPGEKPVEAK
+2152 PLPGEKRVEAK
-2163 YVVTITTR
+2163 YVVIITTR

-2191 PELDGAAA
+2191 QELDGAAD

-2214 KNKNTV
+2214 KNKNTD

-2326 YKDFAQFYKQPIHI
+2326 YKDFAQFYKQPIQI
-2340 DLTVIGEKNAA
+2340 DLTVPGTTGQN

-2371 GHTFQGISDFTFT
+2371 GHTFTGISGFTFT

-2435 GWMFGIAVKGGNETL
+2435 GWMFGIAVKDGNETL

-2478 PTDPM
+2478 PTDPV

-2553 DGILRKPDDKNTPV
+2553 DGVLVDPESHNPTV
-2567 ITDNERIILAL
+2567 TDNERIILAL
-2578 TAIGKDPTNVGDKNL
+2578 TAIGKDPANVGGENL
-2593 LTALQDKDIM
+2593 LKALQNKDIM
-2603 KVTDTSKTDINGLVM
+2603 KVTDTSNTDINGLVM

-2642 QNKDGSWS
+2642 QNKDGSWR

-2803 KVTVAATCTKDGVS
+2803 QVTVAATCTKDGVS

-2823 CGVVEEKPVPATGH
+2823 CGAVEEKPVPATGH
-2837 KFSAWTVTKAA
+2837 KFGAWTVTKAA

-2861 VCGTKETMIVPSL
+2861 VCGTEETMIVPSL

-2894 AYWTCSRCH
+2894 AYWSCSRCH
-2903 KYFSDAAGKTEIAKD
+2903 KFFSDAAGKTEIAKD
-2918 SWIIAA
+2918 SWVIAA
-2924 LGHDEATR
+2924 LGHDEGTR

-2965 TGKHTYVDGVCTTC
+2965 TGKHTYVNGVCTVC
-2979 GTRNP
+2979 GVKNP
-2984 AGGIKGDDL
+2984 MANVKGDDI

-3003 TGGGLTIKTD
+3003 TGGGLVIKADDTITGE
-3013 KPVTDEKLAEI
+3013 VLADI
-3024 KAAVEN
+3024 KAAVSD
-3030 GSIVITVNNTPILQ
+3030 GAITVTVTDTLQ
-3044 LTKEDKESDGGK
+3044 LTNEQKAADGGK
-3056 KALMQAGAAASGELK
+3056 SALTEAAKMAGDEVK
-3071 KELDKLAEKLD
+3071 KELNKLAEKLD

-3119 IELPHSVTLTIP
+3119 IELPHSVTVTIP

>member
-1 MRKRVISWLLTV
+1 MKKRVISWLLTV

-39 EQIAPADT
+39 EQIAPVDT
-47 ENTVPAGNEETQE
+47 ENTVPAEDEETQE

-83 AAAGAVQNI
+83 AAAGAVQDI
-92 GTAEEFAAME
+92 GTAEAFAAME

-111 DITVTAPYANEFTDF
+111 DIIVTAPYAKDYFT
-126 SGTFDGNGHTVTLAI
+126 GTFDGNGHTVTLDITA
-141 SGDSDYQ
+141 STANVG
-148 ALFAKLAAGAVV
+148 LFSKLAGGAVV
-160 KNVMVDG
+160 KNVITAG
-167 EVTGTDNIGGIAGI
+167 SVTTTGKK
-181 ATNATIIACANKAT
+181 C
-195 VAATGRYVGGLVGKG
+195 VA
-210 TGLTMTSC
+210 
-218 YNQGAVSSTRTRP
+218 
-231 INMGGIAGYVDGGA
+231 GIAGYATDNVKI
-245 SVENCYNTG
+245 ENCKNTA
-254 SITGSGSNTAAVVGW
+254 SITGNKNVGGILGEAYNNEESISVGIKNCANEGAVNGTGSAVGGIVGKMEGQNSII
-269 DAATVKN
+269 DCYNRGNITGFNNYAGIVGQSTGALVATIKN
-276 CYYLESTYKVGACGN
+276 CYSVGAVTAYGASTNAGYALIGGGKNYALTNCYAIKQ
-291 DGYTDPTVSK
+291 DGLNLAYKGTNATTEECDLKSADDMK
-301 TDAEMRSGDIVALLG
+301 SAEFAATLG
-316 SAFMVKSGDYPAL
+316 SAFQYNGGGYPTLKDPEPVVEKNVVSISVKSAKTTCYTGDELELSVTVTYDDNSSEVITKGFTVAGFDNTAPGKQTVTVTYKEKTDSIEIEVIKKPEFDDFFAGIVNSVEVTNDATYPYVVDMTDSDGLCLRSSNPVQGNTSSTSTITLKAKANVTLSFKYWGCNYDSSYAALTIVKNNSYNPEMRSWGSTQWKDFTIDLKKGDTLRLNLIKTYVLGDYY
-329 SWETPTAA
+329 
-337 VKFTVSPA
+337 VKLKDFTVSSLYEVKLTAEPKEA
-345 NAVVE
+345 DAVVALKDSTGAE
-350 INGVKYTGSCTVGLP
+350 LKGTNGVYIVSAGE
-365 VGDYTYTVSCPGYT
+365 YTYTVSAYGYDTVTETINVAADVAKTVPLTKSAAYSVAFDISRPAGITADPTVTVKTNGKAVYTGDGTGCSLSNGSYAYTVACDGCDNAGGIFSVNGDKVNITVTLAKKAIFEDFFANCQGITVSGDKGKFTIEGAGKDSYLKTTETTTLALTATKNVKLSFSYIANAAGYVEGDWDYDEPDEYYYFTIKKNSTQVKRADSETSWKDFSVELTQGDVLTISYDGYT
-379 QQTGSVTVTG
+379 SYYY
-389 EDNPVANPN
+389 
-398 SVSVTL
+398 
-404 EKDAAKWVTVTFT
+404 AALKNFAAVPFY
-417 VTPENATLTLKDG
+417 TLTLKTPDG
-430 ETQVTPTEGTTYK
+430 
-443 LLKGVTYTYTAVS
+443 
-456 DDEGYEPASGEVTP
+456 
-470 TADGTQTVALKKV
+470 
-483 QSIAVKNGSTH
+483 
-494 KTEFEQGDA
+494 
-503 LDTTGLTVTVTYS
+503 
-516 DNSTK
+516 
-521 DITEGFTVT
+521 
-530 GFNSVNVAENQT
+530 
-542 LTVHYK
+542 
-548 GAETTYSVKIN
+548 
-559 KKLFPSKAFNALE
+559 
-572 GYATVEY
+572 ATV
-579 SHTGKYTA
+579 
-587 GDGKEFVDDAQEGAL
+587 VL
-602 RSNSAGMN
+602 
-610 STTVTVTI
+610 
-618 TFLENAPKMLLS
+618 
-630 FDYKVSSESNYD
+630 
-642 KLLVAQNRETKLT
+642 
-655 KSGTV
+655 
-660 AWTAD
+660 
-665 NSLTV
+665 
-670 KGGDIVTLTYS
+670 
-681 KDRSTASGSDCIWLK
+681 KDRSG
-696 NFTVSPLYTLTI
+696 
-708 APNQTDA
+708 
-715 TVTLKDKEG
+715 
-724 KTVSGSN
+724 
-731 GVFAVKA
+731 
-738 AADYTYTVTK
+738 
-748 KGYEPATG
+748 
-756 KVTMSAENQTVNV
+756 AE
-769 TLVKLPVITLQF
+769 I
-781 TPDDAAVTLKQGNT
+781 
-795 TVYKESAASSTG
+795 TG
-807 KNVYIAAKN
+807 KNGAYTVAAG
-816 TDYTYT
+816 TYAYT

-828 ETATGMIS
+828 ETKTG
-836 VATGDVNKT
+836 N
-845 VTLTEA
+845 
-851 AKYSV
+851 
-856 TFQITKPEGVSAS
+856 ITVSA
-869 PTVTVEYNGTKVYEG
+869 
-884 SGANCTLPAGDYT
+884 D
-897 YKATLKDCDDLS
+897 
-909 GSFTV
+909 
-914 AAAAVTVNLPFEKK
+914 
-928 LTFADIFQGVEGITA
+928 
-943 SNGTKGFKPIKS
+943 
-955 AAGNYLESN
+955 
-964 KSYYGTT
+964 
-971 SLTLTATKP
+971 
-980 CVISFEYFAQGHE
+980 
-993 DNWDEDDSAF
+993 
-1003 FTVKKGTTTLLTVYE
+1003 VKE
-1018 ENGWKT
+1018 
-1024 FSTALNTGETLT
+1024 
-1036 LSFNEN
+1036 
-1042 GNSYY
+1042 
-1047 VRLKNF
+1047 
-1053 AVSPAYTITLTTT
+1053 
-1066 PTADKVELKDESG
+1066 
-1079 NKLTGSGGKYAVAPG
+1079 
-1094 TYTYTVSK
+1094 
-1102 KDYETATGEITVT
+1102 
-1115 DADVTQPVK
+1115 
-1124 LTAKPVITLTAT
+1124 
-1136 PADAT
+1136 
-1141 VKLEKGSLPA
+1141 
-1151 SPKTTDKETGVYTY
+1151 
-1165 VVEKGAEY
+1165 
-1173 TYTVSKFGYE
+1173 
-1183 TETGSITVNADV
+1183 
-1195 NKTVTLSEL
+1195 TVTLSEL
-1204 ASCTLTF
+1204 ATRTLTF
-1211 AVTPAENAKVTV
+1211 AVTPADATVTV
-1223 THPVGGTIKPEADG
+1223 THPVGGTITADENG
-1237 GYKLYLGETYAYT
+1237 AYIVYAGETYAYT
-1250 VAKADYITVSGSFT
+1250 VAKAEYITVSGSFT
-1264 AAKNDTITV
+1264 AAKNDTIKV
-1273 TLTYAGAG
+1273 TLTYAGEG
-1281 WDGTTKTAPTQDK
+1281 WDGTAKTAPTQDK
-1294 SGVYLIDTA
+1294 NGVYQIGTA
-1303 AKLAWFA
+1303 AELAWFA
-1310 DAVNGGQKAI
+1310 DAVQNGQTAI
-1320 NGKLT
+1320 SAKLT
-1325 ANINLNGKPWTA
+1325 ANINLNGKTWTA
-1337 IGTSSNKF
+1337 FGKYDYKLEGKSGF
-1345 AGTLDGDNY
+1345 AGTLDGDRHI
-1354 TVSGLVTTGL
+1354 VSGLKSTEGL
-1364 VGELAEGGVVE
+1364 VSCL
-1375 NLRVNCAIVST
+1375 
-1386 SSLLGGVA
+1386 
-1394 NSSAGTIR
+1394 SSAGTVKNLTVIGT
-1402 NCMVSGSITFSSE
+1402 VSGSSHVGGIAATSYGAVENCLFDGTVTTSS
-1415 GHNGASAIGGIAGR
+1415 GSASAGGIVGRAQKGNRIVNCVNTGDIKNTCAYYNSTLNIGGIMGYTYGTVENCYSTGNVSARADRGTNKGIGGIAGQVYASAVLR
-1429 TTGNGVISGC
+1429 NCYVTGAVTGPKAGISP
-1439 VSRAVVKDAYD
+1439 VVNLVA
-1450 NSTYG
+1450 SGAT
-1455 TSAPLGGIA
+1455 
-1464 GYAYGVVENCYFTGT
+1464 VENCYYLHAAGTGAAIVGT
-1479 LAVKKTQPNKI
+1479 AQKT
-1490 IQQKRG
+1490 
-1496 GLVGELNANAE
+1496 AE
-1507 LKGSYVAG
+1507 EMRTP
-1515 EFAIADESKFGAVVG
+1515 EFA
-1530 KVNSGATIT
+1530 
-1539 NCAYLD
+1539 
-1545 TVAPQAAADGTTS
+1545 
-1558 GMTAHT
+1558 
-1564 ADYMRS
+1564 
-1570 AEFAVDMG
+1570 AEMG
-1578 MNQDDGTLNGGF
+1578 MHLDSGNSNGGF
-1590 PVLPWQGGTVLS
+1590 PVLPWQGGTPVDN
-1602 ADDLKAAAAAANA
+1602 ADLKAAAAAANA

-1634 YAETVLGLYD
+1634 YAETVLGLYE
-1644 LTDYNDKADL
+1644 LTDGNYNKADL
-1654 CEKYGIEAPGEA
+1654 CEKYGIEEPGEA
-1666 VTNLHDYFL
+1666 VTDLHDYFL

-1694 RLKADATGVYQLR
+1694 LLKADATGVYQLR
-1707 GLTPVSGDPEE
+1707 GLTPVSSDPEE
-1718 EEETAQTYTACLTL
+1718 EEETAQTYTGFLTL

-1743 GEKIVSLTWTADN
+1743 GEKTVSLTWTADN

-1814 FARKNTAVQP
+1814 FTRKNTAVQP
-1824 LQGMG
+1824 LEGVG

-1847 GYADVADNSEITYVN
+1847 GYADVADKAEITYVN

-1877 IADNGKITYFTGDG
+1877 IADNGDIEYFTGDG

-1925 DAVQKLLESAAE
+1925 DAVQKLLESAAG

-1991 RNTEWLYITNGTNG
+1991 RNTEWLYITNGT
-2005 TGVGTVNRPLQPA
+2005 GVGTVNRPLQPA

-2026 SGKFR
+2026 AGKFR

-2054 VEVYADVFFDATV
+2054 VEVYADVLFDATV
-2067 APFDSSVTSEMQ
+2067 VPFDSSVTSEMQ

-2095 KTKPVDLTAVS
+2095 KTKPVDTTAVG
-2106 DDMQMPRPALLEEK
+2106 DDMQMPRPALLEK
-2120 GIMSDSYNQKV
+2120 AGIMTDSYNQKV

-2163 YVVTITTR
+2163 YVVIITTR
-2171 SSGLLLARQ
+2171 SSGQLLARQ
-2180 EFSFTI
+2180 EFNFTI

-2191 PELDGAAA
+2191 QELDGAAA
-2199 FMTEALTGDVYWDGI
+2199 FMTEARTENAYWDGI
-2214 KNKNTV
+2214 KNKNTD
-2220 KTKVTSDLYPFA
+2220 KTNVTSDLYPFA
-2232 EICKNEDGTLK
+2232 EICKNKDGTLK

-2326 YKDFAQFYKQPIHI
+2326 YKNFAQFYKQPIQI
-2340 DLTVIGEKNAA
+2340 DLTVPGTTGQN

-2356 QTLTVKVKVDGYNKN
+2356 QTLAVKVKVDGYDKN
-2371 GHTFQGISDFTFT
+2371 GHTFTGISGFTFT

-2401 DSAKYT
+2401 DSANYT
-2407 YTGSGAY
+2407 YTGSGTY
-2414 IKSITDAAGH
+2414 IKSITDAAGN

-2435 GWMFGIAVKGGNETL
+2435 GWMFGLTLQGGTETL

-2478 PTDPM
+2478 PTDPA

-2503 QSAVSA
+2503 QGAVSA

-2542 VVAYVKANIGS
+2542 VVAYVQKNMGA
-2553 DGILRKPDDKNTPV
+2553 DGVLVDPESRNPTV
-2567 ITDNERIILAL
+2567 TDNERIILAL
-2578 TAIGKDPTNVGDKNL
+2578 TAIGKDPANVGDKNL

-2642 QNKDGSWS
+2642 QNKDGSWR

-2837 KFSAWTVTKAA
+2837 NFGAWTVTKAA

-2861 VCGTKETMIVPSL
+2861 VCSTEETMIVPSL

-2903 KYFSDAAGKTEIAKD
+2903 KFFSDAAGKTEIAKD
-2918 SWIIAA
+2918 SWVIAA

-2965 TGKHTYVDGVCTTC
+2965 TGKHTYVNGVCTVC
-2979 GTRNP
+2979 GVKNP
-2984 AGGIKGDDL
+2984 MANVKGDDI
-2993 KVDSKDNTIV
+2993 KVDSKDNKTAAGDGLVIKADDTI
-3003 TGGGLTIKTD
+3003 TGE
-3013 KPVTDEKLAEI
+3013 VLADI
-3024 KAAVEN
+3024 KAAVSD
-3030 GSIVITVNNTPILQ
+3030 GAITVTVTDTLQ
-3044 LTKEDKESDGGK
+3044 LTNEQKAADGGK
-3056 KALMQAGAAASGELK
+3056 SALTEAAKTAGDEVK
-3071 KELDKLAEKLD
+3071 KELNKLAEKLD

-3119 IELPHSVTLTIP
+3119 IELPHSVTVTIP

-3225 LGSAVLAAAAVVV
+3225 LGSAALAAAAVVV

>member
-1 MRKRVISWLLTV
+1 MKKRVISWLLTV

-18 MLPTSVLA
+18 LLPTSVLA

-39 EQIAPADT
+39 EQIAPVDT

-60 QQEPAEEVPVSRS
+60 QQEPAPETP
-73 ARSGGAAPML
+73 APQMTRSGGAAL
-83 AAAGAVQNI
+83 ALAE
-92 GTAEEFAAME
+92 GTVSSAKEFAAMDAS
-102 PGGNYQLTA
+102 GSYTLTK
-111 DITVTAPYANEFTDF
+111 DIIVTEPYAYDF
-126 SGTFDGNGHTVTLAI
+126 IGTFDGNGHTVTLDITA
-141 SGDSDYQ
+141 STANVG
-148 ALFAKLAAGAVV
+148 LFSKLAGGAVV
-160 KNVMVDG
+160 KNVITAGSISGKVNN
-167 EVTGTDNIGGIAGI
+167 VGGIAGT
-181 ATNATIIACANKAT
+181 ADGNVTIENCKNTASIKGGKGAGGILGYSEPGSGFVTISSCANMGSVSGTRKQ
-195 VAATGRYVGGLVGKG
+195 VGGIAGNVVG
-210 TGLTMTSC
+210 THIIRNC
-218 YNQGAVSSTRTRP
+218 YNQGDISDGA
-231 INMGGIAGYVDGGA
+231 GILGRGTKGVL
-245 SVENCYNTG
+245 VENCYTVG
-254 SITGSGSNTAAVVGW
+254 SVETNGAIIAVSSSSYSSDEPCRIVNCYAPSETVTALVPSTVKISNSGTKSSAEMQSAEF
-269 DAATVKN
+269 AAT
-276 CYYLESTYKVGACGN
+276 
-291 DGYTDPTVSK
+291 
-301 TDAEMRSGDIVALLG
+301 LG
-316 SAFMVKSGDYPAL
+316 SAFQYNGGGYPTLKDPEPVVEKNVVSISVKSAKTTCYTGDELELSVTVTYDDNSSEVITKGFTVEGFDNTAPGKQTVTVTYKEKTDSIEIEVIKKPEFDDFFAGIVNSVEVTNDATYPYVVDMTDSDGLCLRSSNPVQGNTSSTSTITLKAKANVTLSFKYWGCNYDSSYAALTIVKNNSYNPEMRSWGSTQWKDFTIDLKKGDTLRLNLIKTYVSGDYY
-329 SWETPTAA
+329 
-337 VKFTVSPA
+337 VKLKDFTVSSLYEVKLTAEPEEA
-345 NAVVE
+345 DAVVALKDSTGAE
-350 INGVKYTGSCTVGLP
+350 LKGTNGVYIVSAGE
-365 VGDYTYTVSCPGYT
+365 YTYTVSAYGYD
-379 QQTGSVTVTG
+379 TVT
-389 EDNPVANPN
+389 
-398 SVSVTL
+398 
-404 EKDAAKWVTVTFT
+404 
-417 VTPENATLTLKDG
+417 
-430 ETQVTPTEGTTYK
+430 ET
-443 LLKGVTYTYTAVS
+443 
-456 DDEGYEPASGEVTP
+456 
-470 TADGTQTVALKKV
+470 
-483 QSIAVKNGSTH
+483 I
-494 KTEFEQGDA
+494 
-503 LDTTGLTVTVTYS
+503 
-516 DNSTK
+516 
-521 DITEGFTVT
+521 
-530 GFNSVNVAENQT
+530 NVAADVAK
-542 LTVHYK
+542 TV
-548 GAETTYSVKIN
+548 
-559 KKLFPSKAFNALE
+559 P
-572 GYATVEY
+572 
-579 SHTGKYTA
+579 
-587 GDGKEFVDDAQEGAL
+587 
-602 RSNSAGMN
+602 
-610 STTVTVTI
+610 
-618 TFLENAPKMLLS
+618 
-630 FDYKVSSESNYD
+630 
-642 KLLVAQNRETKLT
+642 LT
-655 KSGTV
+655 KSAAYSV
-660 AWTAD
+660 AFDISRPAGITAD
-665 NSLTV
+665 
-670 KGGDIVTLTYS
+670 
-681 KDRSTASGSDCIWLK
+681 
-696 NFTVSPLYTLTI
+696 
-708 APNQTDA
+708 
-715 TVTLKDKEG
+715 
-724 KTVSGSN
+724 
-731 GVFAVKA
+731 
-738 AADYTYTVTK
+738 
-748 KGYEPATG
+748 
-756 KVTMSAENQTVNV
+756 
-769 TLVKLPVITLQF
+769 
-781 TPDDAAVTLKQGNT
+781 
-795 TVYKESAASSTG
+795 
-807 KNVYIAAKN
+807 
-816 TDYTYT
+816 
-822 VSKFGY
+822 
-828 ETATGMIS
+828 
-836 VATGDVNKT
+836 
-845 VTLTEA
+845 
-851 AKYSV
+851 
-856 TFQITKPEGVSAS
+856 
-869 PTVTVEYNGTKVYEG
+869 PTVTVKTNGKAVYTGDGTGCSLSNGSYAYTVACDGCDNAGGIFSVNGDKVNITVTLAKKAIFEDFF
-884 SGANCTLPAGDYT
+884 ANC
-897 YKATLKDCDDLS
+897 
-909 GSFTV
+909 
-914 AAAAVTVNLPFEKK
+914 
-928 LTFADIFQGVEGITA
+928 QGITV
-943 SNGTKGFKPIKS
+943 SGDKGKFTIEG
-955 AAGNYLESN
+955 AGKDSYL
-964 KSYYGTT
+964 KTT
-971 SLTLTATKP
+971 ETTTLALTATK
-980 CVISFEYFAQGHE
+980 
-993 DNWDEDDSAF
+993 N
-1003 FTVKKGTTTLLTVYE
+1003 VK
-1018 ENGWKT
+1018 
-1024 FSTALNTGETLT
+1024 
-1036 LSFNEN
+1036 LSFSYIANAAGYVEGDWYYDEPDEYYYFTIKKN
-1042 GNSYY
+1042 STQVKRAYSETSWKDFSVELTQGDVLTISYDGYTSYY
-1047 VRLKNF
+1047 YAALKNF
-1053 AVSPAYTITLTTT
+1053 AAVPFYTLTLNTPDGATVVLKDRSGAEITGKNGAYT
-1066 PTADKVELKDESG
+1066 
-1079 NKLTGSGGKYAVAPG
+1079 VAAG
-1094 TYTYTVSK
+1094 TY
-1102 KDYETATGEITVT
+1102 A
-1115 DADVTQPVK
+1115 
-1124 LTAKPVITLTAT
+1124 
-1136 PADAT
+1136 
-1141 VKLEKGSLPA
+1141 
-1151 SPKTTDKETGVYTY
+1151 
-1165 VVEKGAEY
+1165 
-1173 TYTVSKFGYE
+1173 YTVSKFGYE

-1223 THPVGGTIKPEADG
+1223 THPVGGTIKPETDG

-1250 VAKADYITVSGSFT
+1250 VTKADYIPVHGSIT
-1264 AAKNDTITV
+1264 AAEDKTLSF
-1273 TLTYAGAG
+1273 TLTYAGEG
-1281 WDGTTKTAPTQDK
+1281 WDGTAKTAPTQDK
-1294 SGVYLIDTA
+1294 NGVYQIGTA
-1303 AKLAWFA
+1303 AELAWFA
-1310 DAVNGGQKAI
+1310 DAVNKDGTTI
-1320 NGKLT
+1320 SGKLT
-1325 ANINLNGKPWTA
+1325 ANINLNGKTWTA
-1337 IGTSSNKF
+1337 IGTDSNKF

-1354 TVSGLVTTGL
+1354 TVSGLAGTGGL
-1364 VGELAEGGVVE
+1364 VYYLSANGTVKSLCVD
-1375 NLRVNCAIVST
+1375 CAIDGT
-1386 SSLLGGVA
+1386 SNV
-1394 NSSAGTIR
+1394 
-1402 NCMVSGSITFSSE
+1402 
-1415 GHNGASAIGGIAGR
+1415 GGIADKSEGR
-1429 TTGNGVISGC
+1429 IENCLVSGYIKGGDDVIFGVGGIVGHGVAGNVISGC
-1439 VSRAVVKDAYD
+1439 VSTADILFKYSRYAVQNGAGGIVGY
-1450 NSTYG
+1450 TYG
-1455 TSAPLGGIA
+1455 T
-1464 GYAYGVVENCYFTGT
+1464 VENCYFAGNVHTNAKSVSAGGF
-1479 LAVKKTQPNKI
+1479 
-1490 IQQKRG
+1490 G
-1496 GLVGELNANAE
+1496 GLVGCARSNAVMKDCYTVGAVT
-1507 LKGSYVAG
+1507 GP
-1515 EFAIADESKFGAVVG
+1515 ESSFGAVVG

-1558 GMTAHT
+1558 GMTART
-1564 ADYMRS
+1564 ADYMRTP
-1570 AEFAVDMG
+1570 EFAAEMG
-1578 MNQDDGTLNGGF
+1578 MHLDSGNSNGGF
-1590 PVLPWQGGTVLS
+1590 PVLPWQGGTPVDN
-1602 ADDLKAAAAAANA
+1602 ADLKAAAAAANA

-1634 YAETVLGLYD
+1634 YAETVLGFYD

-1654 CEKYGIEAPGEA
+1654 CEKYGIEEPGEA
-1666 VTNLHDYFL
+1666 VTDLHDYFL

-1694 RLKADATGVYQLR
+1694 LLKADATGVYQLR
-1707 GLTPVSGDPEE
+1707 GLTPVSSDPEE
-1718 EEETAQTYTACLTL
+1718 EEEIAQTYTGFLTL

-1743 GEKIVSLTWTADN
+1743 GEKTVSLAWTADN

-1787 TKTKTFTLCLWS
+1787 TKVKTFTLCLWS
-1799 ENAEKVQTLEDIAAE
+1799 EKAEKAQTLEDIAAE
-1814 FARKNTAVQP
+1814 FTRKNTAVQP
-1824 LQGMG
+1824 LEGVG

-1925 DAVQKLLESAAE
+1925 DAVQKLLESAAG

-1991 RNTEWLYITNGTNG
+1991 RNTEWLYITNGT
-2005 TGVGTVNRPLQPA
+2005 GVGTVNRPLQPA
-2018 DGTALPEK
+2018 DGTPLPEK
-2026 SGKFR
+2026 AGKFR

-2191 PELDGAAA
+2191 QELDDAAD
-2199 FMTEALTGDVYWDGI
+2199 FMTAARTEDAYWDGI

-2326 YKDFAQFYKQPIHI
+2326 YKNFAQFYKQPIQI
-2340 DLTVIGEKNAA
+2340 DLTVPGTTGQN

-2371 GHTFQGISDFTFT
+2371 GHTFTGISGFTFT

-2435 GWMFGIAVKGGNETL
+2435 GWMFGLTLQGGTETL

-2478 PTDPM
+2478 PTDPA

-2553 DGILRKPDDKNTPV
+2553 DGILRAPDDKNTPV
-2567 ITDNERIILAL
+2567 ITDNERIALAL
-2578 TAIGKDPTNVGDKNL
+2578 TAIGKDPANVGGENL
-2593 LTALQDKDIM
+2593 LKALQNKDIM
-2603 KVTDTSKTDINGLVM
+2603 QVTDTSNTDINGLVM

-2636 QAVLEQ
+2636 QAVLAQ
-2642 QNKDGSWS
+2642 QNEDGSWR

-2662 MTAMALQALAPYHK
+2662 MTAMALQALAPYYK

-2803 KVTVAATCTKDGVS
+2803 QVTVAATCTKDGVS

-2823 CGVVEEKPVPATGH
+2823 CGAVEEKPVPATGH
-2837 KFSAWTVTKAA
+2837 KFGAWTVTKAA

-2861 VCGTKETMIVPSL
+2861 VCGTEETMIVPSL

-2903 KYFSDAAGKTEIAKD
+2903 KFFSDAAGKTEIAKD
-2918 SWIIAA
+2918 SWVIAA

-3024 KAAVEN
+3024 KAAVSD
-3030 GSIVITVNNTPILQ
+3030 GAITVTVTDTLQ
-3044 LTKEDKESDGGK
+3044 LTNEQKAADGGK
-3056 KALMQAGAAASGELK
+3056 SALTEAAKTAGDEVK
-3071 KELDKLAEKLD
+3071 KELNKLAEKLD

-3119 IELPHSVTLTIP
+3119 IELPHSVTVTIP

-3140 QGKHVCVVR
+3140 QGKRVCVMR

>member
-1 MRKRVISWLLTV
+1 MKKRVISWLLTV

-18 MLPTSVLA
+18 LLPTSVLA

-39 EQIAPADT
+39 EQIAPVDT

-60 QQEPAEEVPVSRS
+60 QQEPAPETP
-73 ARSGGAAPML
+73 APQMTRSGGAAL
-83 AAAGAVQNI
+83 ALAE
-92 GTAEEFAAME
+92 GTVSSAKEFAAMDAS
-102 PGGNYQLTA
+102 GSYTLTK
-111 DITVTAPYANEFTDF
+111 DIIVTEPYAYDF
-126 SGTFDGNGHTVTLAI
+126 IGTFDGNGHTVTLDITA
-141 SGDSDYQ
+141 STANVG
-148 ALFAKLAAGAVV
+148 LFSKLAGGAVV
-160 KNVMVDG
+160 KNVKVDG
-167 EVTGTDNIGGIAGI
+167 TVSGTEGVAGI
-181 ATNATIIACANKAT
+181 AAQANGATISGCINCAEISAT
-195 VAATGRYVGGLVGKG
+195 ERHVGGIVGKLRGG
-210 TGLTMTSC
+210 TVENC
-218 YNQGAVSSTRTRP
+218 YNTGAISSSRTRP

-254 SITGSGSNTAAVVGW
+254 SITGSGDNTAAVVGW
-269 DAATVKN
+269 NAATVKN
-276 CYYLESTYKVGACGN
+276 CYYLESTYKVGSCGN
-291 DGYTDPTVSK
+291 GDYTDPTVSK
-301 TDAEMRSGDIVALLG
+301 TDAEMRSGDIITLLG
-316 SAFMVKSGDYPAL
+316 SAFMAKAGDYPAL

-337 VKFTVSPA
+337 VLFAIAPA
-345 NAVVE
+345 NATLE
-350 INGVKYTGSCTVGLP
+350 INGGTYTGSTTVALP
-365 VGDYTYTVSCPGYT
+365 AADTPYSYTVSCDGYT
-379 QQTGSVTVTG
+379 TKTGTVTVTNK
-389 EDNPVANPN
+389 DNPVPDPAN
-398 SVSVTL
+398 
-404 EKDAAKWVTVTFT
+404 VTVTLAEDT
-417 VTPENATLTLKDG
+417 SAWVNVTFN
-430 ETQVTPTEGTTYK
+430 VTPTGAALTVKRGDTEIEPQSDGSYK
-443 LLKGVTYTYTAVS
+443 LLKDHTYTYTAETAE
-456 DDEGYEPASGEVTP
+456 EGYEPAAGEVTP
-470 TADGTQTVALKKV
+470 DESSTQTVALKKV
-483 QSIAVKNGSTH
+483 QSIAVTKAPT
-494 KTEFEQGDA
+494 KTEYYKGDA
-503 LDTTGLTVTVTYS
+503 ELDLTGMVLTVKYEGTDETRTIEGDYAAAGVTYEGFSTEKPIESQTVTVKYRGKTATFTIKVK
-516 DNSTK
+516 DAMLFADFFTGLNGIATAQNSTSYK
-521 DITEGFTVT
+521 FEPVLLDGGYVLKSTNEKKGNTT
-530 GFNSVNVAENQT
+530 SSLT
-542 LTVHYK
+542 LTFAKAAQLTFDCKTDSEKNYDGLRVDINNQQ
-548 GAETTYSVKIN
+548 GNQFGSTGGGYSGEKQDWKEFSIAVN
-559 KKLFPSKAFNALE
+559 
-572 GYATVEY
+572 
-579 SHTGKYTA
+579 A
-587 GDGKEFVDDAQEGAL
+587 GDK
-602 RSNSAGMN
+602 
-610 STTVTVTI
+610 VTV
-618 TFLENAPKMLLS
+618 NYRK
-630 FDYKVSSESNYD
+630 DSSGD
-642 KLLVAQNRETKLT
+642 KGQ
-655 KSGTV
+655 
-660 AWTAD
+660 
-665 NSLTV
+665 
-670 KGGDIVTLTYS
+670 
-681 KDRSTASGSDCIWLK
+681 DCIWLR
-696 NFTVSPLYTLTI
+696 NFRAEVLPTVRFDVKDAAGTAI
-708 APNQTDA
+708 DA
-715 TVTLKDKEG
+715 TVTLKKGYTGLTAGTDG
-724 KTVSGSN
+724 SYALTVGE
-731 GVFAVKA
+731 K
-738 AADYTYTVTK
+738 YTYTVEK
-748 KGYEPATG
+748 KGYE
-756 KVTMSAENQTVNV
+756 KVTQEFTAQEGNNTITV
-769 TLVKLPVITLQF
+769 TLVKLPVITLKF

-795 TVYKESAASSTG
+795 TVYKESADSEKG

-828 ETATGMIS
+828 ETATGTIS
-836 VATGDVNKT
+836 VATADVNKT
-845 VTLTEA
+845 VKLTEL
-851 AKYSV
+851 AKQTV
-856 TFQITKPEGVSAS
+856 TFNITKPEGVTAE
-869 PTVTVEYNGTKVYEG
+869 PTITVTSGSITAYTG
-884 SGANCTLPAGDYT
+884 SGADCTLPAGNYT
-897 YKATLKDCDDLS
+897 YTATLEGCDTLS
-909 GSFTV
+909 GSFV
-914 AAAAVTVNLPFEKK
+914 VQAAKTISLEFVKS
-928 LTFADIFQGVEGITA
+928 LTFDDFFADLDGITA
-943 SNGTKGFKPIKS
+943 ENGTRYGFEPVRN
-955 AAGNYLESN
+955 AGGNYLESK
-964 KSYYGTT
+964 KSYGTT
-971 SLTLTATKP
+971 TMKLTAGKP
-980 CVISFEYFAQGHE
+980 CVVSFQYFSNGYK
-993 DNWDEDDSAF
+993 DYWDEYG
-1003 FTVKKGTTTLLTVYE
+1003 FTVKNGSKTLLTAYDE
-1018 ENGWKT
+1018 SEWKT
-1024 FSTALNTGETLT
+1024 FSTVLKKGDELT
-1036 LSFNEN
+1036 LSFS
-1042 GNSYY
+1042 GSDSYN
-1047 VRLKNF
+1047 VKLKDF
-1053 AVSPAYTITLTTT
+1053 TVSPVYTVSLNVTGAEDCTVVLQDASGAAITGT
-1066 PTADKVELKDESG
+1066 D
-1079 NKLTGSGGKYAVAPG
+1079 GKYAVPAG
-1094 TYTYTVSK
+1094 VYTYTVSK
-1102 KDYETATGEITVT
+1102 YGYQTKVGKIIVT
-1115 DADVTQPVK
+1115 DKNVDQDVA
-1124 LTAKPVITLTAT
+1124 LTALTAYQ
-1136 PADAT
+1136 
-1141 VKLEKGSLPA
+1141 VKFNVAPE
-1151 SPKTTDKETGVYTY
+1151 
-1165 VVEKGAEY
+1165 GA
-1173 TYTVSKFGYE
+1173 
-1183 TETGSITVNADV
+1183 A
-1195 NKTVTLSEL
+1195 VTL
-1204 ASCTLTF
+1204 
-1211 AVTPAENAKVTV
+1211 
-1223 THPVGGTIKPEADG
+1223 THPVGGKITADENG
-1237 GYKLYLGETYAYT
+1237 AYIVYAGETYAYT

-1281 WDGTTKTAPTQDK
+1281 WDGTTKTAPKTEN
-1294 SGVYLIDTA
+1294 GVYQIGTA
-1303 AKLAWFA
+1303 AELAWFA
-1310 DAVNGGQKAI
+1310 DAVNGGQTTI
-1320 NGKLT
+1320 SGKLT
-1325 ANINLNGKPWTA
+1325 ANINLNGKTWTA
-1337 IGTSSNKF
+1337 IGTDSNKF
-1345 AGTLDGDNY
+1345 AGTLDGDSH
-1354 TVSGLVTTGL
+1354 TVSGLAGTGGL
-1364 VGELAEGGVVE
+1364 VYYLSANGTVKSLCVD
-1375 NLRVNCAIVST
+1375 CAIDGT
-1386 SSLLGGVA
+1386 SNV
-1394 NSSAGTIR
+1394 
-1402 NCMVSGSITFSSE
+1402 
-1415 GHNGASAIGGIAGR
+1415 GGIADKSEGR
-1429 TTGNGVISGC
+1429 IENCLVSGYIKGGNDTIFGVGGIVGHGVAGNVISGC
-1439 VSRAVVKDAYD
+1439 VSTADILFKYSRYAVQNGAGGIVGY
-1450 NSTYG
+1450 TYG
-1455 TSAPLGGIA
+1455 T
-1464 GYAYGVVENCYFTGT
+1464 VENCYFAGNVHTNAKSVSAGGF
-1479 LAVKKTQPNKI
+1479 
-1490 IQQKRG
+1490 G
-1496 GLVGELNANAE
+1496 GLVGCARSNAVMKDCYTVGAVT
-1507 LKGSYVAG
+1507 GP
-1515 EFAIADESKFGAVVG
+1515 ESSFGAVVG
-1530 KVNSGATIT
+1530 KVNSGAAIT

-1558 GMTAHT
+1558 GMTART
-1564 ADYMRS
+1564 ADYMRTP
-1570 AEFAVDMG
+1570 EFAADVG
-1578 MNQDDGTLNGGF
+1578 MHLDSGNSNGGF
-1590 PVLPWQGGTVLS
+1590 PVLPWQGGTPVDN
-1602 ADDLKAAAAAANA
+1602 ADLKAAADAASA
-1615 LELRG
+1615 LQLRG

-1634 YAETVLGLYD
+1634 YAETVLGLYE
-1644 LTDYNDKADL
+1644 LTDGNYNKADL
-1654 CEKYGIEAPGEA
+1654 CEKYGIEEPGEA
-1666 VTNLHDYFL
+1666 VTDLHDYFL

-1694 RLKADATGVYQLR
+1694 LLKADATGVYQLR
-1707 GLTPVSGDPEE
+1707 GLTPVSSDPEE
-1718 EEETAQTYTACLTL
+1718 EEETAQTYTGFLTL

-1743 GEKIVSLTWTADN
+1743 GEKTVSLTWTADN

-1787 TKTKTFTLCLWS
+1787 TKVKTFTLCLWS
-1799 ENAEKVQTLEDIAAE
+1799 EKAEKAQTLEDIAAE
-1814 FARKNTAVQP
+1814 FTRKNTAVQP
-1824 LQGMG
+1824 LEGVG

-1847 GYADVADNSEITYVN
+1847 GYADVADKAEITYVN

-1871 GTKVQY
+1871 DTKVKY
-1877 IADNGKITYFTGDG
+1877 IADNGNITYFTGDG

-1925 DAVQKLLESAAE
+1925 DAVQKLLESAAG

-1973 TLPSSIA
+1973 TLPSGIA

-2018 DGTALPEK
+2018 DGTPLPEK
-2026 SGKFR
+2026 AGKFR

-2142 FNGYHAMVYR
+2142 FYGYHARVYR

-2186 QPFTQ
+2186 QPFTPQ
-2191 PELDGAAA
+2191 ELDGAAA
-2199 FMTEALTGDVYWDGI
+2199 FMTEALTEAVYWNGI
-2214 KNKNTV
+2214 SNGNTD
-2220 KTKVTSDLYPFA
+2220 KDNITGDLKPFV
-2232 EICKNEDGTLK
+2232 EIHKEQDGTLT
-2243 YVRGTVNMTFD
+2243 YVYGAVNMDFS
-2254 GIEADDIPGWLDTEK
+2254 GIKADDIPGWYASEK
-2269 YRCFR
+2269 YRTFY
-2274 SSRPSVIENE
+2274 SSRPTVIEHE
-2284 LLRVHQPEYN
+2284 LLRVHPAEYN
-2294 TTVTL
+2294 AKVTVN
-2299 DSVLTYTKY
+2299 SVLSYSKY

-2356 QTLTVKVKVDGYNKN
+2356 QTLTVKVKVDGYDKN
-2371 GHTFQGISDFTFT
+2371 GHTFTGISGFTFT

-2478 PTDPM
+2478 PTDPA

-2542 VVAYVKANIGS
+2542 VVAYVKVNIGS

-2578 TAIGKDPTNVGDKNL
+2578 TAIGKDPANVGGKNL

-2662 MTAMALQALAPYHK
+2662 MTAMALQALAPYYK
-2676 DGGNETVNTAVEK
+2676 DGGNETVNTAVKK

-2803 KVTVAATCTKDGVS
+2803 QVTVAATCTKDGVS

-2823 CGVVEEKPVPATGH
+2823 CGAVEEKPVPATGH
-2837 KFSAWTVTKAA
+2837 KFGAWTVTKAA

-2861 VCGTKETMIVPSL
+2861 VCGTEETMIVPSL

-2894 AYWTCSRCH
+2894 AYWSCSRCH
-2903 KYFSDAAGKTEIAKD
+2903 KFFSDAAGKTEIAKD
-2918 SWIIAA
+2918 SWVIAA

-2965 TGKHTYVDGVCTTC
+2965 TGKHTYVNGVCTVC
-2979 GTRNP
+2979 GVKNP
-2984 AGGIKGDDL
+2984 MANVKGDDI

-3003 TGGGLTIKTD
+3003 TGGGLVIKADDTITGE
-3013 KPVTDEKLAEI
+3013 VLADI
-3024 KAAVEN
+3024 KAAVSD
-3030 GSIVITVNNTPILQ
+3030 GAITVTVTDTLQ
-3044 LTKEDKESDGGK
+3044 LTNEQKAADGGK
-3056 KALMQAGAAASGELK
+3056 SALTEAAKMAGDEVK
-3071 KELDKLAEKLD
+3071 KELNKLAEKLD

-3119 IELPHSVTLTIP
+3119 IELPHSVTVTIP

>member
-1 MRKRVISWLLTV
+1 MKKRVISWLLTV

-18 MLPTSVLA
+18 LLPTSVLA

-39 EQIAPADT
+39 EQIAPVDT

-60 QQEPAEEVPVSRS
+60 QQEPAEEVPVSRF

-83 AAAGAVQNI
+83 AAAGAVQDI
-92 GTAEEFAAME
+92 GTAEAFAAME

-111 DITVTAPYANEFTDF
+111 DIIVTAPYASDF
-126 SGTFDGNGHTVTLAI
+126 SGTFDGNGHTVTLEITAKTNYV
-141 SGDSDYQ
+141 G
-148 ALFAKLAAGAVV
+148 LFKTLAGGAVV
-160 KNVMVDG
+160 KNVITAG
-167 EVTGTDNIGGIAGI
+167 SVTATGKNNVGGIAGVADTELGAITISNCKNEAAIKGNKVVGGILGGCTEDDYALTISACANEGNISGTRNIGGICG
-181 ATNATIIACANKAT
+181 TLENAHFIKN
-195 VAATGRYVGGLVGKG
+195 
-210 TGLTMTSC
+210 C
-218 YNQGAVSSTRTRP
+218 YNSGAVTGSTIGGILGRGARGYSSTTDTP
-231 INMGGIAGYVDGGA
+231 IL
-245 SVENCYNTG
+245 ENCYNVGNIVYSGTNGSAIVGTG
-254 SITGSGSNTAAVVGW
+254 YAKKPVE
-269 DAATVKN
+269 VKN
-276 CYYLESTYKVGACGN
+276 CYALEGSASLLVPADN
-291 DGYTDPTVSK
+291 VTVDSASSFK
-301 TDAEMRSGDIVALLG
+301 TETEMKSPAFAATLG
-316 SAFMVKSGDYPAL
+316 SAFQYNVGGYPTLKDPEPVVEKNVVSISVKSAKTTCYTGDELELSVTVTYDDNSSEVITKGFTVAGFDNTAPGKQTVTVTYKEKTDSIEIEVIKKPEFDDFFAGIVNSVEVTNDATYPYVVDMTDSDGLCLRSSNPVGNTSSTSTITLKAKANVTLSFKYWGCNYDSSYAALTIVKNNSYNPEMRSWGSTQWKDFTIDLKKGDTLRLNLIKTYVSGDYY
-329 SWETPTAA
+329 
-337 VKFTVSPA
+337 VKLKDFTVSSLYEVKLTAEPKEA
-345 NAVVE
+345 DAVVALKDSTGAE
-350 INGVKYTGSCTVGLP
+350 LKGTNGVYIVSAGE
-365 VGDYTYTVSCPGYT
+365 YTYTVSAYGYDTVTETINVAADVAKTVPLTKSAAYSVSFDISRPAGITADPTVTVKTNGKAVYTGDGTGCSLSNGSYAYTVACDGCDNAGGVFSVNGDKVNITVTLAKKAIFEDFFANCQGITVSGDKGKFTIEGAGKDSYLKTTETTTLALTATKNVKLSFSYIANAVGYVEGDWYYDEPDEYYYFTIKKNSTQVKRADSETSWKDFSVELTQGDVLTISYDGYT
-379 QQTGSVTVTG
+379 SYYY
-389 EDNPVANPN
+389 
-398 SVSVTL
+398 
-404 EKDAAKWVTVTFT
+404 AALKNFAAVPFY
-417 VTPENATLTLKDG
+417 TLTLKTPDG
-430 ETQVTPTEGTTYK
+430 
-443 LLKGVTYTYTAVS
+443 
-456 DDEGYEPASGEVTP
+456 
-470 TADGTQTVALKKV
+470 
-483 QSIAVKNGSTH
+483 
-494 KTEFEQGDA
+494 
-503 LDTTGLTVTVTYS
+503 
-516 DNSTK
+516 
-521 DITEGFTVT
+521 
-530 GFNSVNVAENQT
+530 
-542 LTVHYK
+542 
-548 GAETTYSVKIN
+548 
-559 KKLFPSKAFNALE
+559 
-572 GYATVEY
+572 ATV
-579 SHTGKYTA
+579 
-587 GDGKEFVDDAQEGAL
+587 VL
-602 RSNSAGMN
+602 
-610 STTVTVTI
+610 
-618 TFLENAPKMLLS
+618 
-630 FDYKVSSESNYD
+630 
-642 KLLVAQNRETKLT
+642 
-655 KSGTV
+655 
-660 AWTAD
+660 
-665 NSLTV
+665 
-670 KGGDIVTLTYS
+670 
-681 KDRSTASGSDCIWLK
+681 KDRSG
-696 NFTVSPLYTLTI
+696 
-708 APNQTDA
+708 
-715 TVTLKDKEG
+715 
-724 KTVSGSN
+724 
-731 GVFAVKA
+731 
-738 AADYTYTVTK
+738 
-748 KGYEPATG
+748 
-756 KVTMSAENQTVNV
+756 AE
-769 TLVKLPVITLQF
+769 I
-781 TPDDAAVTLKQGNT
+781 
-795 TVYKESAASSTG
+795 TG
-807 KNVYIAAKN
+807 KNGAYTVAAG
-816 TDYTYT
+816 TYAYT

-828 ETATGMIS
+828 ET
-836 VATGDVNKT
+836 K
-845 VTLTEA
+845 
-851 AKYSV
+851 
-856 TFQITKPEGVSAS
+856 
-869 PTVTVEYNGTKVYEG
+869 
-884 SGANCTLPAGDYT
+884 
-897 YKATLKDCDDLS
+897 
-909 GSFTV
+909 
-914 AAAAVTVNLPFEKK
+914 
-928 LTFADIFQGVEGITA
+928 
-943 SNGTKGFKPIKS
+943 
-955 AAGNYLESN
+955 
-964 KSYYGTT
+964 
-971 SLTLTATKP
+971 
-980 CVISFEYFAQGHE
+980 
-993 DNWDEDDSAF
+993 
-1003 FTVKKGTTTLLTVYE
+1003 
-1018 ENGWKT
+1018 
-1024 FSTALNTGETLT
+1024 
-1036 LSFNEN
+1036 
-1042 GNSYY
+1042 
-1047 VRLKNF
+1047 
-1053 AVSPAYTITLTTT
+1053 
-1066 PTADKVELKDESG
+1066 
-1079 NKLTGSGGKYAVAPG
+1079 
-1094 TYTYTVSK
+1094 
-1102 KDYETATGEITVT
+1102 
-1115 DADVTQPVK
+1115 
-1124 LTAKPVITLTAT
+1124 
-1136 PADAT
+1136 
-1141 VKLEKGSLPA
+1141 
-1151 SPKTTDKETGVYTY
+1151 
-1165 VVEKGAEY
+1165 
-1173 TYTVSKFGYE
+1173 
-1183 TETGSITVNADV
+1183 TGSITVNADV

-1223 THPVGGTIKPEADG
+1223 THPVGGTIAADENG
-1237 GYKLYLGETYAYT
+1237 AYIVYAGETYAYT
-1250 VAKADYITVSGSFT
+1250 VAKAEYITVSGSFT
-1264 AAKNDTITV
+1264 AAKNGTIKV
-1273 TLTYAGAG
+1273 TLTYAGEG
-1281 WDGTTKTAPTQDK
+1281 WDGTTKTEPAQDER
-1294 SGVYLIDTA
+1294 GVYLIDTA
-1303 AKLAWFA
+1303 AELAWFA

-1325 ANINLNGKPWTA
+1325 ANINLNGKTWTA
-1337 IGTSSNKF
+1337 IGTDSNKF

-1402 NCMVSGSITFSSE
+1402 NCMVSGSIMFSSE
-1415 GHNGASAIGGIAGR
+1415 GHNGASAIGGITGR

-1507 LKGSYVAG
+1507 LKGSYAAG

-1545 TVAPQAAADGTTS
+1545 TIAPQAVADGTTS
-1558 GMTAHT
+1558 GMTART
-1564 ADYMRS
+1564 ADYMRTP
-1570 AEFAVDMG
+1570 EFAAEMG
-1578 MNQDDGTLNGGF
+1578 MHLDSGNSNGGF
-1590 PVLPWQGGTVLS
+1590 PVLPWQGGTPVNN
-1602 ADDLKAAAAAANA
+1602 ADLKAAADAASA
-1615 LELRG
+1615 LQLRG
-1620 MSAADAAKKAKADW
+1620 MSAAAAAKKAKADW
-1634 YAETVLGLYD
+1634 YAENVLGLYD

-1675 NALQKH
+1675 TALQKH

-1694 RLKADATGVYQLR
+1694 LLKADATGVYQLR

-1718 EEETAQTYTACLTL
+1718 EEETAQTYTGFLTL
-1732 PASVTV
+1732 PASVAV
-1738 PVEGS
+1738 PVEDS
-1743 GEKIVSLTWTADN
+1743 GEKTVSLTWTADN

-1799 ENAEKVQTLEDIAAE
+1799 ENAEKVQTLEDIAVE
-1814 FARKNTAVQP
+1814 FTRKNTAVQP
-1824 LQGMG
+1824 LQGVG

-1871 GTKVQY
+1871 GTKVKY
-1877 IADNGKITYFTGDG
+1877 IADNGDITYFTGDG

-1912 KEITLRATVGRSA
+1912 KEITLRGTVGRSA
-1925 DAVQKLLESAAE
+1925 DAVQKLVESAAE
-1937 SLNWELIRGEN
+1937 SLKWELIRGEN

-1973 TLPSSIA
+1973 TLPSGIA

-2026 SGKFR
+2026 AGKFR

-2054 VEVYADVFFDATV
+2054 VEVYADVLFDATV

-2095 KTKPVDLTAVS
+2095 KTKPVDTTAVG
-2106 DDMQMPRPALLEEK
+2106 DDMQMPRPALLEK
-2120 GIMSDSYNQKV
+2120 AGIMTDSYNQKV

-2199 FMTEALTGDVYWDGI
+2199 FMTEARTEDAYWDGI

-2326 YKDFAQFYKQPIHI
+2326 YKDFAQFYKQPIQI
-2340 DLTVIGEKNAA
+2340 DLTVPGTTGQN

-2371 GHTFQGISDFTFT
+2371 GHTFRGISDFTFT

-2478 PTDPM
+2478 PTDPA

-2553 DGILRKPDDKNTPV
+2553 DGILRAPDDKNTPV
-2567 ITDNERIILAL
+2567 ITDNERIALAL
-2578 TAIGKDPTNVGDKNL
+2578 TAIGKDPANVGGENL
-2593 LTALQDKDIM
+2593 LKALQNKDIM
-2603 KVTDTSKTDINGLVM
+2603 QVTDTSNTDINGLVM

-2636 QAVLEQ
+2636 QAVLAQ
-2642 QNKDGSWS
+2642 QNEDGSWR
-2650 ASADTKPVGDVD
+2650 ASADTKPAGDVD
-2662 MTAMALQALAPYHK
+2662 MTAMALQALAPYYK

-2803 KVTVAATCTKDGVS
+2803 QVTVAATCTKDGVS

-2823 CGVVEEKPVPATGH
+2823 CGAVEEKSVPATGH
-2837 KFSAWTVTKAA
+2837 NFGAWTVTKAA

-2861 VCGTKETMIVPSL
+2861 VCGTEETMIVPSL

-2894 AYWTCSRCH
+2894 AYWSCSRCH
-2903 KYFSDAAGKTEIAKD
+2903 KFFSDAAGKTEIAKD
-2918 SWIIAA
+2918 SWVIAA

-2955 VITAGATIPA
+2955 VITAGATILA

-3024 KAAVEN
+3024 KAAVSD
-3030 GSIVITVNNTPILQ
+3030 GAITVTVTDTLQ
-3044 LTKEDKESDGGK
+3044 LTNEQKAADGGK
-3056 KALMQAGAAASGELK
+3056 SALTEAAKTAGDEVK
-3071 KELDKLAEKLD
+3071 KELNKLAEKLD

-3119 IELPHSVTLTIP
+3119 IELPHSVTVTIP

-3160 AELSATLGGTKGNY
+3160 AELSATLGGTKDNY

-3225 LGSAVLAAAAVVV
+3225 LGSAALAAAAVVV

>member
-1 MRKRVISWLLTV
+1 MKKRVISWLLTV

-18 MLPTSVLA
+18 LLPTSVLA

-39 EQIAPADT
+39 EQIAPVDT

-60 QQEPAEEVPVSRS
+60 QQEPAPETP
-73 ARSGGAAPML
+73 APQMTRSGGAAL
-83 AAAGAVQNI
+83 ALAE
-92 GTAEEFAAME
+92 GTVSSAKEFAAMDAS
-102 PGGNYQLTA
+102 GSYTLTK
-111 DITVTAPYANEFTDF
+111 DIIVTEPYAYDF
-126 SGTFDGNGHTVTLAI
+126 IGTFDGNGHTVTLDITA
-141 SGDSDYQ
+141 STANVG
-148 ALFAKLAAGAVV
+148 LFSKLAGGAVV
-160 KNVMVDG
+160 KNVITAGSISGKVNN
-167 EVTGTDNIGGIAGI
+167 VGGIAGT
-181 ATNATIIACANKAT
+181 ADGNVTIENCKNTASIKGGKGAGGILGYSEPGSGFVTISSCANMGSVSGTRKQ
-195 VAATGRYVGGLVGKG
+195 VGGIAGNVVG
-210 TGLTMTSC
+210 THIIRNC
-218 YNQGAVSSTRTRP
+218 YNQGDISDGA
-231 INMGGIAGYVDGGA
+231 GILGRGTKGVL
-245 SVENCYNTG
+245 VENCYTVG
-254 SITGSGSNTAAVVGW
+254 SVETNGAIIAVSSSSYSSDEPCRIVNCYAPSETVTALVPSTVKISNSGTKSSAEMQSAEF
-269 DAATVKN
+269 AAT
-276 CYYLESTYKVGACGN
+276 
-291 DGYTDPTVSK
+291 
-301 TDAEMRSGDIVALLG
+301 LG
-316 SAFMVKSGDYPAL
+316 SAFQYNGGGYPTLKDPEPVVEKNVVSISVKSAKTTCYTGDELELSVTVTYDDNSSEVITKGFTVEGFDNTAPGKQTVTVTYKEKTDSIEIEVIKKPEFDDFFAGIVNSVEVTNDATYPYVVDMTDSDGLCLRSSNPVQGNTSSTSTITLKAKANVTLSFKYWGCNYDSSYAALTIVKNNSYNPEMRSWGSTQWKDFTIDLKKGDTLRLNLIKTYVSGDYY
-329 SWETPTAA
+329 
-337 VKFTVSPA
+337 VKLKDFTVSSLYEVKLTAEPEEA
-345 NAVVE
+345 DAVVALKDSTGAE
-350 INGVKYTGSCTVGLP
+350 LKGTNGVYIVSAGE
-365 VGDYTYTVSCPGYT
+365 YTYTVSAYGYD
-379 QQTGSVTVTG
+379 TVT
-389 EDNPVANPN
+389 
-398 SVSVTL
+398 
-404 EKDAAKWVTVTFT
+404 
-417 VTPENATLTLKDG
+417 
-430 ETQVTPTEGTTYK
+430 ET
-443 LLKGVTYTYTAVS
+443 
-456 DDEGYEPASGEVTP
+456 
-470 TADGTQTVALKKV
+470 
-483 QSIAVKNGSTH
+483 I
-494 KTEFEQGDA
+494 
-503 LDTTGLTVTVTYS
+503 
-516 DNSTK
+516 
-521 DITEGFTVT
+521 
-530 GFNSVNVAENQT
+530 NVAADVAK
-542 LTVHYK
+542 TV
-548 GAETTYSVKIN
+548 
-559 KKLFPSKAFNALE
+559 P
-572 GYATVEY
+572 
-579 SHTGKYTA
+579 
-587 GDGKEFVDDAQEGAL
+587 
-602 RSNSAGMN
+602 
-610 STTVTVTI
+610 
-618 TFLENAPKMLLS
+618 
-630 FDYKVSSESNYD
+630 
-642 KLLVAQNRETKLT
+642 LT
-655 KSGTV
+655 KSAAYSV
-660 AWTAD
+660 AFDISRPAGITAD
-665 NSLTV
+665 
-670 KGGDIVTLTYS
+670 
-681 KDRSTASGSDCIWLK
+681 
-696 NFTVSPLYTLTI
+696 
-708 APNQTDA
+708 
-715 TVTLKDKEG
+715 
-724 KTVSGSN
+724 
-731 GVFAVKA
+731 
-738 AADYTYTVTK
+738 
-748 KGYEPATG
+748 
-756 KVTMSAENQTVNV
+756 
-769 TLVKLPVITLQF
+769 
-781 TPDDAAVTLKQGNT
+781 
-795 TVYKESAASSTG
+795 
-807 KNVYIAAKN
+807 
-816 TDYTYT
+816 
-822 VSKFGY
+822 
-828 ETATGMIS
+828 
-836 VATGDVNKT
+836 
-845 VTLTEA
+845 
-851 AKYSV
+851 
-856 TFQITKPEGVSAS
+856 
-869 PTVTVEYNGTKVYEG
+869 PTVTVKTNGKAVYTGDGTGCSLSNGSYAYTVACDGCDNAGGIFSVNGDKVNITVTLAKKAIFEDFF
-884 SGANCTLPAGDYT
+884 ANC
-897 YKATLKDCDDLS
+897 
-909 GSFTV
+909 
-914 AAAAVTVNLPFEKK
+914 
-928 LTFADIFQGVEGITA
+928 QGITV
-943 SNGTKGFKPIKS
+943 SGDKGKFTIEG
-955 AAGNYLESN
+955 AGKDSYL
-964 KSYYGTT
+964 KTT
-971 SLTLTATKP
+971 ETTTLALTATK
-980 CVISFEYFAQGHE
+980 
-993 DNWDEDDSAF
+993 N
-1003 FTVKKGTTTLLTVYE
+1003 VK
-1018 ENGWKT
+1018 
-1024 FSTALNTGETLT
+1024 
-1036 LSFNEN
+1036 LSFSYIANAAGYVEGDWYYDEPDEYYYFTIKKN
-1042 GNSYY
+1042 STQVKRAYSETSWKDFSVELTQGDVLTISYDGYTSYY
-1047 VRLKNF
+1047 YAALKNF
-1053 AVSPAYTITLTTT
+1053 AAVPFYTLTLNTPDGATVVLKDRSGAEITGKNGAYT
-1066 PTADKVELKDESG
+1066 
-1079 NKLTGSGGKYAVAPG
+1079 VAAG
-1094 TYTYTVSK
+1094 TY
-1102 KDYETATGEITVT
+1102 A
-1115 DADVTQPVK
+1115 
-1124 LTAKPVITLTAT
+1124 
-1136 PADAT
+1136 
-1141 VKLEKGSLPA
+1141 
-1151 SPKTTDKETGVYTY
+1151 
-1165 VVEKGAEY
+1165 
-1173 TYTVSKFGYE
+1173 YTVSKFGYE

-1223 THPVGGTIKPEADG
+1223 THPVGGTIKPETDG

-1250 VAKADYITVSGSFT
+1250 VTKADYIPVHGSIT
-1264 AAKNDTITV
+1264 AAEDKTLSF
-1273 TLTYAGAG
+1273 TLTYAGEG
-1281 WDGTTKTAPTQDK
+1281 WDGTAKTAPTQDK
-1294 SGVYLIDTA
+1294 NGVYQIGTA
-1303 AKLAWFA
+1303 AELAWFA
-1310 DAVNGGQKAI
+1310 DAVNKDGTTI
-1320 NGKLT
+1320 SGKLT
-1325 ANINLNGKPWTA
+1325 ANINLNGKTWTA
-1337 IGTSSNKF
+1337 IGTDSNKF

-1354 TVSGLVTTGL
+1354 TVSGLAGTGGL
-1364 VGELAEGGVVE
+1364 VYYLSANGTVKSLCVD
-1375 NLRVNCAIVST
+1375 CAIDGT
-1386 SSLLGGVA
+1386 SNV
-1394 NSSAGTIR
+1394 
-1402 NCMVSGSITFSSE
+1402 
-1415 GHNGASAIGGIAGR
+1415 GGIADKSEGR
-1429 TTGNGVISGC
+1429 IENCLVSGYIKGGDDVIFGVGGIVGHGVAGNVISGC
-1439 VSRAVVKDAYD
+1439 VSTADILFKYSRYAVQNGAGGIVGY
-1450 NSTYG
+1450 TYG
-1455 TSAPLGGIA
+1455 T
-1464 GYAYGVVENCYFTGT
+1464 VENCYFAGNVHTNAKSVSAGGF
-1479 LAVKKTQPNKI
+1479 
-1490 IQQKRG
+1490 G
-1496 GLVGELNANAE
+1496 GLVGCARSNAVMKDCYTVGAVT
-1507 LKGSYVAG
+1507 GP
-1515 EFAIADESKFGAVVG
+1515 ESSFGAVVG

-1558 GMTAHT
+1558 GMTART
-1564 ADYMRS
+1564 ADYMRTP
-1570 AEFAVDMG
+1570 EFAAEMG
-1578 MNQDDGTLNGGF
+1578 MHLDSGNSNGGF
-1590 PVLPWQGGTVLS
+1590 PVLPWQGGTPVDN
-1602 ADDLKAAAAAANA
+1602 ADLKAAAAAANA

-1634 YAETVLGLYD
+1634 YAETVLGLYE
-1644 LTDYNDKADL
+1644 LTDGNYNKADL
-1654 CEKYGIEAPGEA
+1654 CKEYGIEEPGEA
-1666 VTNLHDYFL
+1666 VTDLHDYFL
-1675 NALQKH
+1675 TALQKH
-1681 FYKELGLDAENAD
+1681 FYKEQGLDAENAD
-1694 RLKADATGVYQLR
+1694 LLKADATGVYQLR

-1718 EEETAQTYTACLTL
+1718 EEEIAQTHTACLTL

-1814 FARKNTAVQP
+1814 FTRKNTAVQP
-1824 LQGMG
+1824 LEGVG

-1871 GTKVQY
+1871 DTKVQY

-1925 DAVQKLLESAAE
+1925 DAVQKLLESAAG

-2026 SGKFR
+2026 AGKFR

-2085 YQGLLRDFVD
+2085 YRGLLRDFVD
-2095 KTKPVDLTAVS
+2095 KTKSVDTTAVS
-2106 DDMQMPRPALLEEK
+2106 DDMQMPRPALLEK
-2120 GIMSDSYNQKV
+2120 AGIMTDSYNQKV
-2131 TMVSLTPDVLD
+2131 TMVSRTPDVLD

-2191 PELDGAAA
+2191 QELNGAAA
-2199 FMTEALTGDVYWDGI
+2199 FMTAARTEDTYWDGI
-2214 KNKNTV
+2214 KNKNTD

-2326 YKDFAQFYKQPIHI
+2326 YKNFAQFYKQPIQI
-2340 DLTVIGEKNAA
+2340 DLTVPGTTGQN

-2356 QTLTVKVKVDGYNKN
+2356 QTLAVKVKVDGYDKN
-2371 GHTFQGISDFTFT
+2371 GHTFTGISGFTFT

-2401 DSAKYT
+2401 DSANYT
-2407 YTGSGAY
+2407 YTGSGTY
-2414 IKSITDAAGH
+2414 IKSITDAAGN

-2435 GWMFGIAVKGGNETL
+2435 GWMFGLTLQGGTETL

-2478 PTDPM
+2478 PTDPA

-2503 QSAVSA
+2503 QGAVSA

-2553 DGILRKPDDKNTPV
+2553 DGVLVDPESHNPTV
-2567 ITDNERIILAL
+2567 TDNERIILAL
-2578 TAIGKDPTNVGDKNL
+2578 TAIGKDPANVGDKNL

-2642 QNKDGSWS
+2642 QNKDGSWR

-2837 KFSAWTVTKAA
+2837 NFGAWTVTKAA

-2861 VCGTKETMIVPSL
+2861 VCSTEETMIVPSL

-2903 KYFSDAAGKTEIAKD
+2903 KFFSDAAGKTEIAKD
-2918 SWIIAA
+2918 SWVIAA

-2965 TGKHTYVDGVCTTC
+2965 TGKHTYVNGVCTVC
-2979 GTRNP
+2979 GVKNP
-2984 AGGIKGDDL
+2984 MANVKGDDI
-2993 KVDSKDNTIV
+2993 KVDSKDNKTAAGDGLVIKADDTI
-3003 TGGGLTIKTD
+3003 TGE
-3013 KPVTDEKLAEI
+3013 VLADI
-3024 KAAVEN
+3024 KAAVSD
-3030 GSIVITVNNTPILQ
+3030 GAITVTVTDTLR
-3044 LTKEDKESDGGK
+3044 LTNEQKAADGGK
-3056 KALMQAGAAASGELK
+3056 SALTEAAKTAGDEVK
-3071 KELDKLAEKLD
+3071 KELNKLAEKLD

-3119 IELPHSVTLTIP
+3119 IELPHSVTVTIP

-3225 LGSAVLAAAAVVV
+3225 LGSAALAAAAVVV

>member
-1 MRKRVISWLLTV
+1 MKKRVISWLLTV

-18 MLPTSVLA
+18 LLPTSVLA

-47 ENTVPAGNEETQE
+47 ENTVPAEDEETQE
-60 QQEPAEEVPVSRS
+60 QQEPAEEVPVSQM
-73 ARSGGAAPML
+73 ARSGGTDSAPTAINDADGFKNMVAGGSYKL
-83 AAAGAVQNI
+83 A
-92 GTAEEFAAME
+92 
-102 PGGNYQLTA
+102 A
-111 DITVTAPYANEFTDF
+111 DITVTEPYANDF
-126 SGTFDGNGHTVTLAI
+126 SGTFDGNGHTVTLDITA
-141 SGDSDYQ
+141 STAYVG
-148 ALFAKLAAGAVV
+148 LFSKLAGGAVV
-160 KNVMVDG
+160 RNVITAGSVTATGKNNVGGIAGVADTELG
-167 EVTGTDNIGGIAGI
+167 AITISNCKNEAAIKGNKVVGGILGGCTEDDYALTISACANEGNISGTRNIGGICG
-181 ATNATIIACANKAT
+181 TLENAHFIKN
-195 VAATGRYVGGLVGKG
+195 
-210 TGLTMTSC
+210 C
-218 YNQGAVSSTRTRP
+218 YNSGAVTGSTIGGILGRGARGYSSTTDTP
-231 INMGGIAGYVDGGA
+231 IL
-245 SVENCYNTG
+245 ENCYNVGNIVYSGTNGSAIVGTG
-254 SITGSGSNTAAVVGW
+254 YAKKPVE
-269 DAATVKN
+269 VKN
-276 CYYLESTYKVGACGN
+276 CYALEGSAQAFV
-291 DGYTDPTVSK
+291 VSGVNADSNSDFK
-301 TDAEMRSGDIVALLG
+301 TADEMQSAEFAATLG
-316 SAFMVKSGDYPAL
+316 SAFQYNGGGYPTLKDPEPVVEKNVVSISVKSAKTTCYTGDELELSVTVTYDDNSSEVITKGFTVAGFDNTAPGKQTVTVTYKEKTDSIEIEVIKKPEFDDFFAGIVNSVEVTNDATYPYVVDMTDSDGLCLRSSNPDQGNTSSTSTITLKAKANVTLSFKYWGCNYDSSYAALTIVKNNSYNPEMRSWGSTQWKDFTIDLKKGDTLRLNLIKTYVSGDYY
-329 SWETPTAA
+329 
-337 VKFTVSPA
+337 VKLKDFTVSSLYEVKLTAEPEEA
-345 NAVVE
+345 DAVVALKDSTGAE
-350 INGVKYTGSCTVGLP
+350 LKGTNGVYIVSAGE
-365 VGDYTYTVSCPGYT
+365 YTYTVSAYGYDTVTETINVAADVAKTVPLTKSAAYSVAFDISRPAGITADPTVTVKTNGKAVYTGDGTGCSLSNGSYAYTVACDGCDNAGGLFSVNGDKVNITVTLAKKAIFEDFFANCQGITVSGDKGKFTIEGAGKDSYLKTTETTTLALTATKNVKLSFSYIANAAGYVEGDWDYDEPDEYYYFTIKKNSTQVKRADSETSWKDFSVELTQGDVLTISYDGYT
-379 QQTGSVTVTG
+379 SYYY
-389 EDNPVANPN
+389 
-398 SVSVTL
+398 
-404 EKDAAKWVTVTFT
+404 AALKNFAAVPFY
-417 VTPENATLTLKDG
+417 TLTLKTPDG
-430 ETQVTPTEGTTYK
+430 
-443 LLKGVTYTYTAVS
+443 
-456 DDEGYEPASGEVTP
+456 
-470 TADGTQTVALKKV
+470 
-483 QSIAVKNGSTH
+483 
-494 KTEFEQGDA
+494 
-503 LDTTGLTVTVTYS
+503 
-516 DNSTK
+516 
-521 DITEGFTVT
+521 
-530 GFNSVNVAENQT
+530 
-542 LTVHYK
+542 
-548 GAETTYSVKIN
+548 
-559 KKLFPSKAFNALE
+559 
-572 GYATVEY
+572 ATV
-579 SHTGKYTA
+579 
-587 GDGKEFVDDAQEGAL
+587 VL
-602 RSNSAGMN
+602 
-610 STTVTVTI
+610 
-618 TFLENAPKMLLS
+618 
-630 FDYKVSSESNYD
+630 
-642 KLLVAQNRETKLT
+642 
-655 KSGTV
+655 
-660 AWTAD
+660 
-665 NSLTV
+665 
-670 KGGDIVTLTYS
+670 
-681 KDRSTASGSDCIWLK
+681 KDRSG
-696 NFTVSPLYTLTI
+696 
-708 APNQTDA
+708 
-715 TVTLKDKEG
+715 
-724 KTVSGSN
+724 
-731 GVFAVKA
+731 
-738 AADYTYTVTK
+738 
-748 KGYEPATG
+748 
-756 KVTMSAENQTVNV
+756 AE
-769 TLVKLPVITLQF
+769 I
-781 TPDDAAVTLKQGNT
+781 
-795 TVYKESAASSTG
+795 TG
-807 KNVYIAAKN
+807 KNGAYTVAAG
-816 TDYTYT
+816 TYTYT

-828 ETATGMIS
+828 ETKTGNI
-836 VATGDVNKT
+836 
-845 VTLTEA
+845 
-851 AKYSV
+851 
-856 TFQITKPEGVSAS
+856 
-869 PTVTVEYNGTKVYEG
+869 
-884 SGANCTLPAGDYT
+884 
-897 YKATLKDCDDLS
+897 
-909 GSFTV
+909 
-914 AAAAVTVNLPFEKK
+914 
-928 LTFADIFQGVEGITA
+928 
-943 SNGTKGFKPIKS
+943 
-955 AAGNYLESN
+955 
-964 KSYYGTT
+964 
-971 SLTLTATKP
+971 
-980 CVISFEYFAQGHE
+980 
-993 DNWDEDDSAF
+993 
-1003 FTVKKGTTTLLTVYE
+1003 
-1018 ENGWKT
+1018 
-1024 FSTALNTGETLT
+1024 
-1036 LSFNEN
+1036 
-1042 GNSYY
+1042 
-1047 VRLKNF
+1047 
-1053 AVSPAYTITLTTT
+1053 
-1066 PTADKVELKDESG
+1066 
-1079 NKLTGSGGKYAVAPG
+1079 
-1094 TYTYTVSK
+1094 TVS
-1102 KDYETATGEITVT
+1102 
-1115 DADVTQPVK
+1115 
-1124 LTAKPVITLTAT
+1124 
-1136 PADAT
+1136 
-1141 VKLEKGSLPA
+1141 
-1151 SPKTTDKETGVYTY
+1151 
-1165 VVEKGAEY
+1165 
-1173 TYTVSKFGYE
+1173 
-1183 TETGSITVNADV
+1183 ADV
-1195 NKTVTLSEL
+1195 NETVTLSEL
-1204 ASCTLTF
+1204 ATRTLTF

-1250 VAKADYITVSGSFT
+1250 VTKENYVPVRGSIT
-1264 AAKNDTITV
+1264 AAEDKTLSFA
-1273 TLTYAGAG
+1273 LTYAGEG
-1281 WDGTTKTAPTQDK
+1281 WDGTTKTAPKTEN
-1294 SGVYLIDTA
+1294 GVYQIGTA
-1303 AKLAWFA
+1303 AELAWFA

-1325 ANINLNGKPWTA
+1325 ANINLNDKAWTA
-1337 IGTSSNKF
+1337 IGTDSNKF

-1354 TVSGLVTTGL
+1354 TVSGLAGTGGL
-1364 VGELAEGGVVE
+1364 VYYLSANGTVKSLCVD
-1375 NLRVNCAIVST
+1375 CAIDGT
-1386 SSLLGGVA
+1386 SNV
-1394 NSSAGTIR
+1394 
-1402 NCMVSGSITFSSE
+1402 
-1415 GHNGASAIGGIAGR
+1415 GGIADKSEGR
-1429 TTGNGVISGC
+1429 IENCLVSGYIKGGDDVIFGVGGIVGHGVAGNVISGC
-1439 VSRAVVKDAYD
+1439 VSTADILFKYSRYAVQNGAGGIVGY
-1450 NSTYG
+1450 TYG
-1455 TSAPLGGIA
+1455 T
-1464 GYAYGVVENCYFTGT
+1464 VENCYFAGNVHTNAKSVSAGGF
-1479 LAVKKTQPNKI
+1479 
-1490 IQQKRG
+1490 G
-1496 GLVGELNANAE
+1496 GLVGCARSNAVMKDCYTVGAVT
-1507 LKGSYVAG
+1507 GP
-1515 EFAIADESKFGAVVG
+1515 ESSFGAVVG

-1558 GMTAHT
+1558 GMTART
-1564 ADYMRS
+1564 ADYMRTP
-1570 AEFAVDMG
+1570 EFAAEMG
-1578 MNQDDGTLNGGF
+1578 MHLDSGNSNGGF
-1590 PVLPWQGGTVLS
+1590 PVLPWQGGTPVDN
-1602 ADDLKAAAAAANA
+1602 ADLKAAAAAANA

-1634 YAETVLGLYD
+1634 YAETVLRFYD

-1654 CEKYGIEAPGEA
+1654 CEKYGIEEPGEA
-1666 VTNLHDYFL
+1666 VTDLHDYFL

-1694 RLKADATGVYQLR
+1694 LLKADATGVYQLR
-1707 GLTPVSGDPEE
+1707 GLTPVSSDPEE
-1718 EEETAQTYTACLTL
+1718 EEEIAQTYTGFLTL

-1743 GEKIVSLTWTADN
+1743 GEKTVSLAWTADN

-1814 FARKNTAVQP
+1814 FTRKNTAVQP
-1824 LQGMG
+1824 LEGVG

-1847 GYADVADNSEITYVN
+1847 GYADVADKAEITYVN

-1877 IADNGKITYFTGDG
+1877 IADNGDIEYFTGDG

-1925 DAVQKLLESAAE
+1925 DAVQKLLESAAG

-1991 RNTEWLYITNGTNG
+1991 RNTEWLYITNGT
-2005 TGVGTVNRPLQPA
+2005 GVGTVNRPLQPA

-2026 SGKFR
+2026 AGKFR

-2054 VEVYADVFFDATV
+2054 VEVYADVLFDATV

-2095 KTKPVDLTAVS
+2095 KTKPVDTTAVG
-2106 DDMQMPRPALLEEK
+2106 DDMQMPRPALLEK
-2120 GIMSDSYNQKV
+2120 AGIMTDSYNQKV

-2163 YVVTITTR
+2163 YVVIITTR
-2171 SSGLLLARQ
+2171 SSGQLLARQ
-2180 EFSFTI
+2180 EFNFTI

-2191 PELDGAAA
+2191 QELDGAAA
-2199 FMTEALTGDVYWDGI
+2199 FMTEARTENAYWDGI
-2214 KNKNTV
+2214 KNKNTD
-2220 KTKVTSDLYPFA
+2220 KTNVTSDLYPFA
-2232 EICKNEDGTLK
+2232 EICKNKDGTLK

-2326 YKDFAQFYKQPIHI
+2326 YKNFAQFYKQPIQI
-2340 DLTVIGEKNAA
+2340 DLTVPGTTGQN

-2356 QTLTVKVKVDGYNKN
+2356 QTLAVKVKVDGYDKN
-2371 GHTFQGISDFTFT
+2371 GHTFTGISGFTFT

-2401 DSAKYT
+2401 DSANYT
-2407 YTGSGAY
+2407 YTGSGTY
-2414 IKSITDAAGH
+2414 IKSITDAAGN

-2435 GWMFGIAVKGGNETL
+2435 GWMFGLTLQGGTETL

-2478 PTDPM
+2478 PTDPV
-2483 VPGAEV
+2483 VPGTEV

-2520 VLGQARAKVPLSE
+2520 VLGQARAGVELSD
-2533 AYIAAYYEK
+2533 AYIQAYYDK
-2542 VVAYVKANIGS
+2542 VVAYVRKNMGA
-2553 DGILRKPDDKNTPV
+2553 DGVLRDPESHNPA
-2567 ITDNERIILAL
+2567 ITDNERIALAL
-2578 TAIGKDPTNVGDKNL
+2578 TAIGKDPANVGGKNL
-2593 LTALQDKDIM
+2593 LAALQDKDIM
-2603 KVTDTSKTDINGLVM
+2603 KVTDTSNTDINGLVM

-2636 QAVLEQ
+2636 QAVLAQ
-2642 QNKDGSWS
+2642 QNEDGSWS
-2650 ASADTKPVGDVD
+2650 ASADTKPASDVD

-2676 DGGNETVNTAVEK
+2676 DGGNETVNTAVNK
-2689 ALNWLSGKY
+2689 ALQWLSDKY
-2698 RSGYDSSESCAQ
+2698 KGTGYTSAESCAQ

-2823 CGVVEEKPVPATGH
+2823 CGAVEEKSVPAAGH
-2837 KFSAWTVTKAA
+2837 NFGAWTVTKAA

-2861 VCGTKETMIVPSL
+2861 VCGTEETMIVPSL

-2903 KYFSDAAGKTEIAKD
+2903 KFFSDAAGKTEIAKD
-2918 SWIIAA
+2918 SWVIAA

-2965 TGKHTYVDGVCTTC
+2965 TGKHTYVNGVCTVC
-2979 GTRNP
+2979 GVKNP
-2984 AGGIKGDDL
+2984 MANVKGDDI
-2993 KVDSKDNTIV
+2993 KVDSKDNKTAAGDGLVIKADDTI
-3003 TGGGLTIKTD
+3003 TGE
-3013 KPVTDEKLAEI
+3013 VLADI
-3024 KAAVEN
+3024 KAAVSD
-3030 GSIVITVNNTPILQ
+3030 GAITVTVTDTLQ
-3044 LTKEDKESDGGK
+3044 LTNEQKAADGGK
-3056 KALMQAGAAASGELK
+3056 SALTEAAKNAATGDAKQELT
-3071 KELDKLAEKLD
+3071 KLAEKLD

-3111 EIKTVAQL
+3111 EIKSVAQL
-3119 IELPHSVTLTIP
+3119 IELPHSVTVTIP

-3140 QGKHVCVVR
+3140 QGKRVCVVR
-3149 SHTDSS
+3149 SHTDANGS
-3155 GNVTT
+3155 VTT
-3160 AELSATLGGTKGNY
+3160 AELPATLGGTKGNY

-3225 LGSAVLAAAAVVV
+3225 LGSAALAAAAVVV

>member
-18 MLPTSVLA
+18 LLPTSVLA

-39 EQIAPADT
+39 EQIAPVDT

-60 QQEPAEEVPVSRS
+60 QQEPAEEVPVSQM
-73 ARSGGAAPML
+73 ARSGGTAPML

-92 GTAEEFAAME
+92 GTAEAFAAMDAS
-102 PGGNYQLTA
+102 GSYTLTK
-111 DITVTAPYANEFTDF
+111 DIIVTEPYASDF
-126 SGTFDGNGHTVTLAI
+126 SGTFDGDGHTVTLKITANTNYV
-141 SGDSDYQ
+141 G
-148 ALFAKLAAGAVV
+148 LFSKLAGGAVV
-160 KNVMVDG
+160 KNVITAGTVTATGKNNVGGIAGVADTELGAITISNCKNEAAIKGNKVVGGILGGCTEDDHALTISACANEGNISGTRNIGGICGTLENAHFIKNCYNSG
-167 EVTGTDNIGGIAGI
+167 EVTGSTIGGIL
-181 ATNATIIACANKAT
+181 
-195 VAATGRYVGGLVGKG
+195 GR
-210 TGLTMTSC
+210 
-218 YNQGAVSSTRTRP
+218 GARGYSSTTDTP
-231 INMGGIAGYVDGGA
+231 IL
-245 SVENCYNTG
+245 ENCYNVGNIVYSGTNGSAIVGTG
-254 SITGSGSNTAAVVGW
+254 YAKKPVE
-269 DAATVKN
+269 VKN
-276 CYYLESTYKVGACGN
+276 CYALEGSAQAFV
-291 DGYTDPTVSK
+291 VSGVNADSNSDFK
-301 TDAEMRSGDIVALLG
+301 TADEMKSPAFAATLG
-316 SAFMVKSGDYPAL
+316 SAFQYNGGGYPTLKDPEPVVEKNVVSISVKSAKTTCYTGDELELSVTVTYDDNSSEVITKGFTVAGFDNTAPGKQTVTVTYKEKTDSIEIEVIKKPEFDDFFAGIVNSVEVTNDATYPYVVDMTDSDGLCLRSSNPNQENTSSTSTITLKAKANVTLSFKYWGCNYDSSYAALTIVKNNSYNPEMRSWGSTQWKDFTIDLKKGDTLRLNLIKTYVSGDYY
-329 SWETPTAA
+329 
-337 VKFTVSPA
+337 VKLKDFTVSSLYEVKLTAEPEEA
-345 NAVVE
+345 DAVVALKDSTGAE
-350 INGVKYTGSCTVGLP
+350 LKGTNGVYIVSAGE
-365 VGDYTYTVSCPGYT
+365 YTYTVSAYGYDTVTETINVAADVAKTVPLTKSAAYSVAFDISCPAGITADPTVTVKTNGKAVYTGDGTGCSLSNGSYAYTVACDGCDNAGGVFSVNGDKVNITVTLAKKAIFEDFFANCQGITVSGDKGKFTIEGAGKDSYLKTTETTTLALTATKNVKLSFSYIANAAGYVEGDWYYDEPDEYYYFTIKKNSTQVKRAYSETSWKDFSVELTQGDVLTISYDGYT
-379 QQTGSVTVTG
+379 R
-389 EDNPVANPN
+389 DYY
-398 SVSVTL
+398 
-404 EKDAAKWVTVTFT
+404 AALKNFAAVPFY
-417 VTPENATLTLKDG
+417 TLTLKTPDG
-430 ETQVTPTEGTTYK
+430 
-443 LLKGVTYTYTAVS
+443 
-456 DDEGYEPASGEVTP
+456 
-470 TADGTQTVALKKV
+470 
-483 QSIAVKNGSTH
+483 
-494 KTEFEQGDA
+494 
-503 LDTTGLTVTVTYS
+503 
-516 DNSTK
+516 
-521 DITEGFTVT
+521 
-530 GFNSVNVAENQT
+530 
-542 LTVHYK
+542 
-548 GAETTYSVKIN
+548 
-559 KKLFPSKAFNALE
+559 
-572 GYATVEY
+572 ATV
-579 SHTGKYTA
+579 
-587 GDGKEFVDDAQEGAL
+587 VL
-602 RSNSAGMN
+602 
-610 STTVTVTI
+610 
-618 TFLENAPKMLLS
+618 
-630 FDYKVSSESNYD
+630 
-642 KLLVAQNRETKLT
+642 
-655 KSGTV
+655 
-660 AWTAD
+660 
-665 NSLTV
+665 
-670 KGGDIVTLTYS
+670 
-681 KDRSTASGSDCIWLK
+681 KDRSG
-696 NFTVSPLYTLTI
+696 
-708 APNQTDA
+708 
-715 TVTLKDKEG
+715 
-724 KTVSGSN
+724 
-731 GVFAVKA
+731 
-738 AADYTYTVTK
+738 
-748 KGYEPATG
+748 
-756 KVTMSAENQTVNV
+756 AE
-769 TLVKLPVITLQF
+769 I
-781 TPDDAAVTLKQGNT
+781 
-795 TVYKESAASSTG
+795 TG
-807 KNVYIAAKN
+807 KN
-816 TDYTYT
+816 
-822 VSKFGY
+822 
-828 ETATGMIS
+828 
-836 VATGDVNKT
+836 
-845 VTLTEA
+845 
-851 AKYSV
+851 
-856 TFQITKPEGVSAS
+856 
-869 PTVTVEYNGTKVYEG
+869 
-884 SGANCTLPAGDYT
+884 GAY
-897 YKATLKDCDDLS
+897 
-909 GSFTV
+909 TV
-914 AAAAVTVNLPFEKK
+914 AA
-928 LTFADIFQGVEGITA
+928 
-943 SNGTKGFKPIKS
+943 
-955 AAGNYLESN
+955 
-964 KSYYGTT
+964 
-971 SLTLTATKP
+971 
-980 CVISFEYFAQGHE
+980 
-993 DNWDEDDSAF
+993 
-1003 FTVKKGTTTLLTVYE
+1003 
-1018 ENGWKT
+1018 
-1024 FSTALNTGETLT
+1024 
-1036 LSFNEN
+1036 
-1042 GNSYY
+1042 
-1047 VRLKNF
+1047 
-1053 AVSPAYTITLTTT
+1053 
-1066 PTADKVELKDESG
+1066 
-1079 NKLTGSGGKYAVAPG
+1079 G
-1094 TYTYTVSK
+1094 TY
-1102 KDYETATGEITVT
+1102 A
-1115 DADVTQPVK
+1115 
-1124 LTAKPVITLTAT
+1124 
-1136 PADAT
+1136 
-1141 VKLEKGSLPA
+1141 
-1151 SPKTTDKETGVYTY
+1151 
-1165 VVEKGAEY
+1165 
-1173 TYTVSKFGYE
+1173 YTVSKFGYE

-1223 THPVGGTIKPEADG
+1223 THPVGGTIKPETDG

-1250 VAKADYITVSGSFT
+1250 VTKADYIPVHGSIT
-1264 AAKNDTITV
+1264 AAEDKTLSF
-1273 TLTYAGAG
+1273 TLTYAGEG
-1281 WDGTTKTAPTQDK
+1281 WDGTAKTAPTQDK
-1294 SGVYLIDTA
+1294 NGVYQIGTA
-1303 AKLAWFA
+1303 AELAWFA
-1310 DAVNGGQKAI
+1310 DAVNKGGTTI
-1320 NGKLT
+1320 SGKLT
-1325 ANINLNGKPWTA
+1325 ANINLNGKTWTA
-1337 IGTSSNKF
+1337 IGTDSNKF

-1354 TVSGLVTTGL
+1354 TVSGLAVTGGL
-1364 VGELAEGGVVE
+1364 VYYLSANGTVKSLCVD
-1375 NLRVNCAIVST
+1375 CAIDGT
-1386 SSLLGGVA
+1386 SNV
-1394 NSSAGTIR
+1394 
-1402 NCMVSGSITFSSE
+1402 
-1415 GHNGASAIGGIAGR
+1415 GGIADKSEGR
-1429 TTGNGVISGC
+1429 IENCLVSGYIKGGDDVIFGVGGIVGHGVAGNVISGC
-1439 VSRAVVKDAYD
+1439 VSTADILFKYSRYAVQNGAGGIVGY
-1450 NSTYG
+1450 TYG
-1455 TSAPLGGIA
+1455 T
-1464 GYAYGVVENCYFTGT
+1464 VENCYFAGNVHTNAKSVSAGGF
-1479 LAVKKTQPNKI
+1479 
-1490 IQQKRG
+1490 G
-1496 GLVGELNANAE
+1496 GLVGCARSNAVMKDCYTVGAVT
-1507 LKGSYVAG
+1507 GP
-1515 EFAIADESKFGAVVG
+1515 ESSFGAVVG

-1558 GMTAHT
+1558 GMTART
-1564 ADYMRS
+1564 ADYMRTP
-1570 AEFAVDMG
+1570 EFAAEMG
-1578 MNQDDGTLNGGF
+1578 MHLDSGNSNGGF
-1590 PVLPWQGGTVLS
+1590 PVLPWQGGTPVDN
-1602 ADDLKAAAAAANA
+1602 ADLKAAAAAANA

-1634 YAETVLGLYD
+1634 YAETVLRFYD

-1654 CEKYGIEAPGEA
+1654 CEKYGIEEPGEA
-1666 VTNLHDYFL
+1666 VTDLHDYFL

-1694 RLKADATGVYQLR
+1694 LLKADATGVYQLR
-1707 GLTPVSGDPEE
+1707 GLTPVSSDPEE
-1718 EEETAQTYTACLTL
+1718 EEEIAQTYTGFLTL

-1743 GEKIVSLTWTADN
+1743 GEKTVSLAWTADN

-1799 ENAEKVQTLEDIAAE
+1799 ENAEKVQTLEDIAVE
-1814 FARKNTAVQP
+1814 FTRKNTAVQP
-1824 LQGMG
+1824 LQGVG

-1877 IADNGKITYFTGDG
+1877 IADNGDIIYFTGDG

-1925 DAVQKLLESAAE
+1925 DAVQKLLESAAG

-2026 SGKFR
+2026 AGKFR

-2054 VEVYADVFFDATV
+2054 VEVYADVLFDATV

-2095 KTKPVDLTAVS
+2095 KTKPVDTTAVG
-2106 DDMQMPRPALLEEK
+2106 DDMQMPRPALLEK
-2120 GIMSDSYNQKV
+2120 AGIMTDSYNQKV

-2191 PELDGAAA
+2191 QELNGAAV
-2199 FMTEALTGDVYWDGI
+2199 FMTEARTENAYWDGI

-2326 YKDFAQFYKQPIHI
+2326 YKNFAQFYKQPIQI
-2340 DLTVIGEKNAA
+2340 DLTVPGTTGQN

-2371 GHTFQGISDFTFT
+2371 GHTFTGISGFTFT

-2435 GWMFGIAVKGGNETL
+2435 GWMFGLTLQGGTETL

-2478 PTDPM
+2478 PTDPA

-2542 VVAYVKANIGS
+2542 VVAYVQKNMGA
-2553 DGILRKPDDKNTPV
+2553 DGVLVDPESRNPTV
-2567 ITDNERIILAL
+2567 TDNERIILAL
-2578 TAIGKDPTNVGDKNL
+2578 TAIGKDPANVGGENL
-2593 LTALQDKDIM
+2593 LKALQNKDIM
-2603 KVTDTSKTDINGLVM
+2603 QVTDTSNTDINGLVM

-2636 QAVLEQ
+2636 QAVLAQ
-2642 QNKDGSWS
+2642 QNEDGSWR

-2662 MTAMALQALAPYHK
+2662 MTAMALQALAPYYK

-2803 KVTVAATCTKDGVS
+2803 QVTVAATCTKDGVS

-2823 CGVVEEKPVPATGH
+2823 CGAVEEKSVPATGH
-2837 KFSAWTVTKAA
+2837 NFGAWTVTKAA

-2861 VCGTKETMIVPSL
+2861 VCGTEETMIVPSL

-2918 SWIIAA
+2918 SWVIAA

-2932 AAVAATCYASGH
+2932 AAVAATCYASGRTA
-2944 EADTYCKRCGI
+2944 ETYCKRCGL
-2955 VITAGATIPA
+2955 VITPSTVIQA
-2965 TGKHTYVDGVCTTC
+2965 TGKHTYENGVCSTC
-2979 GTRNP
+2979 GVKNP
-2984 AGGIKGDDL
+2984 LADVKGDTI
-2993 KVDSKDNTIV
+2993 KVDSKDNKTAA
-3003 TGGGLTIKTD
+3003 GGGLVIKADDTITGE
-3013 KPVTDEKLAEI
+3013 VLADI
-3024 KAAVEN
+3024 KAAVSD
-3030 GSIVITVNNTPILQ
+3030 GAITVTVTDTLQ
-3044 LTKEDKESDGGK
+3044 LTNEQKAADGGK
-3056 KALMQAGAAASGELK
+3056 SALTEAAKTAGDEVK
-3071 KELDKLAEKLD
+3071 KELNKLAEKLD

-3119 IELPHSVTLTIP
+3119 IELPHSVTVTIP

-3140 QGKHVCVVR
+3140 QGKRVCVVR

>member
-1 MRKRVISWLLTV
+1 MKKRVISWLLTV

-18 MLPTSVLA
+18 LLPTSVLA

-39 EQIAPADT
+39 EQTAPADT
-47 ENTVPAGNEETQE
+47 VSNVPTEDEETQE
-60 QQEPAEEVPVSRS
+60 QQEPAPETPAPQMTS
-73 ARSGGAAPML
+73 SGGAAL
-83 AAAGAVQNI
+83 ALAE
-92 GTAEEFAAME
+92 GTVSSAEEFAAME
-102 PGGNYQLTA
+102 PSGNYQLTA
-111 DITVTAPYANEFTDF
+111 DITVTAPYGNDITGFTGF
-126 SGTFDGNGHTVTLAI
+126 TGTFDGNGHTVTLDITA
-141 SGDSDYQ
+141 STAYVG
-148 ALFAKLAAGAVV
+148 LFSKLAGGAVV
-160 KNVMVDG
+160 RNVITAGSVTATGKNNVGGIAGVADTELG
-167 EVTGTDNIGGIAGI
+167 AITISNCKNEAAIKGNKVVGGILGGCTEDDYALTISACANEGNISGTRNIGGICG
-181 ATNATIIACANKAT
+181 TLENAHFIKN
-195 VAATGRYVGGLVGKG
+195 
-210 TGLTMTSC
+210 C
-218 YNQGAVSSTRTRP
+218 YNSGAVTGSTIGGILGRGARGYSSTTDTP
-231 INMGGIAGYVDGGA
+231 IL
-245 SVENCYNTG
+245 ENCYNVGNIVYSGTNGSAIVGTG
-254 SITGSGSNTAAVVGW
+254 YAKKPVE
-269 DAATVKN
+269 VKN
-276 CYYLESTYKVGACGN
+276 CYALEGSAQAFV
-291 DGYTDPTVSK
+291 VSGVNADSNSDFK
-301 TDAEMRSGDIVALLG
+301 SAEEMQSAEFAATLG
-316 SAFMVKSGDYPAL
+316 SAFQYNGGGYPTLKDPEPVVEKNVVSISVKSAKTTCYTGDELELSVTVTYDDNSSEVITKGFTVAGFDNTAPGKQTVTVTYKEKTDSIEIEVIKKPEFDDFFAGIVNSVEVTNDATYPYVVDMTDSDGLCLRSSNPAQGNTSSTSTITLKAKANVTLSFKYWGCNYDSSYAALTIVKNNSYNPEMRSWGSTQWKDFTIDLKKGDTLRLNLIKTYVSGDYY
-329 SWETPTAA
+329 
-337 VKFTVSPA
+337 VKLKDFTVSSLYEVKLTAEPEEA
-345 NAVVE
+345 DAVVALKDSTGAE
-350 INGVKYTGSCTVGLP
+350 LKGTNGVYIVSAGE
-365 VGDYTYTVSCPGYT
+365 YTYTVSAYGYDTVTETINVAADVAKTVPLTKSAAYSVAFDISRPAGITADPTVTVRTNGKAVYTGDGTGCSLSNGSYAYTVACDGCDNAGGIFSVNGDKVNITVTLAKKAIFEDFFANCQGITVSGDKGKFTIEGAGKDSYLKTTETTTLALTATKNVKLSFSYIANAAGCVEGDWYDEPDEYYYFTIKKNSKQVKLADRETSWKDFSVELTQGDVLTISYDGYT
-379 QQTGSVTVTG
+379 SYYY
-389 EDNPVANPN
+389 
-398 SVSVTL
+398 
-404 EKDAAKWVTVTFT
+404 AALKNFAAVPFY
-417 VTPENATLTLKDG
+417 TLTLKTPDG
-430 ETQVTPTEGTTYK
+430 
-443 LLKGVTYTYTAVS
+443 
-456 DDEGYEPASGEVTP
+456 
-470 TADGTQTVALKKV
+470 
-483 QSIAVKNGSTH
+483 
-494 KTEFEQGDA
+494 
-503 LDTTGLTVTVTYS
+503 
-516 DNSTK
+516 
-521 DITEGFTVT
+521 
-530 GFNSVNVAENQT
+530 
-542 LTVHYK
+542 
-548 GAETTYSVKIN
+548 
-559 KKLFPSKAFNALE
+559 
-572 GYATVEY
+572 ATV
-579 SHTGKYTA
+579 
-587 GDGKEFVDDAQEGAL
+587 VL
-602 RSNSAGMN
+602 
-610 STTVTVTI
+610 
-618 TFLENAPKMLLS
+618 
-630 FDYKVSSESNYD
+630 
-642 KLLVAQNRETKLT
+642 
-655 KSGTV
+655 
-660 AWTAD
+660 
-665 NSLTV
+665 
-670 KGGDIVTLTYS
+670 
-681 KDRSTASGSDCIWLK
+681 KDRSG
-696 NFTVSPLYTLTI
+696 
-708 APNQTDA
+708 
-715 TVTLKDKEG
+715 
-724 KTVSGSN
+724 
-731 GVFAVKA
+731 
-738 AADYTYTVTK
+738 
-748 KGYEPATG
+748 
-756 KVTMSAENQTVNV
+756 AE
-769 TLVKLPVITLQF
+769 I
-781 TPDDAAVTLKQGNT
+781 
-795 TVYKESAASSTG
+795 TG
-807 KNVYIAAKN
+807 KNGAYTVAAG
-816 TDYTYT
+816 TYAYT

-828 ETATGMIS
+828 ETKTGNI
-836 VATGDVNKT
+836 
-845 VTLTEA
+845 
-851 AKYSV
+851 
-856 TFQITKPEGVSAS
+856 
-869 PTVTVEYNGTKVYEG
+869 
-884 SGANCTLPAGDYT
+884 
-897 YKATLKDCDDLS
+897 
-909 GSFTV
+909 
-914 AAAAVTVNLPFEKK
+914 
-928 LTFADIFQGVEGITA
+928 
-943 SNGTKGFKPIKS
+943 
-955 AAGNYLESN
+955 
-964 KSYYGTT
+964 
-971 SLTLTATKP
+971 
-980 CVISFEYFAQGHE
+980 
-993 DNWDEDDSAF
+993 
-1003 FTVKKGTTTLLTVYE
+1003 
-1018 ENGWKT
+1018 
-1024 FSTALNTGETLT
+1024 
-1036 LSFNEN
+1036 
-1042 GNSYY
+1042 
-1047 VRLKNF
+1047 
-1053 AVSPAYTITLTTT
+1053 
-1066 PTADKVELKDESG
+1066 
-1079 NKLTGSGGKYAVAPG
+1079 
-1094 TYTYTVSK
+1094 TVS
-1102 KDYETATGEITVT
+1102 
-1115 DADVTQPVK
+1115 
-1124 LTAKPVITLTAT
+1124 
-1136 PADAT
+1136 
-1141 VKLEKGSLPA
+1141 
-1151 SPKTTDKETGVYTY
+1151 
-1165 VVEKGAEY
+1165 
-1173 TYTVSKFGYE
+1173 
-1183 TETGSITVNADV
+1183 ADV
-1195 NKTVTLSEL
+1195 NETVTLSEL

-1223 THPVGGTIKPEADG
+1223 THPVGGTIKPEANG

-1250 VAKADYITVSGSFT
+1250 VTKADYVPVHGSIT
-1264 AAKNDTITV
+1264 AAEDKTLSF
-1273 TLTYAGAG
+1273 TLTYAGEG
-1281 WDGTTKTAPTQDK
+1281 WDGTAKTAPTQDK
-1294 SGVYLIDTA
+1294 NGVYQIGTA

-1310 DAVNGGQKAI
+1310 DAVNKGDTTI
-1320 NGKLT
+1320 SGKLT
-1325 ANINLNGKPWTA
+1325 ANINLNDKAWTA
-1337 IGTSSNKF
+1337 IGTDSNKF

-1354 TVSGLVTTGL
+1354 TVSGLAGTGGL
-1364 VGELAEGGVVE
+1364 VYYLSANGTVKSLCVD
-1375 NLRVNCAIVST
+1375 CAIDGT
-1386 SSLLGGVA
+1386 SNV
-1394 NSSAGTIR
+1394 
-1402 NCMVSGSITFSSE
+1402 
-1415 GHNGASAIGGIAGR
+1415 GGIADKSEGR
-1429 TTGNGVISGC
+1429 IENCLVSGYIKGGDDVIFGVGGIVGHGVAGNVISGC
-1439 VSRAVVKDAYD
+1439 VSTADILFKYSRYAVQNGAGGIVGY
-1450 NSTYG
+1450 TYG
-1455 TSAPLGGIA
+1455 T
-1464 GYAYGVVENCYFTGT
+1464 VENCYFAGNVHTNAKSVSAGGF
-1479 LAVKKTQPNKI
+1479 
-1490 IQQKRG
+1490 G
-1496 GLVGELNANAE
+1496 GLVGCARSNAVMKDCYTVGAVT
-1507 LKGSYVAG
+1507 GP
-1515 EFAIADESKFGAVVG
+1515 ESSFGAVVG

-1558 GMTAHT
+1558 GMTART
-1564 ADYMRS
+1564 ADYMRTP
-1570 AEFAVDMG
+1570 EFAAEMG
-1578 MNQDDGTLNGGF
+1578 MHLDSGNSNGGF
-1590 PVLPWQGGTVLS
+1590 PVLPWQGGTPVDN
-1602 ADDLKAAAAAANA
+1602 ADLKAAAAAANA

-1634 YAETVLGLYD
+1634 YAETVLRFYD

-1654 CEKYGIEAPGEA
+1654 CEKYGIEEPGEA
-1666 VTNLHDYFL
+1666 VTDLHDYFL

-1694 RLKADATGVYQLR
+1694 LLKADATGVYQLR
-1707 GLTPVSGDPEE
+1707 GLTPVSSDPEE
-1718 EEETAQTYTACLTL
+1718 EEEIAQTYTGFLTL

-1743 GEKIVSLTWTADN
+1743 GEKTVSLAWTADN

-1824 LQGMG
+1824 LQGVG

-1847 GYADVADNSEITYVN
+1847 GYADVADKAEITYVN

-1877 IADNGKITYFTGDG
+1877 IADNGDIIYFTGDG

-1925 DAVQKLLESAAE
+1925 DAVQKLLESAAG

-2005 TGVGTVNRPLQPA
+2005 TNGTGVGTVNRPLQPA
-2018 DGTALPEK
+2018 DGTPLPEK
-2026 SGKFR
+2026 AGKFR

-2095 KTKPVDLTAVS
+2095 KTKSVDTTAVS
-2106 DDMQMPRPALLEEK
+2106 DDMQMPRPALLEK
-2120 GIMSDSYNQKV
+2120 AGIMTDSYNQKV
-2131 TMVSLTPDVLD
+2131 TMVSRTPDVLD

-2152 PLPGEKPVEAK
+2152 PLPGEEAAEAR

-2171 SSGLLLARQ
+2171 SSGLLLARK

-2191 PELDGAAA
+2191 QELDGAAV
-2199 FMTEALTGDVYWDGI
+2199 FMTKALTGDVYWNGI
-2214 KNKNTV
+2214 KNENTD

-2401 DSAKYT
+2401 DSANYT
-2407 YTGSGAY
+2407 YTGSGTY
-2414 IKSITDAAGH
+2414 IKSITDAAGN

-2478 PTDPM
+2478 PTDPA

-2553 DGILRKPDDKNTPV
+2553 DGILRAPDDKNTPV
-2567 ITDNERIILAL
+2567 ITDNERIALAL
-2578 TAIGKDPTNVGDKNL
+2578 TAIGKDPANVGGENL
-2593 LTALQDKDIM
+2593 LKALQNKDIM
-2603 KVTDTSKTDINGLVM
+2603 QVTDTSNTDINGLVM

-2636 QAVLEQ
+2636 QAVLAQ
-2642 QNKDGSWS
+2642 QNEDGSWR

-2662 MTAMALQALAPYHK
+2662 MTAMALQALAPYYK

-2803 KVTVAATCTKDGVS
+2803 QVTVAATCTKDGVS

-2823 CGVVEEKPVPATGH
+2823 CGAVEEKSVPATGH
-2837 KFSAWTVTKAA
+2837 NFGAWTVTKAA

-2861 VCGTKETMIVPSL
+2861 VCGTEETMIVPSL

-2918 SWIIAA
+2918 SWVIAA

-2965 TGKHTYVDGVCTTC
+2965 TGKHTYVNGVCTVC
-2979 GTRNP
+2979 GVKNP
-2984 AGGIKGDDL
+2984 MANVKGDDI

-3013 KPVTDEKLAEI
+3013 KPVTDEKLADI
-3024 KAAVEN
+3024 KAAVSD
-3030 GSIVITVNNTPILQ
+3030 GAITVTVTDTLQ
-3044 LTKEDKESDGGK
+3044 LTNEQKAADGGK
-3056 KALMQAGAAASGELK
+3056 SALTEAAKTAGDEVK
-3071 KELDKLAEKLD
+3071 KELNKLAEKLD

-3119 IELPHSVTLTIP
+3119 IELPHSVTVTIP

-3205 ADSGKKDSANTADD
+3205 ADSGKTDSANTADD

>member
-1 MRKRVISWLLTV
+1 MKKRVISWLLTV

-18 MLPTSVLA
+18 LLPTSVLA

-39 EQIAPADT
+39 EQITPVDT
-47 ENTVPAGNEETQE
+47 ENTVPAEDEETQE
-60 QQEPAEEVPVSRS
+60 QQEPAEEVPVSQM
-73 ARSGGAAPML
+73 ARSGGAAL
-83 AAAGAVQNI
+83 ALAE
-92 GTAEEFAAME
+92 GTVSSAKEFAAMDAS
-102 PGGNYQLTA
+102 GSYTLTK
-111 DITVTAPYANEFTDF
+111 DIIVTEPYASDF
-126 SGTFDGNGHTVTLAI
+126 SGTFDGNGHTVTLDIEGNSANV
-141 SGDSDYQ
+141 G
-148 ALFAKLAAGAVV
+148 LFRKLGGGATV
-160 KNVMVDG
+160 KNVTVAG
-167 EVTGTDNIGGIAGI
+167 QVTATGKNNVGGIAG
-181 ATNATIIACANKAT
+181 NADGNVTIENCKNTASIKGSKAVGGILGYSEPGSGFVTISSCANMGSVSGTRKQ
-195 VAATGRYVGGLVGKG
+195 VGGIAGNVVG
-210 TGLTMTSC
+210 THIIRNC
-218 YNQGAVSSTRTRP
+218 YNQGDISDGA
-231 INMGGIAGYVDGGA
+231 GILGRGTKGVL
-245 SVENCYNTG
+245 VENCYTVG
-254 SITGSGSNTAAVVGW
+254 SVETNGAIMAVSSSSYSSDEPCRIVNCYAPSETVTALVPSTVKISNSGTKSSAEMQSAEF
-269 DAATVKN
+269 AAT
-276 CYYLESTYKVGACGN
+276 
-291 DGYTDPTVSK
+291 
-301 TDAEMRSGDIVALLG
+301 LG
-316 SAFMVKSGDYPAL
+316 SAFQYNGGGYPTLKDPEPVVEKNVVSISVKSAKTTCYTGDELELSVTVTYDDNSSEVITKGFTVEGFDNTAPGKQTVTVTYKEKTDSIEIEVIKKPEFDDFFAGIVNSVEVTNDATYPYVVDMTDSDGLCLRSSNPVQGNTSSTSTITLKAKANVTLSFKYWGCNYDSSYAALTIVKNNSYNPEMRSWGSTQWKDFTIDLKKGDTLRLNLIKTYVSGDYY
-329 SWETPTAA
+329 
-337 VKFTVSPA
+337 VKLKDFTVSSLYEVKLTAEPEEA
-345 NAVVE
+345 DAVVALKDSTGAE
-350 INGVKYTGSCTVGLP
+350 LKGTNGVYIVSAGE
-365 VGDYTYTVSCPGYT
+365 YTYTVSAYGYD
-379 QQTGSVTVTG
+379 TVT
-389 EDNPVANPN
+389 
-398 SVSVTL
+398 
-404 EKDAAKWVTVTFT
+404 
-417 VTPENATLTLKDG
+417 
-430 ETQVTPTEGTTYK
+430 ET
-443 LLKGVTYTYTAVS
+443 
-456 DDEGYEPASGEVTP
+456 
-470 TADGTQTVALKKV
+470 
-483 QSIAVKNGSTH
+483 I
-494 KTEFEQGDA
+494 
-503 LDTTGLTVTVTYS
+503 
-516 DNSTK
+516 
-521 DITEGFTVT
+521 
-530 GFNSVNVAENQT
+530 NVAADVAK
-542 LTVHYK
+542 TV
-548 GAETTYSVKIN
+548 
-559 KKLFPSKAFNALE
+559 P
-572 GYATVEY
+572 
-579 SHTGKYTA
+579 
-587 GDGKEFVDDAQEGAL
+587 
-602 RSNSAGMN
+602 
-610 STTVTVTI
+610 
-618 TFLENAPKMLLS
+618 
-630 FDYKVSSESNYD
+630 
-642 KLLVAQNRETKLT
+642 LT
-655 KSGTV
+655 KSAAYSV
-660 AWTAD
+660 AFDISRPAGITAD
-665 NSLTV
+665 
-670 KGGDIVTLTYS
+670 
-681 KDRSTASGSDCIWLK
+681 
-696 NFTVSPLYTLTI
+696 
-708 APNQTDA
+708 
-715 TVTLKDKEG
+715 
-724 KTVSGSN
+724 
-731 GVFAVKA
+731 
-738 AADYTYTVTK
+738 
-748 KGYEPATG
+748 
-756 KVTMSAENQTVNV
+756 
-769 TLVKLPVITLQF
+769 
-781 TPDDAAVTLKQGNT
+781 
-795 TVYKESAASSTG
+795 
-807 KNVYIAAKN
+807 
-816 TDYTYT
+816 
-822 VSKFGY
+822 
-828 ETATGMIS
+828 
-836 VATGDVNKT
+836 
-845 VTLTEA
+845 
-851 AKYSV
+851 
-856 TFQITKPEGVSAS
+856 
-869 PTVTVEYNGTKVYEG
+869 PTVTVKTNGKAVYTGDGTGCSLSNGSYAYTVACDGCDNAGGIFSVNGDKVNITVTLAKKAIFEDFF
-884 SGANCTLPAGDYT
+884 ANC
-897 YKATLKDCDDLS
+897 
-909 GSFTV
+909 
-914 AAAAVTVNLPFEKK
+914 
-928 LTFADIFQGVEGITA
+928 QGITV
-943 SNGTKGFKPIKS
+943 SGDKGKFTIEG
-955 AAGNYLESN
+955 AGKDSYL
-964 KSYYGTT
+964 KTT
-971 SLTLTATKP
+971 ETTTLALTATK
-980 CVISFEYFAQGHE
+980 
-993 DNWDEDDSAF
+993 N
-1003 FTVKKGTTTLLTVYE
+1003 VK
-1018 ENGWKT
+1018 
-1024 FSTALNTGETLT
+1024 
-1036 LSFNEN
+1036 LSFSYIANAAGYVEGDWYYDEPDEYYYFTIKKN
-1042 GNSYY
+1042 STQVKRAYSETSWKDFSVELTQGDVLTISYDGYTSYY
-1047 VRLKNF
+1047 YAALKNF
-1053 AVSPAYTITLTTT
+1053 AAVPFYTLTLNTPDGATVVLKDRSGAEITGKNGAYT
-1066 PTADKVELKDESG
+1066 
-1079 NKLTGSGGKYAVAPG
+1079 VAAG
-1094 TYTYTVSK
+1094 TY
-1102 KDYETATGEITVT
+1102 A
-1115 DADVTQPVK
+1115 
-1124 LTAKPVITLTAT
+1124 
-1136 PADAT
+1136 
-1141 VKLEKGSLPA
+1141 
-1151 SPKTTDKETGVYTY
+1151 
-1165 VVEKGAEY
+1165 
-1173 TYTVSKFGYE
+1173 YTVSKFGYE

-1223 THPVGGTIKPEADG
+1223 THPVGGTIAADENG
-1237 GYKLYLGETYAYT
+1237 AYIVYLGETYAYT
-1250 VAKADYITVSGSFT
+1250 AAKADYITVSGSFT
-1264 AAKNDTITV
+1264 AAKNDTIKV

-1281 WDGTTKTAPTQDK
+1281 WDGTTKTAPKTEN
-1294 SGVYLIDTA
+1294 GVYQIGTA
-1303 AKLAWFA
+1303 AELAWFA
-1310 DAVNGGQKAI
+1310 DAVNGGQTTI
-1320 NGKLT
+1320 SGKLT
-1325 ANINLNGKPWTA
+1325 ANINLNGKTWTA
-1337 IGTSSNKF
+1337 IGTDSNKF
-1345 AGTLDGDNY
+1345 AGTLDGDSH
-1354 TVSGLVTTGL
+1354 TVSGLAGTGGL
-1364 VGELAEGGVVE
+1364 VYYLSANGTVKSLCVD
-1375 NLRVNCAIVST
+1375 CAIDGT
-1386 SSLLGGVA
+1386 SNV
-1394 NSSAGTIR
+1394 
-1402 NCMVSGSITFSSE
+1402 
-1415 GHNGASAIGGIAGR
+1415 GGIADKSEGR
-1429 TTGNGVISGC
+1429 IENCLVSGYIKGGNDTIFGVGGIVGHGVAGNVISGC
-1439 VSRAVVKDAYD
+1439 VSTADILFKYSRYAVQNGAGGIVGY
-1450 NSTYG
+1450 TYG
-1455 TSAPLGGIA
+1455 T
-1464 GYAYGVVENCYFTGT
+1464 VENCYFAGNVHTNAKSVSAGGF
-1479 LAVKKTQPNKI
+1479 
-1490 IQQKRG
+1490 G
-1496 GLVGELNANAE
+1496 GLVGCARSNAVMKDCYTVGAVT
-1507 LKGSYVAG
+1507 GP
-1515 EFAIADESKFGAVVG
+1515 ESSFGAVVG
-1530 KVNSGATIT
+1530 KVNSGAAIT

-1558 GMTAHT
+1558 GMTART
-1564 ADYMRS
+1564 ADYMRTP
-1570 AEFAVDMG
+1570 EFAADVG
-1578 MNQDDGTLNGGF
+1578 MHLDSGNSNGGF
-1590 PVLPWQGGTVLS
+1590 PVLPWQGGTSVDN
-1602 ADDLKAAAAAANA
+1602 ADLKAAADAASA
-1615 LELRG
+1615 LQLRG

-1634 YAETVLGLYD
+1634 YAETVLGLYE
-1644 LTDYNDKADL
+1644 LTDGNYNKADL
-1654 CEKYGIEAPGEA
+1654 CEKYGIEEPGEA
-1666 VTNLHDYFL
+1666 VTDLHDYFL

-1694 RLKADATGVYQLR
+1694 LLKADATGVYQLR
-1707 GLTPVSGDPEE
+1707 GLTPVSSDPEE
-1718 EEETAQTYTACLTL
+1718 EEETAQTYTGFLTL

-1743 GEKIVSLTWTADN
+1743 GEKTVSLTWTADN
-1756 ALVNTATGALTAP
+1756 ALVNTATVALTAP

-1787 TKTKTFTLCLWS
+1787 TKVKTFTLCLWS
-1799 ENAEKVQTLEDIAAE
+1799 EKAEKAQTLEDIAAE
-1814 FARKNTAVQP
+1814 FTRKNTAVQP
-1824 LQGMG
+1824 LEGVG

-1925 DAVQKLLESAAE
+1925 DAVQKLLESAAG

-2026 SGKFR
+2026 AGKFR

-2095 KTKPVDLTAVS
+2095 KTKPVDTTAVS
-2106 DDMQMPRPALLEEK
+2106 DDMQMPRPALLEQED
-2120 GIMSDSYNQKV
+2120 IMTDSYNQKV

-2152 PLPGEKPVEAK
+2152 PLPGEEAAEAR

-2191 PELDGAAA
+2191 QELDDAAD
-2199 FMTEALTGDVYWDGI
+2199 FMTAALTENAYWDGI
-2214 KNKNTV
+2214 KNENTD

-2371 GHTFQGISDFTFT
+2371 GHTFTEIPDFTFT
-2384 GKANEDPTAWD
+2384 GKVNEDPTAWD

-2407 YTGSGAY
+2407 YTGSGTY
-2414 IKSITDAAGH
+2414 IKSITDAAGN

-2435 GWMFGIAVKGGNETL
+2435 GWMFSIAVKGGNETL

-2478 PTDPM
+2478 PTDPA

-2542 VVAYVKANIGS
+2542 VVAYVQKNMGA
-2553 DGILRKPDDKNTPV
+2553 DGVLVDPESRNPTV
-2567 ITDNERIILAL
+2567 TDNERIILAL
-2578 TAIGKDPTNVGDKNL
+2578 TAIGKDPANVGGKNL

-2676 DGGNETVNTAVEK
+2676 NGGNETVNTAVEK

-2861 VCGTKETMIVPSL
+2861 VCGTEETMIVPSL

-2903 KYFSDAAGKTEIAKD
+2903 KFFSDAAGKTEIAKD
-2918 SWIIAA
+2918 SWVIAA

-2965 TGKHTYVDGVCTTC
+2965 TGKHTYVNGVCTVC
-2979 GTRNP
+2979 GVKNP
-2984 AGGIKGDDL
+2984 MANVKGDDI

-3003 TGGGLTIKTD
+3003 TGGGLVIKADDTITGE
-3013 KPVTDEKLAEI
+3013 VLADI
-3024 KAAVEN
+3024 KAAVSD
-3030 GSIVITVNNTPILQ
+3030 GAITVTVTDTLQ
-3044 LTKEDKESDGGK
+3044 LTNEQKAADGGK
-3056 KALMQAGAAASGELK
+3056 SALTEAAKMAGDEVK
-3071 KELDKLAEKLD
+3071 KELNKLAEKLD

-3119 IELPHSVTLTIP
+3119 IELPHSVTVTIP

>member
-39 EQIAPADT
+39 EQIAPVDT
-47 ENTVPAGNEETQE
+47 ENTVPTGNEETQE
-60 QQEPAEEVPVSRS
+60 QQEPAPETPVSRS
-73 ARSGGAAPML
+73 ARSGGAAL
-83 AAAGAVQNI
+83 ALAE
-92 GTAEEFAAME
+92 GTVSSAKEFAAMDAS
-102 PGGNYQLTA
+102 GSYTLTK
-111 DITVTAPYANEFTDF
+111 DIIVTEPYASDF
-126 SGTFDGNGHTVTLAI
+126 SGTFDGNGHTVTLEITAKTNYV
-141 SGDSDYQ
+141 G
-148 ALFAKLAAGAVV
+148 LFKTLAGGAVV
-160 KNVMVDG
+160 KNVITAG
-167 EVTGTDNIGGIAGI
+167 SVTTTGKK
-181 ATNATIIACANKAT
+181 C
-195 VAATGRYVGGLVGKG
+195 VA
-210 TGLTMTSC
+210 
-218 YNQGAVSSTRTRP
+218 
-231 INMGGIAGYVDGGA
+231 GIAGYATDNVKI
-245 SVENCYNTG
+245 ENCKNTA
-254 SITGSGSNTAAVVGW
+254 SITGNKNVGGILGEAYNNEESISVGIKNCANEGAVNGTGSAVGGIVGKMEGQNSII
-269 DAATVKN
+269 DCYNRGNITGFNNYAGIVGQSTGALVATIKN
-276 CYYLESTYKVGACGN
+276 CYSVGAVTAYGASTNAGYALIGGGKNYALTNCYAIKQ
-291 DGYTDPTVSK
+291 DGLNLAYKGTNATTEECDLKSADDMK
-301 TDAEMRSGDIVALLG
+301 SAEFAATLG
-316 SAFMVKSGDYPAL
+316 SAFQYNGGGYPTLKDPEPVVEKNVVSISVKSAKTTCYTGDELELSVTVTYDDNSSEVITKGFTVAGFDNTAPGKQTVTVTYKEKTDSIEIEVIKKPEFDDFFAGIVNSVEVTNDATYPYVVDMTDSDGLCLRSSNPVQGNTSSTSTITLKAKANVTLSFKYWGCNYDSSYAALTIVKNNSYNPEMRSWGSTQWKDFTIDLKKGDTLRLNLIKTYVLGDYY
-329 SWETPTAA
+329 
-337 VKFTVSPA
+337 VKLKDFTVSSLYEVKLTAEPEEA
-345 NAVVE
+345 DAVVALKDSTGAE
-350 INGVKYTGSCTVGLP
+350 LKGTNGVYIVSAGE
-365 VGDYTYTVSCPGYT
+365 YTYTVSAYGYDTVTETINVAADVAKTVPLTKSAAYSVAFDISRPAGITADPTVTVKTNGKAVYTGDGTGCSLSNGSYAYTVACDGCDNAGGIFSVNGDKVNITVTLAKKAIFEDFFANCQGITVSGDKGKFTIEGAGKDSYLKTTETTTLALTATKNVKLSFSYIANAVGYVEGDWENDEPDEYYYFTIKKNSTQVKRAYSETSWKDFSVELTQGDVLTISYDGYT
-379 QQTGSVTVTG
+379 SYFY
-389 EDNPVANPN
+389 
-398 SVSVTL
+398 
-404 EKDAAKWVTVTFT
+404 AALKNFAAVPFY
-417 VTPENATLTLKDG
+417 TLTLK
-430 ETQVTPTEGTTYK
+430 TPAG
-443 LLKGVTYTYTAVS
+443 
-456 DDEGYEPASGEVTP
+456 
-470 TADGTQTVALKKV
+470 
-483 QSIAVKNGSTH
+483 
-494 KTEFEQGDA
+494 
-503 LDTTGLTVTVTYS
+503 
-516 DNSTK
+516 
-521 DITEGFTVT
+521 
-530 GFNSVNVAENQT
+530 
-542 LTVHYK
+542 
-548 GAETTYSVKIN
+548 
-559 KKLFPSKAFNALE
+559 
-572 GYATVEY
+572 ATV
-579 SHTGKYTA
+579 
-587 GDGKEFVDDAQEGAL
+587 VL
-602 RSNSAGMN
+602 
-610 STTVTVTI
+610 
-618 TFLENAPKMLLS
+618 
-630 FDYKVSSESNYD
+630 
-642 KLLVAQNRETKLT
+642 
-655 KSGTV
+655 
-660 AWTAD
+660 
-665 NSLTV
+665 
-670 KGGDIVTLTYS
+670 
-681 KDRSTASGSDCIWLK
+681 KDRSG
-696 NFTVSPLYTLTI
+696 
-708 APNQTDA
+708 
-715 TVTLKDKEG
+715 
-724 KTVSGSN
+724 
-731 GVFAVKA
+731 
-738 AADYTYTVTK
+738 
-748 KGYEPATG
+748 
-756 KVTMSAENQTVNV
+756 AE
-769 TLVKLPVITLQF
+769 I
-781 TPDDAAVTLKQGNT
+781 
-795 TVYKESAASSTG
+795 TG
-807 KNVYIAAKN
+807 KN
-816 TDYTYT
+816 
-822 VSKFGY
+822 
-828 ETATGMIS
+828 
-836 VATGDVNKT
+836 
-845 VTLTEA
+845 
-851 AKYSV
+851 
-856 TFQITKPEGVSAS
+856 
-869 PTVTVEYNGTKVYEG
+869 
-884 SGANCTLPAGDYT
+884 GAY
-897 YKATLKDCDDLS
+897 
-909 GSFTV
+909 TV
-914 AAAAVTVNLPFEKK
+914 AA
-928 LTFADIFQGVEGITA
+928 
-943 SNGTKGFKPIKS
+943 
-955 AAGNYLESN
+955 
-964 KSYYGTT
+964 
-971 SLTLTATKP
+971 
-980 CVISFEYFAQGHE
+980 
-993 DNWDEDDSAF
+993 
-1003 FTVKKGTTTLLTVYE
+1003 
-1018 ENGWKT
+1018 
-1024 FSTALNTGETLT
+1024 
-1036 LSFNEN
+1036 
-1042 GNSYY
+1042 
-1047 VRLKNF
+1047 
-1053 AVSPAYTITLTTT
+1053 
-1066 PTADKVELKDESG
+1066 
-1079 NKLTGSGGKYAVAPG
+1079 G
-1094 TYTYTVSK
+1094 TY
-1102 KDYETATGEITVT
+1102 A
-1115 DADVTQPVK
+1115 
-1124 LTAKPVITLTAT
+1124 
-1136 PADAT
+1136 
-1141 VKLEKGSLPA
+1141 
-1151 SPKTTDKETGVYTY
+1151 
-1165 VVEKGAEY
+1165 
-1173 TYTVSKFGYE
+1173 YTVSKFGYE

-1223 THPVGGTIKPEADG
+1223 THPVGGTIKPETDG

-1250 VAKADYITVSGSFT
+1250 VAKAGYIPVHGSIT
-1264 AAKNDTITV
+1264 AAEDKTLSF
-1273 TLTYAGAG
+1273 TLTYAGEG
-1281 WDGTTKTAPTQDK
+1281 WDGTAKTAPTQDK
-1294 SGVYLIDTA
+1294 NGVYQIGTA
-1303 AKLAWFA
+1303 AALAWFA
-1310 DAVNGGQKAI
+1310 DAVNKGGTTI
-1320 NGKLT
+1320 SGKLT
-1325 ANINLNGKPWTA
+1325 ANINLNGKTWTA
-1337 IGTSSNKF
+1337 IGTDSNKF

-1354 TVSGLVTTGL
+1354 TVSGLAGTGGL
-1364 VGELAEGGVVE
+1364 VYYLSANGTVKSLCVD
-1375 NLRVNCAIVST
+1375 CAIDGT
-1386 SSLLGGVA
+1386 SNV
-1394 NSSAGTIR
+1394 
-1402 NCMVSGSITFSSE
+1402 
-1415 GHNGASAIGGIAGR
+1415 GGIADKSEGR
-1429 TTGNGVISGC
+1429 IENCLVSGYIKGGDDVIFGVGGIVGHGVAGNVISGC
-1439 VSRAVVKDAYD
+1439 VSTADILFKYSRYAVQNGAGGIVGY
-1450 NSTYG
+1450 TYG
-1455 TSAPLGGIA
+1455 T
-1464 GYAYGVVENCYFTGT
+1464 VENCYFAGNVHTNAKSVSAGGF
-1479 LAVKKTQPNKI
+1479 
-1490 IQQKRG
+1490 G
-1496 GLVGELNANAE
+1496 GLVGCARSNAVMKDCYTVGAVT
-1507 LKGSYVAG
+1507 GP
-1515 EFAIADESKFGAVVG
+1515 ESSFGAVVG

-1558 GMTAHT
+1558 GMTART
-1564 ADYMRS
+1564 ADYMRTP
-1570 AEFAVDMG
+1570 EFAAEMG
-1578 MNQDDGTLNGGF
+1578 MHLDSGNSNGGF
-1590 PVLPWQGGTVLS
+1590 PVLPWQGGTPVDN
-1602 ADDLKAAAAAANA
+1602 ADLKAAAAAANA

-1634 YAETVLGLYD
+1634 YAETVLRFYD

-1654 CEKYGIEAPGEA
+1654 CEKYGIEEPGEA
-1666 VTNLHDYFL
+1666 VTDLHDYFL

-1694 RLKADATGVYQLR
+1694 LLKADATGVYQLR
-1707 GLTPVSGDPEE
+1707 GLTPVSSDPEE
-1718 EEETAQTYTACLTL
+1718 EEEIAQTYTGFLTL

-1743 GEKIVSLTWTADN
+1743 GEKTVSLAWTADN

-1814 FARKNTAVQP
+1814 FTRKNTAVQP
-1824 LQGMG
+1824 LEGVG

-1877 IADNGKITYFTGDG
+1877 IADNGNITYFTGDG

-1925 DAVQKLLESAAE
+1925 DAVQKLLESAAG

-2018 DGTALPEK
+2018 DGTPLPEK
-2026 SGKFR
+2026 AGKFR

-2054 VEVYADVFFDATV
+2054 VEVYADVLFDATV

-2095 KTKPVDLTAVS
+2095 KTKPVDTTAVG
-2106 DDMQMPRPALLEEK
+2106 DDMQMPRPALLEK
-2120 GIMSDSYNQKV
+2120 AGIMTDSYNQKV

-2152 PLPGEKPVEAK
+2152 PLPGEKRVEAK
-2163 YVVTITTR
+2163 YVVIITTR

-2191 PELDGAAA
+2191 QELDGAAD

-2214 KNKNTV
+2214 KNKNTD
-2220 KTKVTSDLYPFA
+2220 KTKVASDLYPFA

-2326 YKDFAQFYKQPIHI
+2326 YKNFAQFYKQPIQI
-2340 DLTVIGEKNAA
+2340 DLTVPGTTGQN

-2371 GHTFQGISDFTFT
+2371 GHTFTGISGFTFT

-2435 GWMFGIAVKGGNETL
+2435 GWMFGLTLQGGTETL

-2478 PTDPM
+2478 PTDPA

-2542 VVAYVKANIGS
+2542 VVAYVQKNMGA
-2553 DGILRKPDDKNTPV
+2553 DGVLVDPESRNPTV
-2567 ITDNERIILAL
+2567 TDNERIILAL
-2578 TAIGKDPTNVGDKNL
+2578 TAIGKDPANVGGENL
-2593 LTALQDKDIM
+2593 LKALQNKDIM
-2603 KVTDTSKTDINGLVM
+2603 QVTDTSNTDINGLVM

-2636 QAVLEQ
+2636 QAVLAQ
-2642 QNKDGSWS
+2642 QNEDGSWR

-2662 MTAMALQALAPYHK
+2662 MTAMALQALAPYYK

-2861 VCGTKETMIVPSL
+2861 VCGTEETMIVPSL

-2903 KYFSDAAGKTEIAKD
+2903 KFFSDAAGKTEIAKD
-2918 SWIIAA
+2918 SWVIAA

-3119 IELPHSVTLTIP
+3119 IELPHSVTVTIP

>member
-1 MRKRVISWLLTV
+1 MKKRVISWLLTV

-18 MLPTSVLA
+18 LLPTSVLA

-39 EQIAPADT
+39 EQIAPVDT

-60 QQEPAEEVPVSRS
+60 QQEPAEEVPVSQM
-73 ARSGGAAPML
+73 ARSGGTDSAPTAINDADDFRDMVAGGSYKL
-83 AAAGAVQNI
+83 A
-92 GTAEEFAAME
+92 
-102 PGGNYQLTA
+102 A
-111 DITVTAPYANEFTDF
+111 DITVTEPYANDF
-126 SGTFDGNGHTVTLAI
+126 SGTFDGNGHTVTLNITDSTADVGLFKTL
-141 SGDSDYQ
+141 SG
-148 ALFAKLAAGAVV
+148 GAVV
-160 KNVMVDG
+160 KNVITAGSISSKGNNV
-167 EVTGTDNIGGIAGI
+167 GGIAGS
-181 ATNATIIACANKAT
+181 ADTDAGDVTIENCKNT
-195 VAATGRYVGGLVGKG
+195 AAITGKEEVGGILGRCSGSAHSVTVTGCINTG
-210 TGLTMTSC
+210 T
-218 YNQGAVSSTRTRP
+218 
-231 INMGGIAGYVDGGA
+231 INGTNRKVGGICGNLEGTHVIR
-245 SVENCYNTG
+245 NCYNTG
-254 SITGSGSNTAAVVGW
+254 GISVSKSGIAGILGRGSKGVLIENCYSVGNSGAYALLGTTSTTYTACQ
-269 DAATVKN
+269 VKN
-276 CYYLESTYKVGACGN
+276 CYALEGSAQAFV
-291 DGYTDPTVSK
+291 VSGVNADSASDFK
-301 TDAEMRSGDIVALLG
+301 TETEMKSPAFAALLG
-316 SAFMVKSGDYPAL
+316 DGFMVKSGDYPAL

-337 VKFTVSPA
+337 VSFTIQPE
-345 NAVVE
+345 NAVLT
-350 INGVKYTGSCTVGLP
+350 INGGTYTGSTTVALP
-365 VGDYTYTVSCPGYT
+365 AADAPYSYTVSCPGYT
-379 QQTGSVTVTG
+379 QQTGSVTVTNK
-389 EDNPVANPN
+389 DNPVATPA
-398 SVSVTL
+398 SVTVTL
-404 EKDAAKWVTVTFT
+404 AEDAAQWVTVTFT

-430 ETQVTPTEGTTYK
+430 ETQVAPTEGTTYQ
-443 LLKGVTYTYTAVS
+443 LLKGHAYTYTAETTE
-456 DDEGYEPASGEVTP
+456 EGYEPAVGTVTP
-470 TADGTQTVALKKV
+470 TENSTQTVALKKV
-483 QSIAVKNGSTH
+483 RSIAVTKAPT
-494 KTEFEQGDA
+494 KTEYYKGDA
-503 LDTTGLTVTVTYS
+503 ELDLTGMVLTVNYDGTNETRTITGDYAAAGVTYEGFSTEKPIESQTVTVKYRGKTAAFTIKVKDAMLFADFFTGLNGIATAQNGTPHKFEPVLLDGGYVLK
-516 DNSTK
+516 STNEK
-521 DITEGFTVT
+521 KGNTT
-530 GFNSVNVAENQT
+530 SSLT
-542 LTVHYK
+542 LTFAKAAQLTFDCKTDSEKNYDGLRVDINDQT
-548 GAETTYSVKIN
+548 GSQFGSTGGYSGEKQDWKEFSIAVN
-559 KKLFPSKAFNALE
+559 
-572 GYATVEY
+572 
-579 SHTGKYTA
+579 A
-587 GDGKEFVDDAQEGAL
+587 GDK
-602 RSNSAGMN
+602 
-610 STTVTVTI
+610 VTV
-618 TFLENAPKMLLS
+618 
-630 FDYKVSSESNYD
+630 NYRKD
-642 KLLVAQNRETKLT
+642 
-655 KSGTV
+655 S
-660 AWTAD
+660 
-665 NSLTV
+665 
-670 KGGDIVTLTYS
+670 GGD
-681 KDRSTASGSDCIWLK
+681 KGQDCIWLR
-696 NFTVSPLYTLTI
+696 NFRAEVLPTVRFDVKDAAGTAI
-708 APNQTDA
+708 DA
-715 TVTLKDKEG
+715 TVTLKKGYTGLTAGTDG
-724 KTVSGSN
+724 SYALTVGE
-731 GVFAVKA
+731 K
-738 AADYTYTVTK
+738 YTYTVEK
-748 KGYEPATG
+748 NGYE
-756 KVTMSAENQTVNV
+756 KVTQEFTAQEGNNTITV
-769 TLVKLPVITLQF
+769 TMVKLPVITL
-781 TPDDAAVTLKQGNT
+781 TVSPADATVKLTKNGSAVSHDTKNGGE
-795 TVYKESAASSTG
+795 YK
-807 KNVYIAAKN
+807 YIAAKN

-828 ETATGMIS
+828 ETATGTIS
-836 VATGDVNKT
+836 VATADVNKT
-845 VTLTEA
+845 VKLTEL
-851 AKYSV
+851 AKQTV
-856 TFQITKPEGVSAS
+856 TFNITKPEGIAAE
-869 PTVTVEYNGTKVYEG
+869 PAITVNSGSTQVYTGNGAGCRLPEG
-884 SGANCTLPAGDYT
+884 TYT
-897 YKATLKDCDDLS
+897 YTAKLDGCDTLS
-909 GSFTV
+909 GSFV
-914 AAAAVTVNLPFEKK
+914 VQAAKTIGLEFVKS
-928 LTFADIFQGVEGITA
+928 LTFDDFFAGLDGITA
-943 SNGTKGFKPIKS
+943 ENGTRYGFEPVR
-955 AAGNYLESN
+955 AAGGNYLESN
-964 KSYYGTT
+964 RRSYGTT
-971 SLTLTATKP
+971 SLTLTATESRL
-980 CVISFEYFAQGHE
+980 VSFRYLAKGNKA
-993 DNWDEDDSAF
+993 DYSWDDDSAF
-1003 FTVKKGTTTLLTVYE
+1003 SVKKGTSTLLTAYE

-1024 FSTALNTGETLT
+1024 FSTVLNKDEKLT
-1036 LSFNEN
+1036 LSFSES
-1042 GNSYY
+1042 GSSYY
-1047 VRLKNF
+1047 VRLKDF
-1053 AVSPAYTITLTTT
+1053 AAAAAHTLTLKTPDGATVVLKDRSGAEITGKNGAYT
-1066 PTADKVELKDESG
+1066 
-1079 NKLTGSGGKYAVAPG
+1079 VAAG
-1094 TYTYTVSK
+1094 TY
-1102 KDYETATGEITVT
+1102 A
-1115 DADVTQPVK
+1115 
-1124 LTAKPVITLTAT
+1124 
-1136 PADAT
+1136 
-1141 VKLEKGSLPA
+1141 
-1151 SPKTTDKETGVYTY
+1151 
-1165 VVEKGAEY
+1165 
-1173 TYTVSKFGYE
+1173 YTVSKFGYE
-1183 TETGSITVNADV
+1183 TKTGNITVSADV
-1195 NKTVTLSEL
+1195 NETVTLSEL

-1223 THPVGGTIKPEADG
+1223 THPVGGTIKPEANG

-1250 VAKADYITVSGSFT
+1250 VTKADYVPVHGSIT
-1264 AAKNDTITV
+1264 AAEDKTLSF
-1273 TLTYAGAG
+1273 TLTYAGEG
-1281 WDGTTKTAPTQDK
+1281 WDGTAKTAPTQDK
-1294 SGVYLIDTA
+1294 NGVYQIGTA
-1303 AKLAWFA
+1303 AELAWFA
-1310 DAVNGGQKAI
+1310 DAVQTGQTAI
-1320 NGKLT
+1320 SAKLT
-1325 ANINLNGKPWTA
+1325 ANINLNGKTWTA
-1337 IGTSSNKF
+1337 FGKYDYKLEGKSGF
-1345 AGTLDGDNY
+1345 AGTLDGDRHI
-1354 TVSGLVTTGL
+1354 VSGLKSTEGL
-1364 VGELAEGGVVE
+1364 VSCL
-1375 NLRVNCAIVST
+1375 
-1386 SSLLGGVA
+1386 
-1394 NSSAGTIR
+1394 SSAGTVKNLTVIGT
-1402 NCMVSGSITFSSE
+1402 VSGSSHVGGIAATSSGTVE
-1415 GHNGASAIGGIAGR
+1415 NCLFDGTVTTSSSSASAGGIVGRASKGNRIVNCVNTGDIKNTCTSYSSTLNIGGIVGYTYGTVENCYSTGNVSARTDRDTNKGIGGIAGQVYASAVLR
-1429 TTGNGVISGC
+1429 NCYVTGAVTGPKAGISP
-1439 VSRAVVKDAYD
+1439 VVNLVA
-1450 NSTYG
+1450 SGAT
-1455 TSAPLGGIA
+1455 
-1464 GYAYGVVENCYFTGT
+1464 VENCYYLHAAGIGASTAGA
-1479 LAVKKTQPNKI
+1479 LQKT
-1490 IQQKRG
+1490 
-1496 GLVGELNANAE
+1496 AE
-1507 LKGSYVAG
+1507 EMRTP
-1515 EFAIADESKFGAVVG
+1515 EFA
-1530 KVNSGATIT
+1530 
-1539 NCAYLD
+1539 
-1545 TVAPQAAADGTTS
+1545 
-1558 GMTAHT
+1558 
-1564 ADYMRS
+1564 
-1570 AEFAVDMG
+1570 AEMG
-1578 MNQDDGTLNGGF
+1578 MHLDSGNSNGGF
-1590 PVLPWQGGTVLS
+1590 PVLPWQGGTPVDN
-1602 ADDLKAAAAAANA
+1602 ADLKAAAAAANA
-1615 LELRG
+1615 LQLRG

-1634 YAETVLGLYD
+1634 NAENVLGLYD
-1644 LTDYNDKADL
+1644 LTDYSDKADL

-1666 VTNLHDYFL
+1666 VTDLHGYFL

-1681 FYKELGLDAENAD
+1681 FYEELGLDAENAD
-1694 RLKADATGVYQLR
+1694 LLKVDANGVYQLR
-1707 GLTPVSGDPEE
+1707 GLTPVSSDPEE
-1718 EEETAQTYTACLTL
+1718 EEEIAQTHTACLTL

-1738 PVEGS
+1738 PVD
-1743 GEKIVSLTWTADN
+1743 GEEKTVSLTWTADN

-1814 FARKNTAVQP
+1814 FTRKNTAVQP
-1824 LQGMG
+1824 LQGVG

-1871 GTKVQY
+1871 DTKVKY
-1877 IADNGKITYFTGDG
+1877 IADNGNITYFTGDG

-1912 KEITLRATVGRSA
+1912 KEITLRGTVGRSA
-1925 DAVQKLLESAAE
+1925 DDVQQLVESAAG

-2026 SGKFR
+2026 AGKFR

-2054 VEVYADVFFDATV
+2054 VEVYADVLFDATV

-2085 YQGLLRDFVD
+2085 YQVLLRDFVD
-2095 KTKPVDLTAVS
+2095 KTKPVDTTAVS
-2106 DDMQMPRPALLEEK
+2106 DDLQMPRPALLEK
-2120 GIMSDSYNQKV
+2120 AGIMTDSYNQKV

-2199 FMTEALTGDVYWDGI
+2199 FMTEARTEDAYWDGI

-2326 YKDFAQFYKQPIHI
+2326 YKNFAQFYKQPIQI
-2340 DLTVIGEKNAA
+2340 DLAVPGTTGQN

-2371 GHTFQGISDFTFT
+2371 GHTFRGISDFTFT

-2435 GWMFGIAVKGGNETL
+2435 GWMFGLTLQGGTETL

-2478 PTDPM
+2478 PTDPA

-2542 VVAYVKANIGS
+2542 VVAYVQKNMGA
-2553 DGILRKPDDKNTPV
+2553 DGVLVDPESRNPTV
-2567 ITDNERIILAL
+2567 TDNERIILAL
-2578 TAIGKDPTNVGDKNL
+2578 TAIGKDPANVGGENL
-2593 LTALQDKDIM
+2593 LKALQNKDIM
-2603 KVTDTSKTDINGLVM
+2603 KVTDNSKTDINGLVM

-2642 QNKDGSWS
+2642 QNKDGSWRV
-2650 ASADTKPVGDVD
+2650 SADTKPVGDVD
-2662 MTAMALQALAPYHK
+2662 MTAMALQALAPYYK

-2803 KVTVAATCTKDGVS
+2803 QVTVAATCTKDGVS

-2823 CGVVEEKPVPATGH
+2823 CGAVEEKPVPATGH
-2837 KFSAWTVTKAA
+2837 KFGAWTVTKAA

-2861 VCGTKETMIVPSL
+2861 VCGTEETMIVPSL

-2881 AGKAATCTEAGNS
+2881 ADKAATCTEAGNS

-2903 KYFSDAAGKTEIAKD
+2903 KFFSDAAGKTEIAKD
-2918 SWIIAA
+2918 SWVIAA

-2965 TGKHTYVDGVCTTC
+2965 TGKHTYVNGVCTVC
-2979 GTRNP
+2979 GVKNP
-2984 AGGIKGDDL
+2984 MANVKGDDI

-3003 TGGGLTIKTD
+3003 TGGGLVIKADDTITGE
-3013 KPVTDEKLAEI
+3013 VLADI
-3024 KAAVEN
+3024 KAAVSD
-3030 GSIVITVNNTPILQ
+3030 GAITVTVTDTLQ
-3044 LTKEDKESDGGK
+3044 LTNEQKAADGGK
-3056 KALMQAGAAASGELK
+3056 SALTEAAKMAGDEVK
-3071 KELDKLAEKLD
+3071 KELNKLAEKLD

-3119 IELPHSVTLTIP
+3119 IELPHSVTVTIP